1 MSKLSDYLMN
11 NTPAAN
17 VPEGAAPGYEDD
29 GSSDDSGF
37 SASSI
42 QNAASSI
49 LDALSHPSFLQGGTV
64 IAPDYTPRQLDDD
77 ASDVPIQEAN
87 PTYHPYAA
95 STALNNFIQD
105 HTTVIAPN
113 YTPRPLDDS
122 VYSDI
127 PGTPVASG
135 QFGELEDESVRNE
148 RMKDSADYMAANWPR
163 LYGGVVAADEGLA
176 NVVGGIQNAVGGG
189 NGILDNVQKAEEG
202 MQNYRE
208 QWNNEYGDSYFLNPN
223 KFATDAGSG
232 IGSTVPIMALSALM
246 PGAAVA
252 GGTRALT
259 AALSRAG
266 LGRLA
271 MSKAGQ
277 ALIADTVRSPIS
289 SLADSLSEYGTVVN
303 DMMQSGMSE
312 DEARRRAIP
321 MFFKNMALDT
331 FTVPLELG
339 VMKGGKGIAT
349 GLLGRGAEE
358 GIGKSLAKGAART
371 GMLAGASGLTEG
383 YQEGAQNALENDV
396 QGKRDGGWYNP
407 FTWTNEDWEAAR
419 GGFVGGALM
428 GIPGNVAAG
437 FHPEAR
443 QAPLS
448 AEAQEQAQGIK
459 DTLSHGKPDGMSD
472 TEYNAYLELANS
484 GDPALIEQAASSLKA
499 FQGPQGKGAQGTTG
513 DAATEA
519 YQDYETYDQKET
531 IADFLDNNT
540 VEQIGGEDNYNW
552 LVGVLRNGTP
562 EEVQK
567 AYNDV
572 IAAEKATAEQEA
584 KNRPARSG
592 GSVSPNTGNAMVNA
606 VIQAANDSGVDPR
619 LALAIAA
626 RESGGDDVNAIHM
639 PDPHDG
645 IYGIMQA
652 QDETVADLG
661 LDSQYPDWKTDPYQ
675 NAMVGMAILKS
686 KIANEDGDVWAGVR
700 DYNGAGEEAEQYRQL
715 VKNNYDNMGD
725 IGGGGNVEA
734 PSEAFYDL
742 SDAMNPQVDGMDPNT
757 MAKMNL
763 LARDFYQK
771 YGHRLLV
778 TSLKR
783 NGDGSSYHD
792 EGHAFDFSDDFLEQ
806 NPDARDWLVQQ
817 GEKYGLKGLDEFSHP
832 VATTDGGNV
841 HFTDHGGP
849 VPGGTSGAV
858 TGKITSDDGQFNRE
872 LDQAA
877 QEAKSDMDRIQV
889 QSDQAMNEIMND
901 DSAEKTAQEAQED
914 AENAQKQ
921 AEESQQSTQDDVV
934 PDVAQTIR
942 DTSNNIDEINALD
955 GMFTKDGNGNDKF
968 IDTPENRDFIKAN
981 YKDEITKAVND
992 AMSKKKAPI
1001 ATPVPKAQQQT
1012 PHARLGRILST
1023 YDRKDPKFK
1032 EYMNTFRNGTEQ
1044 EQRKLADDL
1053 QTTQELE
1060 RANSLKG
1067 NPLTSQQGQN
1077 TPQNAPQQGVE
1088 APEQPEQA
1096 NTPAQVKESLET
1108 QKKRNAYLS
1117 KKQKLMERV
1126 PSGRTVKVHASTS
1139 DAGFD
1144 ATYKIVPAGDI
1155 TASHNTDYA
1164 VNDLYPAEYQP
1175 RDRNRP
1181 QMRGQVEKMAKTM
1194 KPELL
1199 AESQFVNEGAPIVNN
1214 SGVVLN
1220 GNGRVMAIQKAY
1232 QGLTD
1237 SHKKSAKAYKDFLA
1251 SIAPSLGIAPE
1262 KVQSMAHPV
1271 LVRQAADDADTKAII
1286 NSTEG
1291 GAKLGG
1297 AEQAKTDTDRLK
1309 LSTLEQFV
1317 DNGTGEFM
1325 NPSNREFR
1333 RTAAKDIF
1341 SDAEGNSVFNA
1352 KGELSPIGAL
1362 RIRNAIFAKAY
1373 KDDYLLTQL
1382 SEATDNNSKNIM
1394 NAMIAAAPEVAKVN
1408 EGIKEGNLYPD
1419 YDISDVITKTAKTI
1433 MSLRNEGKPLSFHL
1447 QETNL
1452 FSQGESEAERLVL
1465 EFIERNKFKSRTIAD
1480 MYKAVCDRI
1489 FAVGSPKQSKLF
1501 DSTEAPRISL
1511 ENIISNAIQEVEHG
1525 QSLFDTA
1532 EEKPAEKA
1540 VSEVPDNRQAEPAGS
1555 GRVHQQEA
1563 GRVQSQEKEGNEV
1576 DEKSKQSDHVNAEPQ
1591 QTESKDKESAHAEEG
1606 SQSDVQKEI
1615 SKFHDLLNSKKS
1627 TPRQVV
1633 DAYKRIA
1640 DAVIA
1645 NAKENHSKATA
1656 GEKII
1661 TDNRDGAISGYKISD
1676 VFIKRRLQREITTV
1690 YDNAHKE
1697 LRAIIKTAG
1706 KETAPKAE
1714 QPKETKPTE
1723 QPKEKAASGFTD
1735 DEIKTLTDRGFNRW
1749 TKKLPNGKVMDRLYI
1764 KPEYL
1769 GLELTRY
1776 KSGNISSAKFN
1787 GETISNSEARRI
1799 EGTKCYVDV
1808 TTKEVVC
1815 DREDLKQAIQEVI
1828 DDALKAKS
1836 QQEEQTSGVTPYKQT
1851 IDDIMDRLDHKK
1863 LTPTQAINKLKT
1875 IMKDA
1880 NAARWGEFKAMEA
1893 IESKEKLSFDDY
1905 KMALDLANDAM
1916 KKVNDMRLEASRNRK
1931 ARKTAK
1937 ELESA
1942 TKETQNDADIRF
1954 GTVEDAEKAVMK
1966 AFGIKPH
1973 KKPADTPAV
1982 PHETSTKATPK
1993 KAVKKA
1999 VIKDNDKIEKT
2010 FHLLDDSDE
2019 ALEAEKK
2026 AILKELSHLSANP
2039 AFNPTLMYHLLKF
2052 GAIHVQRGLNEF
2064 ARWAKA
2070 MKDTLPQ
2077 SEPFLQSVWAS
2088 LQAMPNHAKLDE
2100 KQLTAAI
2107 RYVGSLYDHGMTD
2120 KVDLRKSFIA
2130 TLGVKNA
2137 KYFDAV
2143 YNAVMEYPSIEE
2155 LKGENDNVNSN
2166 VPELVARSGEGASE
2180 NAVGESR
2187 IQGGTAMR
2195 GSRQD
2200 TAPAGKGPEE
2210 PRMGH
2215 DSVPGS
2221 STATGRTA
2229 GNRRVQ
2235 TQESKDS
2242 TGSTGSTELPGSVR
2256 AGLERV
2262 PDDDQ
2267 RRPAELVRVAQN
2279 RPQHEDPV
2287 NKVQE
2292 EQKDKHLNEIKKA
2305 LPMLLPQQAEDVY
2318 IAEDRFKEHSGMMF
2332 TNGTGT
2338 GKTYT
2343 GLGIVKRFVDA
2354 NKKNILIIAPSDGIL
2369 KQWEE
2374 AATKDFG
2381 ITLTRL
2387 NSTKDAGKD
2396 VVTATYANVGANRAL
2411 VNRDFDLV
2419 ITDESHNLMGSESA
2433 KPTDALQLVR
2443 AVTGHEDG
2451 FQRYHHDK
2459 HPEIS
2464 SKLDELHEEIKK
2476 LRKRDS
2482 QNGKAYNETHDPS
2495 LADESRE
2502 ISNQIEKLEEERSK
2516 WHKKLETFKDAD
2528 EKAFAEKQP
2537 SKVLFLSA
2545 TPFQYVA
2552 DLDYANGYLFN
2563 YSDYGPMDEQGYNRA
2578 NGRET
2583 FYMENFGY
2591 KMRYNRLERPGSDV
2605 DTDLMEREFNRKMV
2619 ESGAMHGRMLS
2630 SAYDYDRGFIRV
2642 DAGIGKKIDEG
2653 FDWLRDQP
2661 KYSELSDFLR
2671 GRFTGQQKYYL
2682 LEAIKAKQAIPL
2694 IKEYLKEGKKVVIF
2708 HNFNKGGADNPFAI
2722 SREGMDHLERLDS
2735 ELADH
2740 ILEQYHEF
2748 QAERPDLAD
2757 LDLND
2762 LESPIETLSKAFGD
2776 ELVLYNGTL
2785 SKGEREKNKNSFNND
2800 DSKTKII
2807 LVQSAAGQA
2816 GVSLHD
2822 TTGKHQ
2828 RALINLGLPT
2838 RPSEAI
2844 QQEGRIYRV
2853 GNKSNAIFRY
2863 LNTGTYMEQ
2872 TAFATKLAERAG
2884 TVENIA
2890 LGEMARSL
2898 KQAYV
2903 EAFEESQEG
2912 DGWKKYLP
2920 GSKTEGTGGKA
2931 NDYRQEQA
2939 TDFDRA
2945 KAVYFGKQKK
2955 NSRTKSQEGHD
2966 YFATPEPVGYKMV
2979 QWLQSK
2985 PGQSLLE
2992 PSAGD
2997 GAIARWMPDNT
3008 YNTVVEPS
3016 RDLTPKLMRNV
3027 AGAKVVESTFENFDL
3042 HNKFDGIAMNPP
3054 FGHGGKTAVE
3064 HVAKAYQH
3072 LKDGGRLIAI
3082 IPDGS
3087 ACQKHFD
3094 KWFYGDPEAKRKADR
3109 GIADGVLMAD
3119 IHLPSVTFDRAGT
3132 NVNTRMVVIDK
3143 YTDEGTRQVA
3153 EAEVRGRID
3162 IAADDVSELF
3172 DRIEGMDMPERL
3184 DMSDEKKQTSI
3195 RKAGQ
3200 QLSRSKEEL
3209 KAEIK
3214 EAFPNA
3220 KEIKDE
3226 GDRMTFTMPNGSH
3239 IVVDLKNEILLT
3251 DKELAQ
3257 AKKDHH
3263 IDDNGNVIVE
3273 GYAQLHGK
3281 DAYMAL
3287 SQGSRENTGFHEA
3300 YHLAEGAVLTDREKS
3315 AIKKAI
3321 PDAEKR
3327 ADKYAEWVEA
3337 RKHGRGTAWGKLFQK
3352 INDFAAKMKKI
3363 FTGAETV
3370 NDVFRQIESGEVWE
3384 RGARDNNERRYAIR
3398 QDDQEEAPVKPQDII
3413 DAINDIVHIYEGS
3426 RLTDK
3431 ERKELRESSKFDP
3444 DQKQA
3449 VRPQA
3454 TDLYDRHAHA
3464 GFNRMGYFNL
3474 SNYGRILALHLDNV
3488 MNLKGNLE
3496 LTNKVLDRQDKNAAE
3511 NKMNGVNERL
3521 TPSQARQ
3528 NAVMDFGAMM
3538 IRNPELARETYPAYA
3553 KIFDEGL
3560 EKHPDLKEKL
3570 DRVIQLNETY
3580 QGQTAAERAAGS
3592 IAREKEKVQLRK
3604 HPKEWLHTHFDK
3616 FYTNWVDDKHIF
3628 SKIVAKA
3635 EAELGR
3641 KLAYDYD
3648 VHKQAQMALNVASS
3662 RALLFL
3668 TGGKSTED
3676 TYKVLNTVYGHAITK
3691 NVTMKD
3697 IMDALNKVSKED
3709 VSKTG
3714 AENAYDALGN
3724 YLIAMRTEELEKH
3737 YHDAYARSAGFD
3749 EEGTREIIQN
3759 TPESIKK
3766 IAQMYWDINTN
3777 IVNILQQQGLISK
3790 DLAGKLR
3797 KYKHYCP
3804 MYRDMSDGITDMDEM
3819 IGTIGVFNKGGG
3831 YANVSNGIKRIEG
3844 GGKRPILDPITSLSQ
3859 MAVSMISKCERN
3871 DVAKTFVKL
3880 GQDFSGL
3887 GDVVVRDPTLKHADP
3902 TAFAFTVWQ
3911 NGEQVVYR
3919 TTPEIYDA
3927 LTNNDA
3933 QANRFTI
3940 KIASG
3945 IAQTLRT
3952 GATIS
3957 PSFIVRNLL
3966 RDTMSATVN
3975 SKTGFY
3981 LPLVDNVRGAR
3992 KLHFDKKFSA
4002 EYHASGASMST
4013 YMRADADSSRDLT
4026 KELLGHKYDSYP
4038 VVVKQVRQLISWAWH
4053 KYEKFG
4059 NLIEDST
4066 RAGEFRRARNQGLSI
4081 DQAGQLAREITLD
4094 FSRHGKKG
4102 QLVNK
4107 YVPFF
4112 NATIQG
4118 TDKFIRT
4125 FKDNP
4130 MRAIMSTVIW
4140 IILPSLGLWAIN
4152 HDDDWYKELDENTK
4166 YTNWAIPLPGG
4177 THLLIPK
4184 PQEVGIL
4191 FGSGIEAVLN
4201 QMTGADPHGMKE
4213 WARQYAEAMTPSLYP
4228 AVVRPLIEWMTNY
4241 SFWTGRNLVPASLQK
4256 APSEMQF
4263 TSYTSELAKA
4273 IGDTWIAKSIKLS
4286 PIAIDNWISGWFG
4299 SAGRFV
4305 ANMLNDPISYV
4316 RGNSRPSEPAKYWYE
4331 MPVIG
4336 SFIRQNGQN
4345 SEYIN
4350 RMYEIQKDMNDDY
4363 ERSDAGKQRKGK
4375 KSSSN
4380 KPKELKQVDT
4390 AVSSVSKLNKEI
4402 KAIRNDPKKDPDQK
4416 RREIDQRRT
4425 KINDLAKKVVLK
4437 FDK

>member
-1 MSKLSDYLMN
+1 MALSYLDK
-11 NTPAAN
+11 AA
-17 VPEGAAPGYEDD
+17 YEAGVYKDKSNDD
-29 GSSDDSGF
+29 DTQQDTSSEDSGY
-37 SASSI
+37 SASGILS
-42 QNAASSI
+42 AAKNF
-49 LDALSHPSFLQGGTV
+49 LEHPFQGMG
-64 IAPDYTPRQLDDD
+64 
-77 ASDVPIQEAN
+77 
-87 PTYHPYAA
+87 
-95 STALNNFIQD
+95 
-105 HTTVIAPN
+105 TVIAPN
-113 YTPRPLDDS
+113 YTPRHLDDS

-135 QFGELEDESVRNE
+135 QFGELEDESVRDE

-189 NGILDNVQKAEEG
+189 NGILTNVQRAEEG
-202 MQNYRE
+202 MQNYRD

-223 KFATDAGSG
+223 KFATDVGSG

-259 AALSRAG
+259 SALSRAG

-303 DMMQSGMSE
+303 DMMQDGMSE

-349 GLLGRGAEE
+349 SLLGRSAGE
-358 GIGKSLAKGAART
+358 GMTKSIAKGAART

-396 QGKRDGGWYNP
+396 EGNRDGGWYNP

-428 GIPGNVAAG
+428 GVPGNVAAG

-448 AEAQEQAQGIK
+448 AESQEQAQSIK
-459 DTLSHGKPDGMSD
+459 DTLSHGKPAGMSNAA
-472 TEYNAYLELANS
+472 YNAYIELANS
-484 GDPALIEQAASSLKA
+484 GNPDLIKQAASSLES
-499 FQGPQGKGAQGTTG
+499 FQQSQEGSQESTD

-519 YQDYETYDQKET
+519 YKDYETYDQKQE
-531 IADFLDNNT
+531 IENFLDNNT
-540 VEQIGGEDNYNW
+540 VEQIGGEKNFNW
-552 LVGVLRNGTP
+552 LMGVLRNGTP
-562 EEVQK
+562 EEVQH
-567 AYNDV
+567 AYDTV
-572 IAAEKATAEQEA
+572 VAAEKATAEQEA

-592 GSVSPNTGNAMVNA
+592 GSMAPNTGNAMVNI

-619 LALAIAA
+619 LGLAIAA
-626 RESGGDDVNAIHM
+626 RESGGDDVNAISM
-639 PDPHDG
+639 PPPHDG
-645 IYGIMQA
+645 VYGVMQA
-652 QDETVADLG
+652 QEETVSNMG

-675 NAMVGMAILKS
+675 NAMVGMAILKA
-686 KIANEDGDVWAGVR
+686 KIDGENGDVWAGVR
-700 DYNGAGEEAEQYRQL
+700 DYDGAGEEAEQYRQL

-725 IGGGGNVEA
+725 IGGGGGGSSTYDGLQLTLPDSDEFTDQSGNVSGLTEDTRMKLRVLDNLCYQKFGQHLIV
-734 PSEAFYDL
+734 SSSYRE
-742 SDAMNPQVDGMDPNT
+742 GDPNNHG
-757 MAKMNL
+757 A
-763 LARDFYQK
+763 
-771 YGHRLLV
+771 GV
-778 TSLKR
+778 
-783 NGDGSSYHD
+783 
-792 EGHAFDFSDDFLEQ
+792 AFDVSGGIVDD
-806 NPDARDWLVQQ
+806 PDARQWLEQAGPAVGLFVIPEYQ
-817 GEKYGLKGLDEFSHP
+817 GEAGAEFAHG
-832 VATTDGGNV
+832 DNV
-841 HFTDHGGP
+841 HFSNVEPGIYGQTRNAEGHWNEEHAAPSIQSILKGGAS
-849 VPGGTSGAV
+849 SGVSSKVA
-858 TGKITSDDGQFNRE
+858 GDNGQFERE

-877 QEAKSDMDRIQV
+877 QEAKSDMDKIQA

-901 DSAEKTAQEAQED
+901 DSAEKTAQDAQQD
-914 AENAQKQ
+914 AESAQKQ
-921 AEESQQSTQDDVV
+921 AEESQQSVQDDVV

-942 DTSNNIDEINALD
+942 DTSNDIDEINTLD
-955 GMFTKDGNGNDKF
+955 GMFTKDSNGNDKF
-968 IDTPENRDFIKAN
+968 IDTPENRDFIKTN
-981 YKDEITKAVND
+981 YKDEIAKAVND
-992 AMSKKKAPI
+992 AMSKKKASPT
-1001 ATPVPKAQQQT
+1001 TPVPKAQQQT

-1044 EQRKLADDL
+1044 EQQKLADDL

-1067 NPLTSQQGQN
+1067 NPLTTQQDQS
-1077 TPQNAPQQGVE
+1077 TPQNAPQRSVE
-1088 APEQPEQA
+1088 TPKQPEQV
-1096 NTPAQVKESLET
+1096 NTPVQAKESLET
-1108 QKKRNAYLS
+1108 QKKRKIYLA

-1126 PSGRTVKVHASTS
+1126 PAGKTVKVHASTN

-1155 TASHNTDYA
+1155 TASHDMNYA

-1181 QMRGQVEKMAKTM
+1181 QMRGQVEKMTKGM

-1199 AESQFVNEGAPIVNN
+1199 AESQFVNEGAPVVNN

-1232 QGLTD
+1232 KGLTD
-1237 SHKKSAKAYKDFLA
+1237 AHKKSAKAYKDYLV

-1262 KVQSMAHPV
+1262 KVQSMDHPV
-1271 LVRQAADDADTKAII
+1271 LVRQAADDADTSAII

-1297 AEQAKTDTDRLK
+1297 AEQAKADADRLK

-1333 RTAAKDIF
+1333 RAAASDVF
-1341 SDAEGNSVFNA
+1341 SDAEGNSVFND
-1352 KGELSPIGAL
+1352 KGDLSPTGAF

-1373 KDDYLLTQL
+1373 NDNYLLTQL

-1408 EGIKEGNLYPD
+1408 EGIKNGTLYPD

-1447 QETNL
+1447 QETDL

-1480 MYKAVCDRI
+1480 MYKGACDRI

-1501 DSTEAPRISL
+1501 DSKEAPRISL

-1525 QSLFDTA
+1525 QSLFDTT

-1576 DEKSKQSDHVNAEPQ
+1576 DEKSKQSDHVDTEPQ
-1591 QTESKDKESAHAEEG
+1591 QTESKDKESTHAEEG
-1606 SQSDVQKEI
+1606 SQGDVQEEV
-1615 SKFHDLLNSKKS
+1615 SKFHNVLDDEKS
-1627 TPRQVV
+1627 TPKQVV
-1633 DAYKRIA
+1633 DAYKSVV
-1640 DAVIA
+1640 DKVIA
-1645 NAKENHSKATA
+1645 NANGSRKNAKIGDKIVTDEYQSLTNSKHWNAFMNEDGGRNWHEVATINA
-1656 GEKII
+1656 
-1661 TDNRDGAISGYKISD
+1661 
-1676 VFIKRRLQREITTV
+1676 
-1690 YDNAHKE
+1690 NAHKF
-1697 LRAIIKTAG
+1697 LRGEAKEAGTKEKKSGVTPYKQAVDDIMDKLDHKKLTPAQAINKLKAIMKDANAARWGEFKAMEAIESKEKLSFDDYKMALDLANDAMKKANDMRLEASRNRKARKTA
-1706 KETAPKAE
+1706 KELESSTEETKSAE
-1714 QPKETKPTE
+1714 QPKEE
-1723 QPKEKAASGFTD
+1723 AGFTD
-1735 DEIKTLTDRGFNRW
+1735 EEIKTLTDRGFNRW
-1749 TKKLPNGKVMDRLYI
+1749 TKKLSNGKVMDRLYI

-1808 TTKEVVC
+1808 ATKEIVC
-1815 DREDLKQAIQEVI
+1815 DREDLKQAAQEVV
-1828 DDALKAKS
+1828 DDAL
-1836 QQEEQTSGVTPYKQT
+1836 
-1851 IDDIMDRLDHKK
+1851 
-1863 LTPTQAINKLKT
+1863 
-1875 IMKDA
+1875 
-1880 NAARWGEFKAMEA
+1880 
-1893 IESKEKLSFDDY
+1893 SKEKF
-1905 KMALDLANDAM
+1905 
-1916 KKVNDMRLEASRNRK
+1916 
-1931 ARKTAK
+1931 
-1937 ELESA
+1937 
-1942 TKETQNDADIRF
+1942 Q
-1954 GTVEDAEKAVMK
+1954 
-1966 AFGIKPH
+1966 
-1973 KKPADTPAV
+1973 
-1982 PHETSTKATPK
+1982 
-1993 KAVKKA
+1993 
-1999 VIKDNDKIEKT
+1999 
-2010 FHLLDDSDE
+2010 
-2019 ALEAEKK
+2019 EAEKGK
-2026 AILKELSHLSANP
+2026 
-2039 AFNPTLMYHLLKF
+2039 
-2052 GAIHVQRGLNEF
+2052 
-2064 ARWAKA
+2064 
-2070 MKDTLPQ
+2070 
-2077 SEPFLQSVWAS
+2077 
-2088 LQAMPNHAKLDE
+2088 
-2100 KQLTAAI
+2100 
-2107 RYVGSLYDHGMTD
+2107 
-2120 KVDLRKSFIA
+2120 
-2130 TLGVKNA
+2130 
-2137 KYFDAV
+2137 KY
-2143 YNAVMEYPSIEE
+2143 
-2155 LKGENDNVNSN
+2155 
-2166 VPELVARSGEGASE
+2166 
-2180 NAVGESR
+2180 
-2187 IQGGTAMR
+2187 
-2195 GSRQD
+2195 
-2200 TAPAGKGPEE
+2200 
-2210 PRMGH
+2210 
-2215 DSVPGS
+2215 
-2221 STATGRTA
+2221 
-2229 GNRRVQ
+2229 
-2235 TQESKDS
+2235 
-2242 TGSTGSTELPGSVR
+2242 SVR
-2256 AGLERV
+2256 E
-2262 PDDDQ
+2262 
-2267 RRPAELVRVAQN
+2267 
-2279 RPQHEDPV
+2279 
-2287 NKVQE
+2287 
-2292 EQKDKHLNEIKKA
+2292 
-2305 LPMLLPQQAEDVY
+2305 
-2318 IAEDRFKEHSGMMF
+2318 
-2332 TNGTGT
+2332 
-2338 GKTYT
+2338 
-2343 GLGIVKRFVDA
+2343 
-2354 NKKNILIIAPSDGIL
+2354 
-2369 KQWEE
+2369 
-2374 AATKDFG
+2374 
-2381 ITLTRL
+2381 
-2387 NSTKDAGKD
+2387 
-2396 VVTATYANVGANRAL
+2396 
-2411 VNRDFDLV
+2411 
-2419 ITDESHNLMGSESA
+2419 
-2433 KPTDALQLVR
+2433 
-2443 AVTGHEDG
+2443 
-2451 FQRYHHDK
+2451 
-2459 HPEIS
+2459 
-2464 SKLDELHEEIKK
+2464 
-2476 LRKRDS
+2476 
-2482 QNGKAYNETHDPS
+2482 
-2495 LADESRE
+2495 
-2502 ISNQIEKLEEERSK
+2502 
-2516 WHKKLETFKDAD
+2516 
-2528 EKAFAEKQP
+2528 
-2537 SKVLFLSA
+2537 
-2545 TPFQYVA
+2545 
-2552 DLDYANGYLFN
+2552 
-2563 YSDYGPMDEQGYNRA
+2563 
-2578 NGRET
+2578 
-2583 FYMENFGY
+2583 
-2591 KMRYNRLERPGSDV
+2591 
-2605 DTDLMEREFNRKMV
+2605 
-2619 ESGAMHGRMLS
+2619 
-2630 SAYDYDRGFIRV
+2630 
-2642 DAGIGKKIDEG
+2642 
-2653 FDWLRDQP
+2653 
-2661 KYSELSDFLR
+2661 
-2671 GRFTGQQKYYL
+2671 
-2682 LEAIKAKQAIPL
+2682 
-2694 IKEYLKEGKKVVIF
+2694 
-2708 HNFNKGGADNPFAI
+2708 
-2722 SREGMDHLERLDS
+2722 
-2735 ELADH
+2735 
-2740 ILEQYHEF
+2740 
-2748 QAERPDLAD
+2748 
-2757 LDLND
+2757 
-2762 LESPIETLSKAFGD
+2762 
-2776 ELVLYNGTL
+2776 
-2785 SKGEREKNKNSFNND
+2785 
-2800 DSKTKII
+2800 
-2807 LVQSAAGQA
+2807 
-2816 GVSLHD
+2816 
-2822 TTGKHQ
+2822 
-2828 RALINLGLPT
+2828 
-2838 RPSEAI
+2838 
-2844 QQEGRIYRV
+2844 
-2853 GNKSNAIFRY
+2853 
-2863 LNTGTYMEQ
+2863 
-2872 TAFATKLAERAG
+2872 
-2884 TVENIA
+2884 
-2890 LGEMARSL
+2890 
-2898 KQAYV
+2898 
-2903 EAFEESQEG
+2903 
-2912 DGWKKYLP
+2912 
-2920 GSKTEGTGGKA
+2920 A
-2931 NDYRQEQA
+2931 ND
-2939 TDFDRA
+2939 
-2945 KAVYFGKQKK
+2945 K
-2955 NSRTKSQEGHD
+2955 
-2966 YFATPEPVGYKMV
+2966 
-2979 QWLQSK
+2979 
-2985 PGQSLLE
+2985 
-2992 PSAGD
+2992 
-2997 GAIARWMPDNT
+2997 
-3008 YNTVVEPS
+3008 
-3016 RDLTPKLMRNV
+3016 LT
-3027 AGAKVVESTFENFDL
+3027 
-3042 HNKFDGIAMNPP
+3042 
-3054 FGHGGKTAVE
+3054 
-3064 HVAKAYQH
+3064 
-3072 LKDGGRLIAI
+3072 
-3082 IPDGS
+3082 
-3087 ACQKHFD
+3087 
-3094 KWFYGDPEAKRKADR
+3094 
-3109 GIADGVLMAD
+3109 
-3119 IHLPSVTFDRAGT
+3119 
-3132 NVNTRMVVIDK
+3132 
-3143 YTDEGTRQVA
+3143 
-3153 EAEVRGRID
+3153 
-3162 IAADDVSELF
+3162 
-3172 DRIEGMDMPERL
+3172 
-3184 DMSDEKKQTSI
+3184 
-3195 RKAGQ
+3195 
-3200 QLSRSKEEL
+3200 RSKEDL

-3239 IVVDLKNEILLT
+3239 IVVDVKNEILLT

-3263 IDDNGNVIVE
+3263 IDDNGNVVVE

-3300 YHLAEGAVLTDREKS
+3300 YHLAEGAVLTDREKA

-3337 RKHGRGTAWGKLFQK
+3337 RKHGRGTAWGKLLQK
-3352 INDFAAKMKKI
+3352 IKDFAAKMRKI
-3363 FTGAETV
+3363 FTRVESV
-3370 NDVFRQIESGEVWE
+3370 HDVFRQIESGEVWE
-3384 RGARDNNERRYAIR
+3384 RNAKTSNVAWTSVTNTAITGKTRVPIVDVSNWGRMNLTNTAKKKAIIEELKGASFKFIDSQGRFATKLDSKHFVNSSSSIQIHLKTRQKIFSNIGEILNNAIYVEKHPDVRHGKSGEYIELFSAVKDGGKIVLFRIVAKEGDKTVGRYNIGDVKFYDILQQKKDVPHHLSHSDR
-3398 QDDQEEAPVKPQDII
+3398 QNGGTSLDTVSVSDLLRNVNDRHNRPYVNSDGSLNYEFGVLKALPTNKTSYSVRKEGATNSTIDQEEAPVKPQDII

-3431 ERKELRESSKFDP
+3431 ERKELKEASQFDP

-3449 VRPQA
+3449 ARPQA

-3488 MNLKGNLE
+3488 MQLKGNLE
-3496 LTNKVLDRQDKNAAE
+3496 LANKVLDRQDKNAAE

-3521 TPSQARQ
+3521 TPAQARQ

-3538 IRNPELARETYPAYA
+3538 IRNPELARETYPAYS

-3560 EKHPDLKEKL
+3560 EQHPDLKEKL
-3570 DRVIQLNETY
+3570 DKVIQLNETY

-3628 SKIVAKA
+3628 AKVVARA

-3648 VHKQAQMALNVASS
+3648 VHKQAQMAINVASS

-3668 TGGKSTED
+3668 TGGKGVEE
-3676 TYKVLNTVYGHAITK
+3676 TYKVLNKVYGHAITK

-3871 DVAKTFVKL
+3871 NVAKTFVKL
-3880 GQDFSGL
+3880 GQDFAGL
-3887 GDVVVRDPTLKHADP
+3887 GDIVVRDPTLKHADP

-3933 QANRFTI
+3933 QTNRFTI
-3940 KIASG
+3940 KMASS

-3981 LPLVDNVRGAR
+3981 LPFVDNVRGAW
-3992 KLHFDKKFSA
+3992 KLHFDKEFSA

-4038 VVVKQVRQLISWAWH
+4038 VVVKQVRQLISYAWH

-4102 QLVNK
+4102 QMVNK

-4130 MRAIMSTVIW
+4130 MRAILNTVIW

-4201 QMTGADPHGMKE
+4201 QMTGTDPHGMKE

-4263 TSYTSELAKA
+4263 TSYTSELAKSL
-4273 IGDTWIAKSIKLS
+4273 GDTWLAKSIKLS

-4299 SAGRFV
+4299 SAGRFI
-4305 ANMLNDPISYV
+4305 ANMLNNPISYV
-4316 RGNSRPSEPAKYWYE
+4316 RGNSRPPEPAKYWYE
-4331 MPVIG
+4331 FPVIG
-4336 SFIRQNGQN
+4336 SFVRQNGQN
-4345 SEYIN
+4345 SEYVN

-4402 KAIRNDPKKDPDQK
+4402 KAIRNDPKKDPDRK
-4416 RREIDQRRT
+4416 RQEIDQRRT
-4425 KINDLAKKVVLK
+4425 KINDFAKKVVLK

>member
-1 MSKLSDYLMN
+1 MN

>member
-1 MSKLSDYLMN
+1 MN

-17 VPEGAAPGYEDD
+17 IPEGAAPGYEDD

-37 SASSI
+37 SFSSI
-42 QNAASSI
+42 QNTASSI
-49 LDALSHPSFLQGGTV
+49 LDALSRPSFLQGGTV
-64 IAPDYTPRQLDDD
+64 IA
-77 ASDVPIQEAN
+77 SD
-87 PTYHPYAA
+87 
-95 STALNNFIQD
+95 
-105 HTTVIAPN
+105 

-135 QFGELEDESVRNE
+135 QFGELEDESVRDE

-189 NGILDNVQKAEEG
+189 NGILTNVQRAEEG
-202 MQNYRE
+202 MQDYRD
-208 QWNNEYGDSYFLNPN
+208 QWNNTYGDSYFLNPN
-223 KFATDAGSG
+223 KFATDVGSG

-259 AALSRAG
+259 SALSRAG

-277 ALIADTVRSPIS
+277 ALIADTVRSIPTS
-289 SLADSLSEYGTVVN
+289 NLADSLSEYGTVVN
-303 DMMQSGMSE
+303 DMMQNGMSE
-312 DEARRRAIP
+312 DEARRRGIP

-349 GLLGRGAEE
+349 SLLGRTAGE
-358 GIGKSLAKGAART
+358 GMAKSIAKGAART
-371 GMLAGASGLTEG
+371 GLLAGASGLTEG

-428 GIPGNVAAG
+428 GVPGNVAAG

-448 AEAQEQAQGIK
+448 AESQEQAQSIK
-459 DTLSHGKPDGMSD
+459 DTLSHGKPAGMSNAA
-472 TEYNAYLELANS
+472 YNAYIELANS
-484 GDPALIEQAASSLKA
+484 GNPDLIKQAASSLES
-499 FQGPQGKGAQGTTG
+499 FQQSQEGSQESAD

-519 YQDYETYDQKET
+519 YKDYETYDQKQE
-531 IADFLDNNT
+531 IENFLDNNT
-540 VEQIGGEDNYNW
+540 VEQIGGEKNFNW
-552 LVGVLRNGTP
+552 LMGVLRNGTP
-562 EEVQK
+562 EEVQH
-567 AYNDV
+567 AYDTV

-592 GSVSPNTGNAMVNA
+592 GSMSPNTGNAMANI
-606 VIQAANDSGVDPR
+606 VIQAANDSGVEPR
-619 LALAIAA
+619 LGLAIAA
-626 RESGGDDVNAIHM
+626 RESGGDDVNAISM
-639 PDPHDG
+639 PEPHDG

-652 QDETVADLG
+652 QEETVSELG

-686 KIANEDGDVWAGVR
+686 KIANENGDVWAGVR

-725 IGGGGNVEA
+725 IGGSGNSWSAGVTGYNLPTQSDDIAAQVETLKPGWKQALPAIGGILNQMGLA
-734 PSEAFYDL
+734 
-742 SDAMNPQVDGMDPNT
+742 DGAAISSGGRTTAHN
-757 MAKMNL
+757 AEVGG
-763 LARDFYQK
+763 AE
-771 YGHRLLV
+771 H
-778 TSLKR
+778 
-783 NGDGSSYHD
+783 SYHINDD
-792 EGHAFDFSDDFLEQ
+792 ERGGGDAVDIVLPKGTTEEQAQAVLERFKETGAFKEVLFH
-806 NPDARDWLVQQ
+806 DAGSGYHLHL
-817 GEKYGLKGLDEFSHP
+817 GGYTGGLSSSGVSGK
-832 VATTDGGNV
+832 VAGDN
-841 HFTDHGGP
+841 
-849 VPGGTSGAV
+849 
-858 TGKITSDDGQFNRE
+858 GQFERE

-877 QEAKSDMDRIQV
+877 QEAKSDMDKIQA

-901 DSAEKTAQEAQED
+901 DSAEKTAQDAQED

-921 AEESQQSTQDDVV
+921 AEEGQQSAQDDVV

-942 DTSNNIDEINALD
+942 DTSSNIDEINTLD
-955 GMFTKDGNGNDKF
+955 GMFTKDSNGNDKF
-968 IDTPENRDFIKAN
+968 IDTPENRDFIKTN
-981 YKDEITKAVND
+981 YKDEIAKAVND
-992 AMSKKKAPI
+992 AMGKKKTSP
-1001 ATPVPKAQQQT
+1001 ATPLPKTQQQT
-1012 PHARLGRILST
+1012 PHARLGRILAT
-1023 YDRKDPKFK
+1023 YDREDPKFK

-1044 EQRKLADDL
+1044 EQKKLADDL

-1077 TPQNAPQQGVE
+1077 TLQNVPRQGVE

-1096 NTPAQVKESLET
+1096 NPPAQVKESLET

-1126 PSGRTVKVHASTS
+1126 PAGRTAKVHASTN

-1164 VNDLYPAEYQP
+1164 VNDLYPAELQP

-1262 KVQSMAHPV
+1262 KVQSMEHPV

-1297 AEQAKTDTDRLK
+1297 AEQAKADADRLK

-1333 RTAAKDIF
+1333 RAAASDVF
-1341 SDAEGNSVFNA
+1341 SDAEGNSVFNE
-1352 KGELSPIGAL
+1352 KGDLSPTGQF

-1373 KDDYLLTQL
+1373 DDNYLLTQL

-1394 NAMIAAAPEVAKVN
+1394 NAMIAAAPEVVKVN
-1408 EGIKEGNLYPD
+1408 EGIKNGTLYPD

-1447 QETNL
+1447 QETSL
-1452 FSQGESEAERLVL
+1452 FLQGESEAKRLVL

-1480 MYKAVCDRI
+1480 MYKGACDRI

-1525 QSLFDTA
+1525 QSLFDTT

-1540 VSEVPDNRQAEPAGS
+1540 ISEVPDNRQAEPAGS
-1555 GRVHQQEA
+1555 GRVHQQEV

-1576 DEKSKQSDHVNAEPQ
+1576 DEKSKQSDHVDTEPQ
-1591 QTESKDKESAHAEEG
+1591 QTESKDTEGTHAEEG
-1606 SQSDVQKEI
+1606 SQGDVQEEI
-1615 SKFHDLLNSKKS
+1615 SKSHDLLNSKES
-1627 TPRQVV
+1627 TPRKEETKERTVSDDTRERLHELMADDNTKPAKVAAAYIRFTKALIEDVKSGKV
-1633 DAYKRIA
+1633 DAKTADKQVTDEYKAIENSRFYEYLDKAPISGA
-1640 DAVIA
+1640 GFKRA
-1645 NAKENHSKATA
+1645 NA
-1656 GEKII
+1656 
-1661 TDNRDGAISGYKISD
+1661 
-1676 VFIKRRLQREITTV
+1676 
-1690 YDNAHKE
+1690 NAHKF
-1697 LRAIIKTAG
+1697 LRG
-1706 KETAPKAE
+1706 
-1714 QPKETKPTE
+1714 ETK
-1723 QPKEKAASGFTD
+1723 EK
-1735 DEIKTLTDRGFNRW
+1735 
-1749 TKKLPNGKVMDRLYI
+1749 
-1764 KPEYL
+1764 
-1769 GLELTRY
+1769 
-1776 KSGNISSAKFN
+1776 
-1787 GETISNSEARRI
+1787 
-1799 EGTKCYVDV
+1799 
-1808 TTKEVVC
+1808 
-1815 DREDLKQAIQEVI
+1815 
-1828 DDALKAKS
+1828 
-1836 QQEEQTSGVTPYKQT
+1836 TSGVTPYKQAA
-1851 IDDIMDRLDHKK
+1851 DDIMDRLDHKK

-1916 KKVNDMRLEASRNRK
+1916 KKANDMRLEASRNRK

-1973 KKPADTPAV
+1973 KKPSDTPAV

-1999 VIKDNDKIEKT
+1999 VINDNDKIEKT

-2026 AILKELSHLSANP
+2026 AIIEELSHLSANP
-2039 AFNPTLMYHLLKF
+2039 AFNPVLMYHLLKV

-2077 SEPFLQSVWAS
+2077 SEPFLHSVWDS
-2088 LQAMPNHAKLDE
+2088 LQSMPNHAKLDE

-2155 LKGENDNVNSN
+2155 LKGANDNVSSN

-2187 IQGGTAMR
+2187 IQGRTAVR

-2200 TAPAGKGPEE
+2200 TAPAGKE
-2210 PRMGH
+2210 PPKQGMGH
-2215 DSVPGS
+2215 DSLSSGS
-2221 STATGRTA
+2221 TSTGRTV

-2242 TGSTGSTELPGSVR
+2242 TGSTRSTELPGSVR

-2267 RRPAELVRVAQN
+2267 RRPDELVSAAQN

-2287 NKVQE
+2287 ETAQK
-2292 EQKDKHLNEIKKA
+2292 EQKDKHLDEIKKA
-2305 LPMLLPQQAEDVY
+2305 LPMLLPQQAEDVC
-2318 IAEDRFKEHSGMMF
+2318 IAENRFKDHSGMMF

-2343 GLGIVKRFVDA
+2343 GLGVVKRFADA
-2354 NKKNILIIAPSDGIL
+2354 GKNNILIIAPSDGIL

-2374 AATKDFG
+2374 AAAKDFG

-2387 NSTKDAGKD
+2387 DSTKDAGKGA
-2396 VVTATYANVGANRAL
+2396 VTATYANVGANQAL

-2443 AVTGHEDG
+2443 AVTGNKDG
-2451 FQRYHHDK
+2451 FKRYHHDK

-2464 SKLDELHEEIKK
+2464 SKIDKALEEIKK

-2482 QNGKAYNETHDPS
+2482 QIDKERKETHDPS
-2495 LADESRE
+2495 LNDESRK
-2502 ISNQIEKLEEERSK
+2502 IRDKIEKLEEEMSK
-2516 WHKKLETFKDAD
+2516 WHEKLEAFKSAD
-2528 EKAFAEKQP
+2528 EKTFAEKQP
-2537 SKVLFLSA
+2537 SKILFLSA

-2552 DLDYANGYLFN
+2552 DLDYANGYLFD
-2563 YSDYGPMDEQGYNRA
+2563 YADYGPMEQQGYNQA
-2578 NGRET
+2578 NGREN

-2591 KMRYNRLERPGSDV
+2591 KMRYNRLERLGSDV

-2661 KYSELSDFLR
+2661 RYSELNDFLR

-2694 IKEYLKEGKKVVIF
+2694 IKEYIKEGKKVVIF

-2735 ELADH
+2735 ERADD
-2740 ILEQYHEF
+2740 ILKQYHDF
-2748 QAERPDLAD
+2748 QAQRPDLAD

-2828 RALINLGLPT
+2828 RVLINLGLPT

-2931 NDYRQEQA
+2931 NDYRQEKA

-2966 YFATPEPVGYKMV
+2966 YFATPEPIGYKMV

-3082 IPDGS
+3082 IPDGP
-3087 ACQKHFD
+3087 AGQKHFD

-3132 NVNTRMVVIDK
+3132 NVNTHMVVIDK

-3153 EAEVRGRID
+3153 EAEARGRID

-3226 GDRMTFTMPNGSH
+3226 GYRMTFTMSNGSH
-3239 IVVDLKNEILLT
+3239 IVVDVKNEILLT
-3251 DKELAQ
+3251 DEDLAQ

-3263 IDDNGNVIVE
+3263 IDDNGNVVVE

-3300 YHLAEGAVLTDREKS
+3300 YHLAEGAVLTDREKA

-3352 INDFAAKMKKI
+3352 IKDFAARMKRI
-3363 FTGAETV
+3363 FTRTETV
-3370 NDVFRQIESGEVWE
+3370 NDIFRQIESGKVWE
-3384 RGARDNNERRYAIR
+3384 RGANNSNQRGSYSVYAKRKLKEDMQAFAKKIDDFMNHKLSSNEYVRVMDTPLVFDLVGEKHLPIYISPNVLNKILNGKHHSEISSEMLKEIPRRLADPMFILR
-3398 QDDQEEAPVKPQDII
+3398 
-3413 DAINDIVHIYEGS
+3413 AINHRTGVEDA
-3426 RLTDK
+3426 
-3431 ERKELRESSKFDP
+3431 SSKIIVIDLK
-3444 DQKQA
+3444 DKNG
-3449 VRPQA
+3449 A
-3454 TDLYDRHAHA
+3454 TIMIPFIMEQQTKDDKKIMSNLIKSVYGRTTDRKTFTPNDAWYVDKLKKGDALYVNKKRTDHWLA
-3464 GFNRMGYFNL
+3464 GINTSARTHSGPLVVDSFNL
-3474 SNYGRILALHLDNV
+3474 SNIIADETDLGKLKKDNPTHYSIREQDQKISNEAKKRFMNHIEVAQKQADENAIGVHRTLLQSPSRIAEKKKYFKPFFKMADDAMNLLTKLRADYQRHLDSA
-3488 MNLKGNLE
+3488 LDLSKKDKASLQE
-3496 LTNKVLDRQDKNAAE
+3496 LLWSGDMEGKEYTREELREQ
-3511 NKMNGVNERL
+3511 GYNEQVID
-3521 TPSQARQ
+3521 SYWQ
-3528 NAVMDFGAMM
+3528 
-3538 IRNPELARETYPAYA
+3538 IRNLFRKAYN
-3553 KIFDEGL
+3553 
-3560 EKHPDLKEKL
+3560 
-3570 DRVIQLNETY
+3570 QLNET
-3580 QGQTAAERAAGS
+3580 
-3592 IAREKEKVQLRK
+3592 RK
-3604 HPKEWLHTHFDK
+3604 QAKTKTGHF
-3616 FYTNWVDDKHIF
+3616 
-3628 SKIVAKA
+3628 S
-3635 EAELGR
+3635 GR
-3641 KLAYDYD
+3641 KLDELRHNKFVEILRETDQDDGSTLVSYKEYGNW
-3648 VHKQAQMALNVASS
+3648 QAHYLVNEDELKLLENDDNIQILEKVPTKEGPMDGQKHWKVITREGVPNIHDRKGYVPHFFHEYMVRFVDSRGKATVVSS
-3662 RALLFL
+3662 GRTIREA
-3668 TGGKSTED
+3668 
-3676 TYKVLNTVYGHAITK
+3676 TK
-3691 NVTMKD
+3691 NAIKWQ
-3697 IMDALNKVSKED
+3697 
-3709 VSKTG
+3709 
-3714 AENAYDALGN
+3714 AENEKMLKKRNEEDWKIT
-3724 YLIAMRTEELEKH
+3724 IAPKVFDFGEIGLDESQ
-3737 YHDAYARSAGFD
+3737 YATTVGDKDFYQM
-3749 EEGTREIIQN
+3749 E
-3759 TPESIKK
+3759 KK
-3766 IAQMYWDINTN
+3766 IADKHSMTLHEAKEMLDGMVKKKGRHRFFGNFLRRTGADGYEQEIEWVLRHYFNSTSRYVAMESKFKPQAISLFERLFGRFDNEYHGLPNYIKEYINDINGNPSTLEKQLNDLLNAIPAIGKWVNAHVGDRAAVSLANSITN
-3777 IVNILQQQGLISK
+3777 KISIAKLGFLNVSSAMLNILQIANAAAYTGNISTLWKALLKGAHRKYSLHDLKILRETNVLNDIGLDSGAGYGK
-3790 DLAGKLR
+3790 FSAGKWANRGMILFKESEGIVRRGVTLTAYETAR
-3797 KYKHYCP
+3797 KRGRSHEEAIRYAKDVNRKSNFDYGVHDAPGIFRRGSIFSQIFLQFKKYP
-3804 MYRDMSDGITDMDEM
+3804 IKQLEAMKDFLPFFGKGTTKKQKAIFWGTYFAMAGLFQIPFANILGLLIMGITGDDPEKEAKKSLIELAENYPSLKPLAKIGMYG
-3819 IGTIGVFNKGGG
+3819 IGTFANIDITNRVGIGDAVPDDLQSLFGPAASTLFNVAKSAYSGDNWTKQVR
-3831 YANVSNGIKRIEG
+3831 NVSPGLGNLLMAAQGNSV
-3844 GGKRPILDPITSLSQ
+3844 GKRGRVNQ
-3859 MAVSMISKCERN
+3859 E
-3871 DVAKTFVKL
+3871 
-3880 GQDFSGL
+3880 
-3887 GDVVVRDPTLKHADP
+3887 
-3902 TAFAFTVWQ
+3902 
-3911 NGEQVVYR
+3911 Y
-3919 TTPEIYDA
+3919 TTPY
-3927 LTNNDA
+3927 
-3933 QANRFTI
+3933 QR
-3940 KIASG
+3940 
-3945 IAQTLRT
+3945 
-3952 GATIS
+3952 
-3957 PSFIVRNLL
+3957 LL
-3966 RDTMSATVN
+3966 RGMGFQSTDESDSYLIQSILSSEKKKAS
-3975 SKTGFY
+3975 SKKQQLIDEYIANPTGE
-3981 LPLVDNVRGAR
+3981 NAR
-3992 KLHFDKKFSA
+3992 KLKNAGIKPSTVKAEQKKKRLDTKGRTESTMNKNDKKQ
-4002 EYHASGASMST
+4002 YQ
-4013 YMRADADSSRDLT
+4013 Y
-4026 KELLGHKYDSYP
+4026 LL
-4038 VVVKQVRQLISWAWH
+4038 
-4053 KYEKFG
+4053 
-4059 NLIEDST
+4059 
-4066 RAGEFRRARNQGLSI
+4066 
-4081 DQAGQLAREITLD
+4081 
-4094 FSRHGKKG
+4094 
-4102 QLVNK
+4102 
-4107 YVPFF
+4107 
-4112 NATIQG
+4112 
-4118 TDKFIRT
+4118 
-4125 FKDNP
+4125 
-4130 MRAIMSTVIW
+4130 
-4140 IILPSLGLWAIN
+4140 
-4152 HDDDWYKELDENTK
+4152 DW
-4166 YTNWAIPLPGG
+4166 
-4177 THLLIPK
+4177 
-4184 PQEVGIL
+4184 
-4191 FGSGIEAVLN
+4191 
-4201 QMTGADPHGMKE
+4201 
-4213 WARQYAEAMTPSLYP
+4213 
-4228 AVVRPLIEWMTNY
+4228 
-4241 SFWTGRNLVPASLQK
+4241 
-4256 APSEMQF
+4256 
-4263 TSYTSELAKA
+4263 
-4273 IGDTWIAKSIKLS
+4273 
-4286 PIAIDNWISGWFG
+4286 
-4299 SAGRFV
+4299 
-4305 ANMLNDPISYV
+4305 
-4316 RGNSRPSEPAKYWYE
+4316 
-4331 MPVIG
+4331 
-4336 SFIRQNGQN
+4336 
-4345 SEYIN
+4345 
-4350 RMYEIQKDMNDDY
+4350 
-4363 ERSDAGKQRKGK
+4363 
-4375 KSSSN
+4375 
-4380 KPKELKQVDT
+4380 
-4390 AVSSVSKLNKEI
+4390 
-4402 KAIRNDPKKDPDQK
+4402 
-4416 RREIDQRRT
+4416 
-4425 KINDLAKKVVLK
+4425 
-4437 FDK
+4437 

>member
-1 MSKLSDYLMN
+1 MALNYLDK
-11 NTPAAN
+11 AAWDAGVYKDKGN
-17 VPEGAAPGYEDD
+17 DD
-29 GSSDDSGF
+29 DTQQDTSSEDSGY
-37 SASSI
+37 SASGILS
-42 QNAASSI
+42 AAKNF
-49 LDALSHPSFLQGGTV
+49 LEHPFQGMG
-64 IAPDYTPRQLDDD
+64 
-77 ASDVPIQEAN
+77 
-87 PTYHPYAA
+87 
-95 STALNNFIQD
+95 
-105 HTTVIAPN
+105 TVIAPN

-135 QFGELEDESVRNE
+135 QFGELEDESVRDE

-189 NGILDNVQKAEEG
+189 NGILTNVQRAEEG
-202 MQNYRE
+202 MQDYRD

-223 KFATDAGSG
+223 KFATDVGSG

-259 AALSRAG
+259 SALSRAG

-303 DMMQSGMSE
+303 DMMQNGMSE

-349 GLLGRGAEE
+349 GLLGRSAEE
-358 GIGKSLAKGAART
+358 GVAKSIAKGAART

-407 FTWTNEDWEAAR
+407 LTWTNDDWEAAR

-428 GIPGNVAAG
+428 GVPGNVAAG
-437 FHPEAR
+437 FHPEAE

-448 AEAQEQAQGIK
+448 AESQEQAQSIK
-459 DTLSHGKPDGMSD
+459 DTLSHGKPAGMSNAA
-472 TEYNAYLELANS
+472 YNAYIELANS
-484 GDPALIEQAASSLKA
+484 GNPDLIKQAASSLESL
-499 FQGPQGKGAQGTTG
+499 QQSQEGSQESTD

-519 YQDYETYDQKET
+519 YKDYETYDQKQE
-531 IADFLDNNT
+531 IENFLDNNT
-540 VEQIGGEDNYNW
+540 VEQIGGEKNFNW
-552 LVGVLRNGTP
+552 LMGVLRNGTP
-562 EEVQK
+562 EEVQH
-567 AYNDV
+567 AYDTV
-572 IAAEKATAEQEA
+572 IAAEKATAEQET
-584 KNRPARSG
+584 KNRPASG
-592 GSVSPNTGNAMVNA
+592 GGSMSPNTGNAMANI
-606 VIQAANDSGVDPR
+606 VIQAANDSGVEPR
-619 LALAIAA
+619 LGLAIAA
-626 RESGGDDVNAIHM
+626 RESGGDDVNAISM
-639 PDPHDG
+639 PEPHDG
-645 IYGIMQA
+645 VYGVMQA
-652 QDETVADLG
+652 QEETVSNMG

-675 NAMVGMAILKS
+675 NAMVGMAILKA
-686 KIANEDGDVWAGVR
+686 KIDGENGDVWAGVR
-700 DYNGAGEEAEQYRQL
+700 DYDGAGEEAEQYRQL

-725 IGGGGNVEA
+725 IGGGGSGNVEA

-742 SDAMNPQVDGMDPNT
+742 SEAMNPQVDGMDPNT

-763 LARDFYQK
+763 LAHDFYQK

-849 VPGGTSGAV
+849 APGGASSGVSSKVA
-858 TGKITSDDGQFNRE
+858 GDNGQFERE

-877 QEAKSDMDRIQV
+877 QEAKSDMDKVQS

-901 DSAEKTAQEAQED
+901 DSAEKTAQDAQQD

-921 AEESQQSTQDDVV
+921 AEEGQQSVQDDVV
-934 PDVAQTIR
+934 PDVAQTVR
-942 DTSNNIDEINALD
+942 DTSNNIDEINTLD
-955 GMFTKDGNGNDKF
+955 GMFTKDSNGNDKF
-968 IDTPENRDFIKAN
+968 IDTPENHDDTPENHDFIKTN
-981 YKDEITKAVND
+981 YKDEIAKAAND
-992 AMSKKKAPI
+992 ALSKKKG
-1001 ATPVPKAQQQT
+1001 PVPKSQQQT

-1044 EQRKLADDL
+1044 EQQKLADDL

-1067 NPLTSQQGQN
+1067 NPLTTQQDQN
-1077 TPQNAPQQGVE
+1077 IPQNVPQQAVE
-1088 APEQPEQA
+1088 SPKQPEQVNA
-1096 NTPAQVKESLET
+1096 PVQVKESLET
-1108 QKKRNAYLS
+1108 QKKRKIYLA

-1126 PSGRTVKVHASTS
+1126 PAGKTVKVHASTN

-1155 TASHNTDYA
+1155 TASHDMNYA

-1181 QMRGQVEKMAKTM
+1181 QMRGQVEKMAKGM

-1199 AESQFVNEGAPIVNN
+1199 AESQFVNEGAPVINN

-1220 GNGRVMAIQKAY
+1220 GNGRVMAVQKAY
-1232 QGLTD
+1232 KGLTD
-1237 SHKKSAKAYKDFLA
+1237 AHKKSAKAYKDYLV

-1262 KVQSMAHPV
+1262 KVQSMDHPV
-1271 LVRQAADDADTKAII
+1271 LVRQAADDADTNAII

-1297 AEQAKTDTDRLK
+1297 AEQAKADADRLK

-1333 RTAAKDIF
+1333 RAAASDVF
-1341 SDAEGNSVFNA
+1341 SDTEGNSVFNE
-1352 KGELSPIGAL
+1352 KGDLSPTGAF

-1373 KDDYLLTQL
+1373 NDNYLLTQL

-1408 EGIKEGNLYPD
+1408 EGIKNGALYPD

-1447 QETNL
+1447 QETDL
-1452 FSQGESEAERLVL
+1452 FSQGASEAERLVL
-1465 EFIERNKFKSRTIAD
+1465 EFIERNKFKSRSIAD
-1480 MYKAVCDRI
+1480 MYKGACDRI
-1489 FAVGSPKQSKLF
+1489 FAIGSPKQSKLF
-1501 DSTEAPRISL
+1501 DSKEAPRISL

-1525 QSLFDTA
+1525 QSLFDTT

-1540 VSEVPDNRQAEPAGS
+1540 VSEVSDNRQAEPTGS
-1555 GRVHQQEA
+1555 GRIHQQEA
-1563 GRVQSQEKEGNEV
+1563 GRVQSQEKAAKPSAHETGKGHLVVYVNNQKLESLKTPEPELEKAKTVKAHYSDKGGGLQGGIKNGVMTIWQKKGGLSKNEWSFNV
-1576 DEKSKQSDHVNAEPQ
+1576 SIDELEKALNAIGSSANVNATIEKIVKRKYNEATEKWIESSPTEKVKEKRRQLWEEAGGIASISDFGINVVKSLYEKAMGHKPESLYDKWQKQHKVAKGEANEESKQSDHVDTEPQ
-1591 QTESKDKESAHAEEG
+1591 QTESKDKESTHAEEG
-1606 SQSDVQKEI
+1606 SQGDVQEEI
-1615 SKFHDLLNSKKS
+1615 SKFHNVLDDEKS
-1627 TPRQVV
+1627 TPKQVI
-1633 DAYKRIA
+1633 DAYKSVVDKVIASADGSRKNAKMGDKIVTDEYQSLTNSKHWNAFMNEDGGRNWHEVATINA
-1640 DAVIA
+1640 DAHRTLHAIINTAGVK
-1645 NAKENHSKATA
+1645 AKE
-1656 GEKII
+1656 
-1661 TDNRDGAISGYKISD
+1661 
-1676 VFIKRRLQREITTV
+1676 
-1690 YDNAHKE
+1690 
-1697 LRAIIKTAG
+1697 
-1706 KETAPKAE
+1706 AP
-1714 QPKETKPTE
+1714 
-1723 QPKEKAASGFTD
+1723 
-1735 DEIKTLTDRGFNRW
+1735 
-1749 TKKLPNGKVMDRLYI
+1749 
-1764 KPEYL
+1764 
-1769 GLELTRY
+1769 
-1776 KSGNISSAKFN
+1776 SSQ
-1787 GETISNSEARRI
+1787 GI
-1799 EGTKCYVDV
+1799 
-1808 TTKEVVC
+1808 
-1815 DREDLKQAIQEVI
+1815 L
-1828 DDALKAKS
+1828 
-1836 QQEEQTSGVTPYKQT
+1836 PYKQAV
-1851 IDDIMDRLDHKK
+1851 DDIMDRLDHKK
-1863 LTPTQAINKLKT
+1863 LTPARAINKLKI

-1916 KKVNDMRLEASRNRK
+1916 KKANDMRLEASRNRK

-1942 TKETQNDADIRF
+1942 TEETNPAEQSKEKAGFTDDEINTLTDRGFKRWTKKLPNGKVMDRLYIKPEYLGLELARYKSGNISSAKFNGETISNSEARRIEGTKCYVDVATKEVVCDREDLKKEAQEVIDDALSK
-1954 GTVEDAEKAVMK
+1954 EKSQDAENTHAQLAYHGTPHMFDHFDLTHIGSGYGVQAHGWGLYFAANKNIANAYKEAMEIPEGEKILYLNGKKYTIADSQHLRNVETSEIESDRLINAAGTMVVREGSIEGALKRLHSLANRQKGSNGRGAKMTADSIALLEQRNTKYEAEPSTSGVYAVDIPESNTMLDEQK
-1966 AFGIKPH
+1966 PISEQPAKVKRAIYNMVYGTEIPTNSTKSILTDKNQPHINKTGTIDLSTLNKMTGKELYSQLANSIQHNQKSVSLLLNKYGIKGITYDGGIDGRCYVVFDDQ
-1973 KKPADTPAV
+1973 AIAIQQRYDT
-1982 PHETSTKATPK
+1982 
-1993 KAVKKA
+1993 
-1999 VIKDNDKIEKT
+1999 
-2010 FHLLDDSDE
+2010 
-2019 ALEAEKK
+2019 ALN
-2026 AILKELSHLSANP
+2026 SH
-2039 AFNPTLMYHLLKF
+2039 
-2052 GAIHVQRGLNEF
+2052 
-2064 ARWAKA
+2064 
-2070 MKDTLPQ
+2070 
-2077 SEPFLQSVWAS
+2077 
-2088 LQAMPNHAKLDE
+2088 MP
-2100 KQLTAAI
+2100 
-2107 RYVGSLYDHGMTD
+2107 
-2120 KVDLRKSFIA
+2120 
-2130 TLGVKNA
+2130 
-2137 KYFDAV
+2137 
-2143 YNAVMEYPSIEE
+2143 E
-2155 LKGENDNVNSN
+2155 LK
-2166 VPELVARSGEGASE
+2166 RSY
-2180 NAVGESR
+2180 
-2187 IQGGTAMR
+2187 
-2195 GSRQD
+2195 
-2200 TAPAGKGPEE
+2200 
-2210 PRMGH
+2210 
-2215 DSVPGS
+2215 
-2221 STATGRTA
+2221 
-2229 GNRRVQ
+2229 Q
-2235 TQESKDS
+2235 TI
-2242 TGSTGSTELPGSVR
+2242 L
-2256 AGLERV
+2256 A
-2262 PDDDQ
+2262 
-2267 RRPAELVRVAQN
+2267 N
-2279 RPQHEDPV
+2279 
-2287 NKVQE
+2287 
-2292 EQKDKHLNEIKKA
+2292 IKKA
-2305 LPMLLPQQAEDVY
+2305 FPNGKIIKEENNKIVLQLPNGSRVYVDIATQCILTEKEMAKAKKEHGYSQDADVVAQGFERTIGKDGFIQ
-2318 IAEDRFKEHSGMMF
+2318 IAE
-2332 TNGTGT
+2332 
-2338 GKTYT
+2338 
-2343 GLGIVKRFVDA
+2343 
-2354 NKKNILIIAPSDGIL
+2354 
-2369 KQWEE
+2369 
-2374 AATKDFG
+2374 
-2381 ITLTRL
+2381 
-2387 NSTKDAGKD
+2387 NSTDGTEFHEAFHFAKD
-2396 VVTATYANVGANRAL
+2396 VAL
-2411 VNRDFDLV
+2411 
-2419 ITDESHNLMGSESA
+2419 T
-2433 KPTDALQLVR
+2433 
-2443 AVTGHEDG
+2443 
-2451 FQRYHHDK
+2451 
-2459 HPEIS
+2459 
-2464 SKLDELHEEIKK
+2464 
-2476 LRKRDS
+2476 
-2482 QNGKAYNETHDPS
+2482 
-2495 LADESRE
+2495 SRE
-2502 ISNQIEKLEEERSK
+2502 
-2516 WHKKLETFKDAD
+2516 
-2528 EKAFAEKQP
+2528 KQ
-2537 SKVLFLSA
+2537 A
-2545 TPFQYVA
+2545 
-2552 DLDYANGYLFN
+2552 LD
-2563 YSDYGPMDEQGYNRA
+2563 RA
-2578 NGRET
+2578 NNKQAKAEARSIDE
-2583 FYMENFGY
+2583 
-2591 KMRYNRLERPGSDV
+2591 
-2605 DTDLMEREFNRKMV
+2605 V
-2619 ESGAMHGRMLS
+2619 ESDNYAKWRKAREKH
-2630 SAYDYDRGFIRV
+2630 RG
-2642 DAGIGKKIDEG
+2642 
-2653 FDWLRDQP
+2653 
-2661 KYSELSDFLR
+2661 
-2671 GRFTGQQKYYL
+2671 T
-2682 LEAIKAKQAIPL
+2682 
-2694 IKEYLKEGKKVVIF
+2694 
-2708 HNFNKGGADNPFAI
+2708 
-2722 SREGMDHLERLDS
+2722 
-2735 ELADH
+2735 
-2740 ILEQYHEF
+2740 
-2748 QAERPDLAD
+2748 
-2757 LDLND
+2757 
-2762 LESPIETLSKAFGD
+2762 AFG
-2776 ELVLYNGTL
+2776 
-2785 SKGEREKNKNSFNND
+2785 R
-2800 DSKTKII
+2800 
-2807 LVQSAAGQA
+2807 
-2816 GVSLHD
+2816 
-2822 TTGKHQ
+2822 
-2828 RALINLGLPT
+2828 
-2838 RPSEAI
+2838 
-2844 QQEGRIYRV
+2844 
-2853 GNKSNAIFRY
+2853 
-2863 LNTGTYMEQ
+2863 
-2872 TAFATKLAERAG
+2872 
-2884 TVENIA
+2884 
-2890 LGEMARSL
+2890 
-2898 KQAYV
+2898 
-2903 EAFEESQEG
+2903 
-2912 DGWKKYLP
+2912 
-2920 GSKTEGTGGKA
+2920 
-2931 NDYRQEQA
+2931 
-2939 TDFDRA
+2939 
-2945 KAVYFGKQKK
+2945 
-2955 NSRTKSQEGHD
+2955 
-2966 YFATPEPVGYKMV
+2966 
-2979 QWLQSK
+2979 
-2985 PGQSLLE
+2985 
-2992 PSAGD
+2992 
-2997 GAIARWMPDNT
+2997 
-3008 YNTVVEPS
+3008 
-3016 RDLTPKLMRNV
+3016 
-3027 AGAKVVESTFENFDL
+3027 L
-3042 HNKFDGIAMNPP
+3042 HNKI
-3054 FGHGGKTAVE
+3054 T
-3064 HVAKAYQH
+3064 
-3072 LKDGGRLIAI
+3072 
-3082 IPDGS
+3082 
-3087 ACQKHFD
+3087 
-3094 KWFYGDPEAKRKADR
+3094 
-3109 GIADGVLMAD
+3109 
-3119 IHLPSVTFDRAGT
+3119 
-3132 NVNTRMVVIDK
+3132 
-3143 YTDEGTRQVA
+3143 
-3153 EAEVRGRID
+3153 
-3162 IAADDVSELF
+3162 
-3172 DRIEGMDMPERL
+3172 
-3184 DMSDEKKQTSI
+3184 
-3195 RKAGQ
+3195 
-3200 QLSRSKEEL
+3200 
-3209 KAEIK
+3209 
-3214 EAFPNA
+3214 
-3220 KEIKDE
+3220 
-3226 GDRMTFTMPNGSH
+3226 
-3239 IVVDLKNEILLT
+3239 
-3251 DKELAQ
+3251 
-3257 AKKDHH
+3257 
-3263 IDDNGNVIVE
+3263 
-3273 GYAQLHGK
+3273 
-3281 DAYMAL
+3281 
-3287 SQGSRENTGFHEA
+3287 
-3300 YHLAEGAVLTDREKS
+3300 
-3315 AIKKAI
+3315 
-3321 PDAEKR
+3321 
-3327 ADKYAEWVEA
+3327 
-3337 RKHGRGTAWGKLFQK
+3337 
-3352 INDFAAKMKKI
+3352 DFATRVLEI
-3363 FTGAETV
+3363 FKGV
-3370 NDVFRQIESGEVWE
+3370 DNVHSIFRNIESGEVWNRTPGKGNGQTRYSVREDDTE
-3384 RGARDNNERRYAIR
+3384 R
-3398 QDDQEEAPVKPQDII
+3398 QETTVKPQDII
-3413 DAINDIVHIYEGS
+3413 TAINDIVHIYEGS
-3426 RLTDK
+3426 KLTAK
-3431 ERKELRESSKFDP
+3431 EREELKKASKFDP
-3444 DQKQA
+3444 DHKQA
-3449 VRPQA
+3449 DRPQA
-3454 TDLYDRHAHA
+3454 TELYDRRAKA

-3488 MNLKGNLE
+3488 MQLKGNLE
-3496 LTNKVLDRQDKNAAE
+3496 LANKVLDRQGKNAAE
-3511 NKMNGVNERL
+3511 NKMNGVNEHL
-3521 TPSQARQ
+3521 TPAQARQ

-3538 IRNPELARETYPAYA
+3538 IRNPELARETYPAYS

-3560 EKHPDLKEKL
+3560 EQHPDLKEKL
-3570 DRVIQLNETY
+3570 DKVIQLNETY

-3628 SKIVAKA
+3628 AKVVARA

-3648 VHKQAQMALNVASS
+3648 VHKQAQMAINVASS

-3668 TGGKSTED
+3668 TGGKSVEE
-3676 TYKVLNTVYGHAITK
+3676 TYKVLNKVYGHAITK

-3844 GGKRPILDPITSLSQ
+3844 GGKRPIIDPITSLSQ

-3880 GQDFSGL
+3880 GQDFAGL

-3933 QANRFTI
+3933 QTNRFTI
-3940 KIASG
+3940 KMASS

-3981 LPLVDNVRGAR
+3981 LPFVDNVRGAW
-3992 KLHFDKKFSA
+3992 KLHFDKEFSA

-4038 VVVKQVRQLISWAWH
+4038 VVVKQVRQLISYAWH

-4102 QLVNK
+4102 QIVNK

-4130 MRAIMSTVIW
+4130 MRAILNTVIW

-4201 QMTGADPHGMKE
+4201 QMTGTDPHGMKE

-4263 TSYTSELAKA
+4263 TSYTSELAKSL
-4273 IGDTWIAKSIKLS
+4273 GDTWLAKSIKLS

-4299 SAGRFV
+4299 SAGRFI

-4336 SFIRQNGQN
+4336 SFVRQNGQN
-4345 SEYIN
+4345 SEYVN

-4402 KAIRNDPKKDPDQK
+4402 KAIRNDPKKDPDRK
-4416 RREIDQRRT
+4416 RQEIDQRRT
-4425 KINDLAKKVVLK
+4425 KINNLAKKVVLK

>member
-1 MSKLSDYLMN
+1 MSKLSDYLMK

-87 PTYHPYAA
+87 PTYQPYAA

-135 QFGELEDESVRNE
+135 QFGELEDESVRDE

-163 LYGGVVAADEGLA
+163 LYGGFVAADEGLA

-189 NGILDNVQKAEEG
+189 NGILNNVQRAEEG
-202 MQNYRE
+202 MQDYRD

-277 ALIADTVRSPIS
+277 ALIANTVRSPIS

-331 FTVPLELG
+331 FTVPLALG

-437 FHPEAR
+437 FHPEAK

-484 GDPALIEQAASSLKA
+484 GDPALIEQAALSLKA
-499 FQGPQGKGAQGTTG
+499 FQESQGNSSSESTD

-519 YQDYETYDQKET
+519 YKDYEAYDQKQE
-531 IADFLDNNT
+531 IENFLNNNT

-552 LVGVLRNGTP
+552 LYGVLRNGTP

-592 GSVSPNTGNAMVNA
+592 GSMSPNTGNAMVNA

-626 RESGGDDVNAIHM
+626 RESGGDDINAIHM

-686 KIANEDGDVWAGVR
+686 KIANENGDVWAGVR

-725 IGGGGNVEA
+725 IGSGNSWSDGITGYDLPTQGDNITAQVETLKPGWKQALPAIGGILNQMGLADGAAISSGGRTTAHNAEVGGAEHSYHINDDERGGGDAVDIVLPEGTTEEQA
-734 PSEAFYDL
+734 QAVLERFKATGAFKEVLFHDAGSGYHLHLGGYTGGL
-742 SDAMNPQVDGMDPNT
+742 SSGGVSG
-757 MAKMNL
+757 K
-763 LARDFYQK
+763 
-771 YGHRLLV
+771 V
-778 TSLKR
+778 TSD
-783 NGDGSSYHD
+783 N
-792 EGHAFDFSDDFLEQ
+792 
-806 NPDARDWLVQQ
+806 
-817 GEKYGLKGLDEFSHP
+817 
-832 VATTDGGNV
+832 
-841 HFTDHGGP
+841 
-849 VPGGTSGAV
+849 
-858 TGKITSDDGQFNRE
+858 GQFERE

-877 QEAKSDMDRIQV
+877 QEAKSDMDKIQA

-921 AEESQQSTQDDVV
+921 AEESQQSTQDTVI

-942 DTSNNIDEINALD
+942 DTSSNIDEINALD

-968 IDTPENRDFIKAN
+968 IDTPENRDYIKTN
-981 YKDEITKAVND
+981 YKDEIDAAV
-992 AMSKKKAPI
+992 KKAMQKTTAPKIKTQKKEDLPI
-1001 ATPVPKAQQQT
+1001 VDGTSDVGPAARFMKS
-1012 PHARLGRILST
+1012 PHARLGNILAD
-1023 YDRKDPKFK
+1023 YDRNDPKFK
-1032 EYMNTFRNGTEQ
+1032 GYMETFRHGTDEQQAQLADQLQQAQ
-1044 EQRKLADDL
+1044 EQAKANSTTSNATVTTPSPANPSQQAVQAPKPAAQVNTPTPTQTAPKKAPKAQYEWGMRGYHWSGELNDKGKINIREADMSMYDSDMQFDVAKIQKAIAKAKTEEEARGIIRNIAKNTYGAHVERLRMKSGGNASVEEWRTKHKESPEIQEVYDDL
-1053 QTTQELE
+1053 TKGLTNLYEQATGKT
-1060 RANSLKG
+1060 LKE
-1067 NPLTSQQGQN
+1067 QFAEK
-1077 TPQNAPQQGVE
+1077 APTKAVE
-1088 APEQPEQA
+1088 APKEKPTTN
-1096 NTPAQVKESLET
+1096 NTEMPKET
-1108 QKKRNAYLS
+1108 PQK
-1117 KKQKLMERV
+1117 
-1126 PSGRTVKVHASTS
+1126 
-1139 DAGFD
+1139 
-1144 ATYKIVPAGDI
+1144 
-1155 TASHNTDYA
+1155 
-1164 VNDLYPAEYQP
+1164 
-1175 RDRNRP
+1175 
-1181 QMRGQVEKMAKTM
+1181 
-1194 KPELL
+1194 
-1199 AESQFVNEGAPIVNN
+1199 
-1214 SGVVLN
+1214 
-1220 GNGRVMAIQKAY
+1220 
-1232 QGLTD
+1232 
-1237 SHKKSAKAYKDFLA
+1237 
-1251 SIAPSLGIAPE
+1251 E
-1262 KVQSMAHPV
+1262 KVEE
-1271 LVRQAADDADTKAII
+1271 K
-1286 NSTEG
+1286 
-1291 GAKLGG
+1291 
-1297 AEQAKTDTDRLK
+1297 
-1309 LSTLEQFV
+1309 
-1317 DNGTGEFM
+1317 
-1325 NPSNREFR
+1325 
-1333 RTAAKDIF
+1333 
-1341 SDAEGNSVFNA
+1341 
-1352 KGELSPIGAL
+1352 KGEVKHEENKG
-1362 RIRNAIFAKAY
+1362 
-1373 KDDYLLTQL
+1373 
-1382 SEATDNNSKNIM
+1382 NN
-1394 NAMIAAAPEVAKVN
+1394 VN
-1408 EGIKEGNLYPD
+1408 
-1419 YDISDVITKTAKTI
+1419 T
-1433 MSLRNEGKPLSFHL
+1433 
-1447 QETNL
+1447 
-1452 FSQGESEAERLVL
+1452 
-1465 EFIERNKFKSRTIAD
+1465 
-1480 MYKAVCDRI
+1480 
-1489 FAVGSPKQSKLF
+1489 
-1501 DSTEAPRISL
+1501 
-1511 ENIISNAIQEVEHG
+1511 
-1525 QSLFDTA
+1525 
-1532 EEKPAEKA
+1532 
-1540 VSEVPDNRQAEPAGS
+1540 
-1555 GRVHQQEA
+1555 
-1563 GRVQSQEKEGNEV
+1563 
-1576 DEKSKQSDHVNAEPQ
+1576 EPQ
-1591 QTESKDKESAHAEEG
+1591 QTESKDTEGTHAEEG
-1606 SQSDVQKEI
+1606 SQGDVQEEI
-1615 SKFHDLLNSKKS
+1615 SKSHDLLNSKES
-1627 TPRQVV
+1627 TPRKEETKERTVSDDTRERLHELMADDNTKPAKVAAAYIRFTKALIEDVKAGKV
-1633 DAYKRIA
+1633 DAKTADKQVTDEYKAIENSRFYEYLDKAPISGA
-1640 DAVIA
+1640 GFKRA
-1645 NAKENHSKATA
+1645 NA
-1656 GEKII
+1656 
-1661 TDNRDGAISGYKISD
+1661 
-1676 VFIKRRLQREITTV
+1676 
-1690 YDNAHKE
+1690 NAHKF
-1697 LRAIIKTAG
+1697 LRG
-1706 KETAPKAE
+1706 
-1714 QPKETKPTE
+1714 ETK
-1723 QPKEKAASGFTD
+1723 EK
-1735 DEIKTLTDRGFNRW
+1735 
-1749 TKKLPNGKVMDRLYI
+1749 
-1764 KPEYL
+1764 
-1769 GLELTRY
+1769 
-1776 KSGNISSAKFN
+1776 
-1787 GETISNSEARRI
+1787 
-1799 EGTKCYVDV
+1799 
-1808 TTKEVVC
+1808 
-1815 DREDLKQAIQEVI
+1815 
-1828 DDALKAKS
+1828 
-1836 QQEEQTSGVTPYKQT
+1836 TSGVTPYKQAV
-1851 IDDIMDRLDHKK
+1851 DDIMDRLDHKK
-1863 LTPTQAINKLKT
+1863 LTPTQAINKIKT

-1931 ARKTAK
+1931 ARKTTK

-1954 GTVEDAEKAVMK
+1954 GTVEDAEKAVME

-1973 KKPADTPAV
+1973 KKPADTPTV
-1982 PHETSTKATPK
+1982 PHKASTKATPK

-1999 VIKDNDKIEKT
+1999 IIKDNDKIEKT

-2026 AILKELSHLSANP
+2026 AILEELSHLSANP
-2039 AFNPTLMYHLLKF
+2039 AFNPTLMYHLLKV

-2077 SEPFLQSVWAS
+2077 SEPFLHSVWDS
-2088 LQAMPNHAKLDE
+2088 LQSMPNNATLDE

-2155 LKGENDNVNSN
+2155 LKGANDNVSSN

-2210 PRMGH
+2210 PGMGH

-2305 LPMLLPQQAEDVY
+2305 LPMLLPQQAEDVC
-2318 IAEDRFKEHSGMMF
+2318 IAEDRFKDHSGMMF

-2343 GLGIVKRFVDA
+2343 GLGVVKRFADA
-2354 NKKNILIIAPSDGIL
+2354 GKKNILIIAPSDGIL

-2374 AATKDFG
+2374 AAAKDFG

-2387 NSTKDAGKD
+2387 DSTKDAGKGA
-2396 VVTATYANVGANRAL
+2396 VTATYANVGANQAL

-2443 AVTGHEDG
+2443 AVTGHENG

-2502 ISNQIEKLEEERSK
+2502 IRNQIEKLEEERSK
-2516 WHKKLETFKDAD
+2516 WRKKLETFKDAD

-2822 TTGKHQ
+2822 TTGNHQ

-2966 YFATPEPVGYKMV
+2966 YFATPEPIGYKMV

-3054 FGHGGKTAVE
+3054 FGKGKDRGGKLAME
-3064 HVAKAYQH
+3064 HVAKAYKH

-3082 IPDGS
+3082 IPDGP
-3087 ACQKHFD
+3087 ACQKRFD
-3094 KWFYGDPEAKRKADR
+3094 KWFYGDPEAKRKEDR

-3119 IHLPSVTFDRAGT
+3119 IHLPSVTFEREGT

-3143 YTDEGTRQVA
+3143 YADEGTRQVA
-3153 EAEVRGRID
+3153 EAEARGRID
-3162 IAADDVSELF
+3162 IAADDVNELF
-3172 DRIEGMDMPERL
+3172 DRIEGMGMPERL

-3226 GDRMTFTMPNGSH
+3226 GERMTFTMPNGSH

-3263 IDDNGNVIVE
+3263 IDDNDNGNVIVE

-3300 YHLAEGAVLTDREKS
+3300 YHLAEGAVLTDREKA

-3352 INDFAAKMKKI
+3352 IKDFAMKMKKI
-3363 FTGAETV
+3363 FTGVETV

-3464 GFNRMGYFNL
+3464 GFNRMGYLNL

-3560 EKHPDLKEKL
+3560 EEHPDLKEKL

-3592 IAREKEKVQLRK
+3592 IAREREKVQLRK

-3628 SKIVAKA
+3628 AKIVARA

-3790 DLAGKLR
+3790 DLAGKLH
-3797 KYKHYCP
+3797 KYKYYCP
-3804 MYRDMSDGITDMDEM
+3804 MYRDMSDGIMDMDEM
-3819 IGTIGVFNKGGG
+3819 IGTIGAFNKGGG

-3887 GDVVVRDPTLKHADP
+3887 GDIVVRDPTLKHADP

-3957 PSFIVRNLL
+3957 SSFIVRNLL

-3981 LPLVDNVRGAR
+3981 LPFVDNVRGAW
-3992 KLHFDKKFSA
+3992 KLHFDKEFSA

-4013 YMRADADSSRDLT
+4013 YLRADADSSRDLT

-4038 VVVKQVRQLISWAWH
+4038 VVVKQVRQLISYAWH

-4059 NLIEDST
+4059 NLVEDST

-4102 QLVNK
+4102 QIANK
-4107 YVPFF
+4107 YIPFF

-4130 MRAIMSTVIW
+4130 MRAILNAVIW

-4201 QMTGADPHGMKE
+4201 QMTGTDPHGMKE

-4263 TSYTSELAKA
+4263 TSYTSELAKSL
-4273 IGDTWIAKSIKLS
+4273 GDTWLAKNIKLS

-4305 ANMLNDPISYV
+4305 ANMLNNPISYV
-4316 RGNSRPSEPAKYWYE
+4316 RGNSRPSEPSKYWYE
-4331 MPVIG
+4331 FPVIG

>member
-1 MSKLSDYLMN
+1 MALNYLDK
-11 NTPAAN
+11 AAWDAGVYKDKGN
-17 VPEGAAPGYEDD
+17 DD
-29 GSSDDSGF
+29 DTQQDTSSEDSGY
-37 SASSI
+37 SASGILS
-42 QNAASSI
+42 AAKNF
-49 LDALSHPSFLQGGTV
+49 LEHPFQGTG
-64 IAPDYTPRQLDDD
+64 
-77 ASDVPIQEAN
+77 
-87 PTYHPYAA
+87 
-95 STALNNFIQD
+95 
-105 HTTVIAPN
+105 TVIAPN

-135 QFGELEDESVRNE
+135 QFGELEDESVRDE

-189 NGILDNVQKAEEG
+189 NGILTNVQRAEEG
-202 MQNYRE
+202 MQDYRD

-223 KFATDAGSG
+223 KFATDAGSV
-232 IGSTVPIMALSALM
+232 IGSSVPIMAFSGLM

-259 AALSRAG
+259 SALSRAG

-277 ALIADTVRSPIS
+277 ALIADTVRSIPTS
-289 SLADSLSEYGTVVN
+289 NLADSLSEYGTVVN
-303 DMMQSGMSE
+303 DMMQDGMSE

-349 GLLGRGAEE
+349 GLLGRSAGE
-358 GIGKSLAKGAART
+358 GMAKSIAKGAART

-396 QGKRDGGWYNP
+396 EGKRDGGWYNP

-428 GIPGNVAAG
+428 GVPGNVAAG

-448 AEAQEQAQGIK
+448 AESQEQAQSIK
-459 DTLSHGKPDGMSD
+459 DTLSHGKPAGMSNAA
-472 TEYNAYLELANS
+472 YNAYIELANS
-484 GDPALIEQAASSLKA
+484 GNPDLIKQAASSLELL
-499 FQGPQGKGAQGTTG
+499 QQSQKGSQESTD

-519 YQDYETYDQKET
+519 YKDYEAYDQKQE
-531 IADFLDNNT
+531 IENFLNNNT
-540 VEQIGGEDNYNW
+540 VEQIGGEKNFNW
-552 LVGVLRNGTP
+552 LMGALRNGTP
-562 EEVQK
+562 EEVQH
-567 AYNDV
+567 AYDTV

-584 KNRPARSG
+584 KNRPASG
-592 GSVSPNTGNAMVNA
+592 GGSMPPNTGNAMANI
-606 VIQAANDSGVDPR
+606 VIQAANDSGVEPR
-619 LALAIAA
+619 LGLAIAA
-626 RESGGDDVNAIHM
+626 RESGGDDVNAISM
-639 PDPHDG
+639 PEPHDG
-645 IYGIMQA
+645 VYGVMQA
-652 QDETVADLG
+652 QEETVSNMG

-675 NAMVGMAILKS
+675 NAMVGMAILKA
-686 KIANEDGDVWAGVR
+686 KIDGENGDVWAGVR
-700 DYNGAGEEAEQYRQL
+700 DYDGAGEEAEQYRQL

-725 IGGGGNVEA
+725 IGGGGSGNVEA
-734 PSEAFYDL
+734 PGEAFYDL
-742 SDAMNPQVDGMDPNT
+742 SEAMNPQVDGMDPNT
-757 MAKMNL
+757 IAKMNL

-849 VPGGTSGAV
+849 APGGASSGVSSKVA
-858 TGKITSDDGQFNRE
+858 GDNGQFERE

-877 QEAKSDMDRIQV
+877 QEAKSDMDKIQA

-901 DSAEKTAQEAQED
+901 DSTEKTAQDAQQD

-921 AEESQQSTQDDVV
+921 AEEGQQSVQDDVV

-942 DTSNNIDEINALD
+942 DTSNNIDEINTLD
-955 GMFTKDGNGNDKF
+955 GMFTKDSNGNDKF
-968 IDTPENRDFIKAN
+968 IDTPENHDFIKTN
-981 YKDEITKAVND
+981 YKDEIAKAVND
-992 AMSKKKAPI
+992 AMSKKKAPS
-1001 ATPVPKAQQQT
+1001 ATPVLKSQQQT

-1044 EQRKLADDL
+1044 EQKKLADDL

-1067 NPLTSQQGQN
+1067 NPLTTQQD
-1077 TPQNAPQQGVE
+1077 QNAPQNTSQQAVE
-1088 APEQPEQA
+1088 APKQPEQV
-1096 NTPAQVKESLET
+1096 NTPVHTKESLET
-1108 QKKRNAYLS
+1108 QKKRNAYLT

-1126 PSGRTVKVHASTS
+1126 PAGRTVKVHASTN

-1155 TASHNTDYA
+1155 TASHNTNYA
-1164 VNDLYPAEYQP
+1164 VNGLYPAEYQP

-1181 QMRGQVEKMAKTM
+1181 QMRGQVEKMTKGM

-1199 AESQFVNEGAPIVNN
+1199 AESQFVNEGAPVVNH

-1220 GNGRVMAIQKAY
+1220 GNGRVMAVQKAY
-1232 QGLTD
+1232 KGLTD
-1237 SHKKSAKAYKDFLA
+1237 AHKKSAKAYKDYLI

-1262 KVQSMAHPV
+1262 KVQSMDHPV
-1271 LVRQAADDADTKAII
+1271 LVRQAADDADTNAII

-1297 AEQAKTDTDRLK
+1297 AEQAKADADRLK

-1333 RTAAKDIF
+1333 RAAASDVF
-1341 SDAEGNSVFNA
+1341 SDTEGNSVFNE
-1352 KGELSPIGAL
+1352 KGDLSPTGAF

-1373 KDDYLLTQL
+1373 NDNYLLTQL

-1408 EGIKEGNLYPD
+1408 EGIKNGALYPD

-1447 QETNL
+1447 QETDL
-1452 FSQGESEAERLVL
+1452 FSQGASEAEQLVL

-1480 MYKAVCDRI
+1480 MYKGACDRI
-1489 FAVGSPKQSKLF
+1489 FAIGSPKQSKLF
-1501 DSTEAPRISL
+1501 DSKEAPRISL

-1525 QSLFDTA
+1525 QSLFDTT

-1540 VSEVPDNRQAEPAGS
+1540 VSEVSDNRQAEPAGS

-1576 DEKSKQSDHVNAEPQ
+1576 DEKSKQSDHVDVEPR
-1591 QTESKDKESAHAEEG
+1591 QTESKDKESTHAQEG
-1606 SQSDVQKEI
+1606 SQGDVQEEV
-1615 SKFHDLLNSKKS
+1615 SKFHNVLGDEKS
-1627 TPRQVV
+1627 TPKQVV
-1633 DAYKRIA
+1633 DAYKSVV
-1640 DAVIA
+1640 DKVIA
-1645 NAKENHSKATA
+1645 NADGSRKNAKMGDKIVTDEYQSLTNSKHWNAFMNEDGGRNWHEVATINADAHRALHAIINTA
-1656 GEKII
+1656 G
-1661 TDNRDGAISGYKISD
+1661 
-1676 VFIKRRLQREITTV
+1676 V
-1690 YDNAHKE
+1690 
-1697 LRAIIKTAG
+1697 
-1706 KETAPKAE
+1706 
-1714 QPKETKPTE
+1714 
-1723 QPKEKAASGFTD
+1723 
-1735 DEIKTLTDRGFNRW
+1735 
-1749 TKKLPNGKVMDRLYI
+1749 
-1764 KPEYL
+1764 
-1769 GLELTRY
+1769 
-1776 KSGNISSAKFN
+1776 
-1787 GETISNSEARRI
+1787 
-1799 EGTKCYVDV
+1799 
-1808 TTKEVVC
+1808 
-1815 DREDLKQAIQEVI
+1815 
-1828 DDALKAKS
+1828 KAKEAPSS
-1836 QQEEQTSGVTPYKQT
+1836 QGILPYKQAV
-1851 IDDIMDRLDHKK
+1851 DDIMDRLDHKK
-1863 LTPTQAINKLKT
+1863 LTPARAINKLKI

-1916 KKVNDMRLEASRNRK
+1916 KKANDMRLEASRNRK

-1954 GTVEDAEKAVMK
+1954 GTVEDAEKAVME

-1982 PHETSTKATPK
+1982 LRKASTKATLK
-1993 KAVKKA
+1993 KAVKKVA
-1999 VIKDNDKIEKT
+1999 IEDDAKIEKT

-2019 ALEAEKK
+2019 SLEPEKK
-2026 AILKELSHLSANP
+2026 AILEELSNLSANP
-2039 AFNPTLMYHLLKF
+2039 VFNPALMYHLLKV

-2064 ARWAKA
+2064 ARWAKV

-2077 SEPFLQSVWAS
+2077 SEPFLRSVWDS
-2088 LQAMPNHAKLDE
+2088 LQSMPNNANLDE

-2107 RYVGSLYDHGMTD
+2107 RYVGSLYDHGMTG

-2155 LKGENDNVNSN
+2155 LKGANENVNRN
-2166 VPELVARSGEGASE
+2166 VSELAARSGKGTSE
-2180 NAVGESR
+2180 NAVGESS

-2200 TAPAGKGPEE
+2200 TAPARKGPEK
-2210 PRMGH
+2210 PGMGH

-2242 TGSTGSTELPGSVR
+2242 AGSTGSAELPGSVR

-2267 RRPAELVRVAQN
+2267 RRPAELVRSAQN
-2279 RPQHEDPV
+2279 RPQHEGPV
-2287 NKVQE
+2287 EKVQE
-2292 EQKDKHLNEIKKA
+2292 DQKDKHLNEIKKA
-2305 LPMLLPQQAEDVY
+2305 LPMLLPQQAEDVC
-2318 IAEDRFKEHSGMMF
+2318 IAEDRFKKHSGMMF

-2374 AATKDFG
+2374 AAAKDFG

-2387 NSTKDAGKD
+2387 NSTKDAGKGA
-2396 VVTATYANVGANRAL
+2396 VTATYANVGANQAL

-2433 KPTDALQLVR
+2433 TPTDALKLVR
-2443 AVTGHEDG
+2443 AVTGHKDG

-2464 SKLDELHEEIKK
+2464 SKLDKLHEEIKK
-2476 LRKRDS
+2476 LHKQDN
-2482 QNGKAYNETHDPS
+2482 QNSKAYNETHDPS
-2495 LADESRE
+2495 LADESHGIR
-2502 ISNQIEKLEEERSK
+2502 NQIEKLEEEQSK
-2516 WHKKLETFKDAD
+2516 WHKKLEAFKDAD

-2578 NGRET
+2578 NGREI

-2591 KMRYNRLERPGSDV
+2591 KMRYNRLERPSADV

-2722 SREGMDHLERLDS
+2722 SKEGMDHLERLDS

-2740 ILEQYHEF
+2740 ILEQYHKF

-2776 ELVLYNGTL
+2776 ELALYNGTL
-2785 SKGEREKNKNSFNND
+2785 SKGEREKNKNAFNND

-2822 TTGKHQ
+2822 TTGKYQ

-2838 RPSEAI
+2838 KPSEAI

-2890 LGEMARSL
+2890 LGGMARSL

-2931 NDYRQEQA
+2931 NDYRQEKA

-2966 YFATPEPVGYKMV
+2966 YFATPEPIGYKMV

-3054 FGHGGKTAVE
+3054 FGKGKDRGGKLAME
-3064 HVAKAYQH
+3064 HVAKAYKH

-3082 IPDGS
+3082 IPDGP
-3087 ACQKHFD
+3087 ACQKRFD
-3094 KWFYGDPEAKRKADR
+3094 KWFYGDPEAKRKEDR

-3119 IHLPSVTFDRAGT
+3119 IHLPSVTFEREGT

-3143 YTDEGTRQVA
+3143 YADEGTRQIA
-3153 EAEVRGRID
+3153 EAEARGRID
-3162 IAADDVSELF
+3162 IAADDANELF

-3184 DMSDEKKQTSI
+3184 DMSDEKKQASI

-3200 QLSRSKEEL
+3200 QLTRSKEDL

-3220 KEIKDE
+3220 KGIKDE
-3226 GDRMTFTMPNGSH
+3226 GDHMTFTMPNGSH
-3239 IVVDLKNEILLT
+3239 IVVDVKNEILLT
-3251 DKELAQ
+3251 DEELAQ

-3263 IDDNGNVIVE
+3263 IDDNGNVVVE

-3287 SQGSRENTGFHEA
+3287 SQGSRENTGFHEV
-3300 YHLAEGAVLTDREKS
+3300 YHLAEGAVLTDREKA

-3337 RKHGRGTAWGKLFQK
+3337 RKHGLGTAWGKLFQK
-3352 INDFAAKMKKI
+3352 IKDFAAKMKRI
-3363 FTGAETV
+3363 LTRTETV
-3370 NDVFRQIESGEVWE
+3370 NDIFRQIESGKVWK
-3384 RGARDNNERRYAIR
+3384 RDARDNNERRYAAR
-3398 QDDQEEAPVKPQDII
+3398 QDGQEEAPVKPQDII

-3488 MNLKGNLE
+3488 MQLKSNLE
-3496 LTNKVLDRQDKNAAE
+3496 LANKVLARQDKNAAE

-3521 TPSQARQ
+3521 TPAQARQ
-3528 NAVMDFGAMM
+3528 NAVMDFGVMM
-3538 IRNPELARETYPAYA
+3538 IRNPELARETYPAYS

-3560 EKHPDLKEKL
+3560 EQHPDLKEKL
-3570 DRVIQLNETY
+3570 DKVIQLNETY

-3628 SKIVAKA
+3628 AKVVARA

-3648 VHKQAQMALNVASS
+3648 VHKQAQMAINVASS

-3668 TGGKSTED
+3668 TGGKSVEE
-3676 TYKVLNTVYGHAITK
+3676 TYKVLNKVYGHAITK

-3697 IMDALNKVSKED
+3697 IMGALNKVSKED

-3933 QANRFTI
+3933 QTNRFTI
-3940 KIASG
+3940 KMASS

-3981 LPLVDNVRGAR
+3981 LPFIDNVRGAW
-3992 KLHFDKKFSA
+3992 KLHFDKEFSA

-4038 VVVKQVRQLISWAWH
+4038 VVVKQARQLISWAWH
-4053 KYEKFG
+4053 NYEKFG

-4102 QLVNK
+4102 QIVNK

-4130 MRAIMSTVIW
+4130 MRAILNTVIW

-4201 QMTGADPHGMKE
+4201 QMTGTDPHGMKE

-4263 TSYTSELAKA
+4263 TSYTSELAKSL
-4273 IGDTWIAKSIKLS
+4273 GDTWLAKSIKLS

-4299 SAGRFV
+4299 SAGRFI

-4345 SEYIN
+4345 SEYVN

-4402 KAIRNDPKKDPDQK
+4402 KAIRNDPKKDPDRK
-4416 RREIDQRRT
+4416 RQEIDQRQT
-4425 KINDLAKKVVLK
+4425 KINGLAKKVVLK

>member
-17 VPEGAAPGYEDD
+17 VSEGAAPGYEDD
-29 GSSDDSGF
+29 GSSGSSDDSGF
-37 SASSI
+37 SLSG
-42 QNAASSI
+42 I
-49 LDALSHPSFLQGGTV
+49 L
-64 IAPDYTPRQLDDD
+64 
-77 ASDVPIQEAN
+77 
-87 PTYHPYAA
+87 
-95 STALNNFIQD
+95 STAKNFLEHPFQGMG
-105 HTTVIAPN
+105 TVIAPN

-135 QFGELEDESVRNE
+135 QFGELEDESVRDE

-189 NGILDNVQKAEEG
+189 NGILTNVQRAEEG
-202 MQNYRE
+202 MQNYRD

-223 KFATDAGSG
+223 KFATDVGSG

-259 AALSRAG
+259 SALSRAG

-277 ALIADTVRSPIS
+277 ALIADTVRSIPTS
-289 SLADSLSEYGTVVN
+289 NLADSLSEYGTVVN
-303 DMMQSGMSE
+303 DMMQNGMSE

-349 GLLGRGAEE
+349 SLLGRSAGE
-358 GIGKSLAKGAART
+358 GMAKSIAKGAART

-396 QGKRDGGWYNP
+396 EGNRDGGWYNP
-407 FTWTNEDWEAAR
+407 FAWTNEDWEAAR

-428 GIPGNVAAG
+428 GVPGNVAAG

-448 AEAQEQAQGIK
+448 AESQEQAQSIK
-459 DTLSHGKPDGMSD
+459 DTLSHGKPAGMSNAA
-472 TEYNAYLELANS
+472 YNAYIELANS
-484 GDPALIEQAASSLKA
+484 GNPDLIKQAASSLES
-499 FQGPQGKGAQGTTG
+499 FQQSHEGSQESTD

-519 YQDYETYDQKET
+519 YKDYETYDQKQE
-531 IADFLDNNT
+531 IENFLDNNT
-540 VEQIGGEDNYNW
+540 VEQMGGEKNFNW
-552 LVGVLRNGTP
+552 LMGVLRNGTP
-562 EEVQK
+562 EEVQH
-567 AYNDV
+567 AYDTV

-592 GSVSPNTGNAMVNA
+592 GSMAPNTGNAMVNI
-606 VIQAANDSGVDPR
+606 VIQAANDSGVEPR
-619 LALAIAA
+619 LGLAIAA
-626 RESGGDDVNAIHM
+626 RESGGDDVNAISM
-639 PDPHDG
+639 PPPHDG
-645 IYGIMQA
+645 VYGVMQA
-652 QDETVADLG
+652 QEETVSNMG

-675 NAMVGMAILKS
+675 NAMVGMAILKA
-686 KIANEDGDVWAGVR
+686 KIDGENGDVWAGVR
-700 DYNGAGEEAEQYRQL
+700 DYDGAGEEAEQYRQL
-715 VKNNYDNMGD
+715 VKNNYDNMSD
-725 IGGGGNVEA
+725 IGGGGGGSATYDGLQLTLPDSDEFTDQSGNVSGLTEDTRMKLRVLDNLCYQKFGQHLIV
-734 PSEAFYDL
+734 SSSYRE
-742 SDAMNPQVDGMDPNT
+742 GDPNNHG
-757 MAKMNL
+757 A
-763 LARDFYQK
+763 
-771 YGHRLLV
+771 GV
-778 TSLKR
+778 
-783 NGDGSSYHD
+783 
-792 EGHAFDFSDDFLEQ
+792 AFDVSGGIVDD
-806 NPDARDWLVQQ
+806 PDARQWLEQAGPAVGLFVIPEYQ
-817 GEKYGLKGLDEFSHP
+817 GEAGAEFAHG
-832 VATTDGGNV
+832 DNV
-841 HFTDHGGP
+841 HFSNVEPGIYGQTRNAEGHWSEEHAAPSIQSILKGGAS
-849 VPGGTSGAV
+849 SGVSSKVA
-858 TGKITSDDGQFNRE
+858 GDNGQFARE

-877 QEAKSDMDRIQV
+877 QEAKSDMDKIQA

-901 DSAEKTAQEAQED
+901 DSAEKTAQDAQQD

-921 AEESQQSTQDDVV
+921 AEEGQQSVQDDVV

-942 DTSNNIDEINALD
+942 DTSNNIDEINTLD
-955 GMFTKDGNGNDKF
+955 GMFTKDSNGNDKF
-968 IDTPENRDFIKAN
+968 IDTPENRDFIKTN
-981 YKDEITKAVND
+981 YKDEIAKAVND
-992 AMSKKKAPI
+992 AMSKKKAPS
-1001 ATPVPKAQQQT
+1001 ATPVPKSQQQAS
-1012 PHARLGRILST
+1012 HARLGRILST

-1044 EQRKLADDL
+1044 EQKKLADDL

-1067 NPLTSQQGQN
+1067 NPLTTQQDQN
-1077 TPQNAPQQGVE
+1077 TPQNVPQQAAE
-1088 APEQPEQA
+1088 ATKQPEQVNA
-1096 NTPAQVKESLET
+1096 PVQVKESIET
-1108 QKKRNAYLS
+1108 QKKRKIYLA

-1126 PSGRTVKVHASTS
+1126 PAGKMVKVHASTN

-1155 TASHNTDYA
+1155 TASHDMNYA

-1181 QMRGQVEKMAKTM
+1181 QMRGQVEKMTKGM

-1199 AESQFVNEGAPIVNN
+1199 AESQFVNEGAPVVNN

-1220 GNGRVMAIQKAY
+1220 GNGRVMAVQKAY
-1232 QGLTD
+1232 KGLTD
-1237 SHKKSAKAYKDFLA
+1237 AHKKSAKAYKDYLV

-1262 KVQSMAHPV
+1262 KVQSIDHPV
-1271 LVRQAADDADTKAII
+1271 LVRQAADDADTSAII

-1297 AEQAKTDTDRLK
+1297 AEQAKADADRLK

-1333 RTAAKDIF
+1333 RAAASDVF
-1341 SDAEGNSVFNA
+1341 SDAEGNSVFNE
-1352 KGELSPIGAL
+1352 KGDLSPTGQF

-1373 KDDYLLTQL
+1373 NDNYLLTQL

-1408 EGIKEGNLYPD
+1408 EGIKNGTLYPD

-1447 QETNL
+1447 QETDL

-1465 EFIERNKFKSRTIAD
+1465 EFIERNKFKSRSIAD
-1480 MYKAVCDRI
+1480 MYKGACDRI
-1489 FAVGSPKQSKLF
+1489 FAIGSPKQSKLF
-1501 DSTEAPRISL
+1501 DSKEAPRISL

-1525 QSLFDTA
+1525 QSLFDTT
-1532 EEKPAEKA
+1532 EEKPAEKT

-1555 GRVHQQEA
+1555 GRIHQQEA

-1576 DEKSKQSDHVNAEPQ
+1576 DEKSKQGNNVDTEPQ
-1591 QTESKDKESAHAEEG
+1591 QTESKDKESTHAEEG
-1606 SQSDVQKEI
+1606 SQGDVQEEV
-1615 SKFHDLLNSKKS
+1615 SKFHNVLDNEKS
-1627 TPRQVV
+1627 TPKQII
-1633 DAYKRIA
+1633 DAYKSVV
-1640 DAVIA
+1640 DKVIA
-1645 NAKENHSKATA
+1645 NATGSRKNAKIGDKIVTDEYQSLTNSKHWNAFMNKDGGRNWHEVATINA
-1656 GEKII
+1656 
-1661 TDNRDGAISGYKISD
+1661 D
-1676 VFIKRRLQREITTV
+1676 
-1690 YDNAHKE
+1690 AHKT
-1697 LRAIIKTAG
+1697 LRAIIKVAGVKFKEAPSSQGIAPYKQAVDDIMDKLAHKKLTPAQAINKLKTIMKDANAARWGEFKAMEAIESKEKLSFDDYKMALDLANDAMKKANDMRLEASRKRKARKTA
-1706 KETAPKAE
+1706 KELESATEETNPAE
-1714 QPKETKPTE
+1714 QS
-1723 QPKEKAASGFTD
+1723 KEKAGFTD
-1735 DEIKTLTDRGFNRW
+1735 DEINTLTDMGFKRW

-1808 TTKEVVC
+1808 ATKEVVC
-1815 DREDLKQAIQEVI
+1815 DREDLKQAAQEVV
-1828 DDALKAKS
+1828 DDAL
-1836 QQEEQTSGVTPYKQT
+1836 
-1851 IDDIMDRLDHKK
+1851 
-1863 LTPTQAINKLKT
+1863 
-1875 IMKDA
+1875 
-1880 NAARWGEFKAMEA
+1880 
-1893 IESKEKLSFDDY
+1893 SKEKSQVPAQAEKGNKPDELRNKLSDGGKQAYDY
-1905 KMALDLANDAM
+1905 AIDKLSKGNE
-1916 KKVNDMRLEASRNRK
+1916 KVAQS
-1931 ARKTAK
+1931 AK
-1937 ELESA
+1937 ESAFIYARMAERWSEIMHEYGNKTYSPEDYTKSHPIVISKQTGDAQLEQAFEQRAWHGSGIDFDNFDLGKIGSGA
-1942 TKETQNDADIRF
+1942 GASMHGWGIYAAKSKRTAQKYKKEMKDRGLPSVLYEIDVPANKELLDEDKRYKDQMKGVQTKILKAVQSLSLEQKQAFWTKWLRQAMGSTKDEIQAETALRTVELNIKHCHDASLEWEGLPAFRKRIALNSLKKQGYTDEQINDTSYMESESKRWEKELPAAQQQ
-1954 GTVEDAEKAVMK
+1954 VEDAKGAGNKKRKQLIEAAMENPEATLEK
-1966 AFGIKPH
+1966 GIGTGKEIYNYLTD
-1973 KKPADTPAV
+1973 ALSDG
-1982 PHETSTKATPK
+1982 
-1993 KAVKKA
+1993 
-1999 VIKDNDKIEKT
+1999 KDIEKT
-2010 FHLLDDSDE
+2010 SKYLNEQGIHGITYDDAYDGRCYVVFDD
-2019 ALEAEKK
+2019 K
-2026 AILKELSHLSANP
+2026 AIQIIDKYNQDVHNAKAAYDAS
-2039 AFNPTLMYHLLKF
+2039 T
-2052 GAIHVQRGLNEF
+2052 GAIRLF
-2064 ARWAKA
+2064 DIA
-2070 MKDTLPQ
+2070 DQ
-2077 SEPFLQSVWAS
+2077 S
-2088 LQAMPNHAKLDE
+2088 
-2100 KQLTAAI
+2100 
-2107 RYVGSLYDHGMTD
+2107 
-2120 KVDLRKSFIA
+2120 SFIHESA
-2130 TLGVKNA
+2130 HMFLS
-2137 KYFDAV
+2137 D
-2143 YNAVMEYPSIEE
+2143 MER
-2155 LKGENDNVNSN
+2155 L
-2166 VPELVARSGEGASE
+2166 ARKK
-2180 NAVGESR
+2180 
-2187 IQGGTAMR
+2187 
-2195 GSRQD
+2195 D
-2200 TAPAGKGPEE
+2200 APAGLVSDLQTVK
-2210 PRMGH
+2210 
-2215 DSVPGS
+2215 DW
-2221 STATGRTA
+2221 A
-2229 GNRRVQ
+2229 G
-2235 TQESKDS
+2235 
-2242 TGSTGSTELPGSVR
+2242 
-2256 AGLERV
+2256 
-2262 PDDDQ
+2262 
-2267 RRPAELVRVAQN
+2267 
-2279 RPQHEDPV
+2279 
-2287 NKVQE
+2287 
-2292 EQKDKHLNEIKKA
+2292 
-2305 LPMLLPQQAEDVY
+2305 Y
-2318 IAEDRFKEHSGMMF
+2318 
-2332 TNGTGT
+2332 
-2338 GKTYT
+2338 
-2343 GLGIVKRFVDA
+2343 
-2354 NKKNILIIAPSDGIL
+2354 
-2369 KQWEE
+2369 
-2374 AATKDFG
+2374 
-2381 ITLTRL
+2381 
-2387 NSTKDAGKD
+2387 
-2396 VVTATYANVGANRAL
+2396 
-2411 VNRDFDLV
+2411 
-2419 ITDESHNLMGSESA
+2419 
-2433 KPTDALQLVR
+2433 
-2443 AVTGHEDG
+2443 
-2451 FQRYHHDK
+2451 
-2459 HPEIS
+2459 
-2464 SKLDELHEEIKK
+2464 
-2476 LRKRDS
+2476 
-2482 QNGKAYNETHDPS
+2482 
-2495 LADESRE
+2495 
-2502 ISNQIEKLEEERSK
+2502 
-2516 WHKKLETFKDAD
+2516 
-2528 EKAFAEKQP
+2528 
-2537 SKVLFLSA
+2537 
-2545 TPFQYVA
+2545 
-2552 DLDYANGYLFN
+2552 
-2563 YSDYGPMDEQGYNRA
+2563 
-2578 NGRET
+2578 
-2583 FYMENFGY
+2583 
-2591 KMRYNRLERPGSDV
+2591 
-2605 DTDLMEREFNRKMV
+2605 
-2619 ESGAMHGRMLS
+2619 
-2630 SAYDYDRGFIRV
+2630 
-2642 DAGIGKKIDEG
+2642 
-2653 FDWLRDQP
+2653 
-2661 KYSELSDFLR
+2661 
-2671 GRFTGQQKYYL
+2671 
-2682 LEAIKAKQAIPL
+2682 
-2694 IKEYLKEGKKVVIF
+2694 
-2708 HNFNKGGADNPFAI
+2708 
-2722 SREGMDHLERLDS
+2722 
-2735 ELADH
+2735 
-2740 ILEQYHEF
+2740 
-2748 QAERPDLAD
+2748 
-2757 LDLND
+2757 
-2762 LESPIETLSKAFGD
+2762 
-2776 ELVLYNGTL
+2776 
-2785 SKGEREKNKNSFNND
+2785 
-2800 DSKTKII
+2800 
-2807 LVQSAAGQA
+2807 
-2816 GVSLHD
+2816 
-2822 TTGKHQ
+2822 
-2828 RALINLGLPT
+2828 
-2838 RPSEAI
+2838 
-2844 QQEGRIYRV
+2844 
-2853 GNKSNAIFRY
+2853 
-2863 LNTGTYMEQ
+2863 
-2872 TAFATKLAERAG
+2872 
-2884 TVENIA
+2884 
-2890 LGEMARSL
+2890 
-2898 KQAYV
+2898 
-2903 EAFEESQEG
+2903 
-2912 DGWKKYLP
+2912 
-2920 GSKTEGTGGKA
+2920 
-2931 NDYRQEQA
+2931 
-2939 TDFDRA
+2939 
-2945 KAVYFGKQKK
+2945 
-2955 NSRTKSQEGHD
+2955 
-2966 YFATPEPVGYKMV
+2966 
-2979 QWLQSK
+2979 K
-2985 PGQSLLE
+2985 PGQMNGYKGTALE
-2992 PSAGD
+2992 KEFQEYAD
-2997 GAIARWMPDNT
+2997 AIR
-3008 YNTVVEPS
+3008 
-3016 RDLTPKLMRNV
+3016 
-3027 AGAKVVESTFENFDL
+3027 
-3042 HNKFDGIAMNPP
+3042 
-3054 FGHGGKTAVE
+3054 
-3064 HVAKAYQH
+3064 
-3072 LKDGGRLIAI
+3072 
-3082 IPDGS
+3082 
-3087 ACQKHFD
+3087 
-3094 KWFYGDPEAKRKADR
+3094 EAKKTGDVVAIKSAETRWIHERFAR
-3109 GIADGVLMAD
+3109 GFERYIADGKAPNESLKNVFEKFKGWMVSIYQDLKNLGKKPPKEIQDVMA
-3119 IHLPSVTFDRAGT
+3119 
-3132 NVNTRMVVIDK
+3132 RMIAPKTDTK
-3143 YTDEGTRQVA
+3143 YSAR
-3153 EAEVRGRID
+3153 EAHE
-3162 IAADDVSELF
+3162 
-3172 DRIEGMDMPERL
+3172 
-3184 DMSDEKKQTSI
+3184 
-3195 RKAGQ
+3195 
-3200 QLSRSKEEL
+3200 QLTRSKEDL

-3239 IVVDLKNEILLT
+3239 IVVDVNNEILLT
-3251 DKELAQ
+3251 DEELAQ

-3263 IDDNGNVIVE
+3263 IDDNGNVVVE

-3300 YHLAEGAVLTDREKS
+3300 YHLAEGAVLTDREKA

-3352 INDFAAKMKKI
+3352 IKDFAAKMKRI
-3363 FTGAETV
+3363 LTRTETV
-3370 NDVFRQIESGEVWE
+3370 NDIFRQIESGKVWE
-3384 RGARDNNERRYAIR
+3384 RDARDNNERRYAAR

-3474 SNYGRILALHLDNV
+3474 SNYGRILALHLDNI
-3488 MNLKGNLE
+3488 MQLKGNLE
-3496 LTNKVLDRQDKNAAE
+3496 LANKVLDRQDKNAAE
-3511 NKMNGVNERL
+3511 NKMNGVNEHL
-3521 TPSQARQ
+3521 TPAQARQ

-3538 IRNPELARETYPAYA
+3538 IRNPELARETYPAYS

-3560 EKHPDLKEKL
+3560 EQHPDLKEKL
-3570 DRVIQLNETY
+3570 DKVIQLNETY

-3628 SKIVAKA
+3628 AKVVARA

-3648 VHKQAQMALNVASS
+3648 VHKQAQMAINVASS

-3668 TGGKSTED
+3668 TGGKSVEE
-3676 TYKVLNTVYGHAITK
+3676 TYKVLNKVYGHAITK

-3933 QANRFTI
+3933 QTNRFMF
-3940 KIASG
+3940 KVASS

-3981 LPLVDNVRGAR
+3981 LPFVDNVRGAW
-3992 KLHFDKKFSA
+3992 KLHFDKEFSA

-4038 VVVKQVRQLISWAWH
+4038 VVVKQVRQLISYAWH

-4102 QLVNK
+4102 QIVNK

-4130 MRAIMSTVIW
+4130 MRAILNTVIW

-4201 QMTGADPHGMKE
+4201 QMTGTDPHGMKE

-4263 TSYTSELAKA
+4263 TSYTSELAKSL
-4273 IGDTWIAKSIKLS
+4273 GDTWLAKSIKLS

-4299 SAGRFV
+4299 SAGRFI

-4336 SFIRQNGQN
+4336 SFVRQNGQN
-4345 SEYIN
+4345 SEYVN

-4402 KAIRNDPKKDPDQK
+4402 KAIRNDPKKDPDRK
-4416 RREIDQRRT
+4416 RQEIDQRRT

>member
-17 VPEGAAPGYEDD
+17 IPEGAAPGYEDD

-37 SASSI
+37 SFSSI
-42 QNAASSI
+42 QNTASSI
-49 LDALSHPSFLQGGTV
+49 LDALSRPSFLQGGTV
-64 IAPDYTPRQLDDD
+64 IA
-77 ASDVPIQEAN
+77 SD
-87 PTYHPYAA
+87 
-95 STALNNFIQD
+95 
-105 HTTVIAPN
+105 

-135 QFGELEDESVRNE
+135 QFGELEDESVRDE

-189 NGILDNVQKAEEG
+189 NGILTNVQRAEEG
-202 MQNYRE
+202 MQDYRD
-208 QWNNEYGDSYFLNPN
+208 QWNNTYGDSYFLNPN
-223 KFATDAGSG
+223 KFATDVGSG

-259 AALSRAG
+259 SALSRAG

-277 ALIADTVRSPIS
+277 ALIADTVRSIPTS
-289 SLADSLSEYGTVVN
+289 NLADSLSEYGTVVN
-303 DMMQSGMSE
+303 DMMQNGMSE
-312 DEARRRAIP
+312 DEARRRGIP

-349 GLLGRGAEE
+349 SLLGRTAGE
-358 GIGKSLAKGAART
+358 GMAKSIAKGAART
-371 GMLAGASGLTEG
+371 GLLAGASGLTEG

-428 GIPGNVAAG
+428 GVPGNVAAG

-448 AEAQEQAQGIK
+448 AESQEQAQSIK
-459 DTLSHGKPDGMSD
+459 DTLSHGKPAGMSNAA
-472 TEYNAYLELANS
+472 YNAYIELANS
-484 GDPALIEQAASSLKA
+484 GNPDLIKQAASSLES
-499 FQGPQGKGAQGTTG
+499 FQQSQEGSQESAD

-519 YQDYETYDQKET
+519 YKDYETYDQKQE
-531 IADFLDNNT
+531 IENFLDNNT
-540 VEQIGGEDNYNW
+540 VEQIGGEKNFNW
-552 LVGVLRNGTP
+552 LMGVLRNGTP
-562 EEVQK
+562 EEVQH
-567 AYNDV
+567 AYDTV

-592 GSVSPNTGNAMVNA
+592 GSMSPNTGNAMANI
-606 VIQAANDSGVDPR
+606 VIQAANDSGVEPR
-619 LALAIAA
+619 LGLAIAA
-626 RESGGDDVNAIHM
+626 RESGGDDVNAISM
-639 PDPHDG
+639 PEPHDG

-652 QDETVADLG
+652 QEETVSELG

-686 KIANEDGDVWAGVR
+686 KIANENGDVWAGVR

-725 IGGGGNVEA
+725 IGGSGNSWSAGVTGYNLPTQSDDIAAQVETLKPGWKQALPAIGGILNQMGLA
-734 PSEAFYDL
+734 
-742 SDAMNPQVDGMDPNT
+742 DGAAISSGGRTTAHN
-757 MAKMNL
+757 AEVGG
-763 LARDFYQK
+763 AE
-771 YGHRLLV
+771 H
-778 TSLKR
+778 
-783 NGDGSSYHD
+783 SYHINDD
-792 EGHAFDFSDDFLEQ
+792 ERGGGDAVDIVLPKGTTEEQAQAVLERFKETGAFKEVLFH
-806 NPDARDWLVQQ
+806 DAGSGYHLHL
-817 GEKYGLKGLDEFSHP
+817 GGYTGGLSSSGVSGK
-832 VATTDGGNV
+832 VAGDN
-841 HFTDHGGP
+841 
-849 VPGGTSGAV
+849 
-858 TGKITSDDGQFNRE
+858 GQFERE

-877 QEAKSDMDRIQV
+877 QEAKSDMDKIQA

-901 DSAEKTAQEAQED
+901 DSAEKTAQDAQED

-921 AEESQQSTQDDVV
+921 AEEGQQSAQDDVV

-942 DTSNNIDEINALD
+942 DTSSNIDEINTLD
-955 GMFTKDGNGNDKF
+955 GMFTKDSNGNDKF
-968 IDTPENRDFIKAN
+968 IDTPENRDFIKTN
-981 YKDEITKAVND
+981 YKDEIAKAVND
-992 AMSKKKAPI
+992 AMGKKKTSP
-1001 ATPVPKAQQQT
+1001 ATPLPKTQQQT
-1012 PHARLGRILST
+1012 PHARLGRILAT
-1023 YDRKDPKFK
+1023 YDREDPKFK

-1044 EQRKLADDL
+1044 EQKKLADDL

-1077 TPQNAPQQGVE
+1077 TLQNVPRQGVE

-1096 NTPAQVKESLET
+1096 NPPAQVKESLET

-1126 PSGRTVKVHASTS
+1126 PAGRTAKVHASTN

-1164 VNDLYPAEYQP
+1164 VNDLYPAELQP

-1262 KVQSMAHPV
+1262 KVQSMEHPV

-1297 AEQAKTDTDRLK
+1297 AEQAKADADRLK

-1333 RTAAKDIF
+1333 RAAASDVF
-1341 SDAEGNSVFNA
+1341 SDAEGNSVFNE
-1352 KGELSPIGAL
+1352 KGDLSPTGQF

-1373 KDDYLLTQL
+1373 DDNYLLTQL

-1394 NAMIAAAPEVAKVN
+1394 NAMIAAAPEVVKVN
-1408 EGIKEGNLYPD
+1408 EGIKNGTLYPD

-1447 QETNL
+1447 QETSL
-1452 FSQGESEAERLVL
+1452 FLQGESEAKRLVL

-1480 MYKAVCDRI
+1480 MYKGACDRI

-1525 QSLFDTA
+1525 QSLFDTT

-1540 VSEVPDNRQAEPAGS
+1540 ISEVPDNRQAEPAGS
-1555 GRVHQQEA
+1555 GRVHQQEV

-1576 DEKSKQSDHVNAEPQ
+1576 DEKSKQSDHVDTEPQ
-1591 QTESKDKESAHAEEG
+1591 QTESKDTEGTHAEEG
-1606 SQSDVQKEI
+1606 SQGDVQEEI
-1615 SKFHDLLNSKKS
+1615 SKSHDLLNSKES
-1627 TPRQVV
+1627 TPRKEETKERTVSDDTRERLHELMADDNTKPAKVAAAYIRFTKALIEDVKSGKV
-1633 DAYKRIA
+1633 DAKTADKQVTDEYKAIENSRFYEYLDKAPISGA
-1640 DAVIA
+1640 GFKRA
-1645 NAKENHSKATA
+1645 NA
-1656 GEKII
+1656 
-1661 TDNRDGAISGYKISD
+1661 
-1676 VFIKRRLQREITTV
+1676 
-1690 YDNAHKE
+1690 NAHKF
-1697 LRAIIKTAG
+1697 LRG
-1706 KETAPKAE
+1706 
-1714 QPKETKPTE
+1714 ETK
-1723 QPKEKAASGFTD
+1723 EK
-1735 DEIKTLTDRGFNRW
+1735 
-1749 TKKLPNGKVMDRLYI
+1749 
-1764 KPEYL
+1764 
-1769 GLELTRY
+1769 
-1776 KSGNISSAKFN
+1776 
-1787 GETISNSEARRI
+1787 
-1799 EGTKCYVDV
+1799 
-1808 TTKEVVC
+1808 
-1815 DREDLKQAIQEVI
+1815 
-1828 DDALKAKS
+1828 
-1836 QQEEQTSGVTPYKQT
+1836 TSGVTPYKQAA
-1851 IDDIMDRLDHKK
+1851 DDIMDRLDHKK

-1916 KKVNDMRLEASRNRK
+1916 KKANDTRLEASRNRK

-1973 KKPADTPAV
+1973 KKPSDTPAV

-1999 VIKDNDKIEKT
+1999 VINDNDKIEKT

-2026 AILKELSHLSANP
+2026 AIIEELSHLSANP
-2039 AFNPTLMYHLLKF
+2039 AFNPVLMYHLLKV

-2077 SEPFLQSVWAS
+2077 SEPFLHSVWDS
-2088 LQAMPNHAKLDE
+2088 LQSMPNHAKLDE

-2155 LKGENDNVNSN
+2155 LKGANDNVSSN

-2187 IQGGTAMR
+2187 IQGRTAVR

-2200 TAPAGKGPEE
+2200 TAPAGKE
-2210 PRMGH
+2210 PPKQGMGH
-2215 DSVPGS
+2215 DSLSSGS
-2221 STATGRTA
+2221 TSTGRTV

-2242 TGSTGSTELPGSVR
+2242 TGSTRSTELPGSVR

-2267 RRPAELVRVAQN
+2267 RRPDELVSAAQN

-2287 NKVQE
+2287 ETAQK
-2292 EQKDKHLNEIKKA
+2292 EQKDKHLDEIKKA
-2305 LPMLLPQQAEDVY
+2305 LPMLLPQQAEDVC
-2318 IAEDRFKEHSGMMF
+2318 IAENRFKDHSGMMF

-2343 GLGIVKRFVDA
+2343 GLGVVKRFADA
-2354 NKKNILIIAPSDGIL
+2354 GKNNILIIAPSDGIL

-2374 AATKDFG
+2374 AAAKDFG

-2387 NSTKDAGKD
+2387 DSTKDAGKGA
-2396 VVTATYANVGANRAL
+2396 VTATYANVGANQAL

-2443 AVTGHEDG
+2443 AVTGNKDG
-2451 FQRYHHDK
+2451 FKRYHHDK

-2464 SKLDELHEEIKK
+2464 SKIDKALEEIKK

-2482 QNGKAYNETHDPS
+2482 QIDKERKETHDPS
-2495 LADESRE
+2495 LNDESRK
-2502 ISNQIEKLEEERSK
+2502 IRDKIEKLEEEMSK
-2516 WHKKLETFKDAD
+2516 WHEKLEAFKSAD
-2528 EKAFAEKQP
+2528 EKTFAEKQP
-2537 SKVLFLSA
+2537 SKILFLSA

-2552 DLDYANGYLFN
+2552 DLDYANGYLFD
-2563 YSDYGPMDEQGYNRA
+2563 YADYGPMEQQGYNQA
-2578 NGRET
+2578 NGREN

-2661 KYSELSDFLR
+2661 RYSELNDFLR

-2694 IKEYLKEGKKVVIF
+2694 IKEYIKEGKKVVIF

-2735 ELADH
+2735 ERADD
-2740 ILEQYHEF
+2740 ILKQYHDF
-2748 QAERPDLAD
+2748 QAQRPDLAD

-2828 RALINLGLPT
+2828 RVLINLGLPT

-2931 NDYRQEQA
+2931 NDYRQEKA

-2966 YFATPEPVGYKMV
+2966 YFATPEPIGYKMV

-3082 IPDGS
+3082 IPDGP
-3087 ACQKHFD
+3087 AGQKHFD

-3132 NVNTRMVVIDK
+3132 NVNTHMVVIDK

-3153 EAEVRGRID
+3153 EAEARGRID

-3226 GDRMTFTMPNGSH
+3226 GYRMTFTMSNGSH
-3239 IVVDLKNEILLT
+3239 IVVDVKNEILLT
-3251 DKELAQ
+3251 DEDLAQ

-3263 IDDNGNVIVE
+3263 IDDNGNVVVE

-3300 YHLAEGAVLTDREKS
+3300 YHLAEGAVLTDREKA

-3352 INDFAAKMKKI
+3352 IKDFAARMKRI
-3363 FTGAETV
+3363 FTRTETV
-3370 NDVFRQIESGEVWE
+3370 NDIFRQIESGKVWE
-3384 RGARDNNERRYAIR
+3384 RGANNSNQRGSYSVYAKRKLKEDMQAFAKKIDDFMNHKLSSNEYVRVMDTPLVFDLVGEKHLPIYISPNVLNKILNGKHHSEISSEMLKEIPRRLADPMFILR
-3398 QDDQEEAPVKPQDII
+3398 
-3413 DAINDIVHIYEGS
+3413 AINHRTGVEDA
-3426 RLTDK
+3426 
-3431 ERKELRESSKFDP
+3431 SSKIIVIDLK
-3444 DQKQA
+3444 DKNG
-3449 VRPQA
+3449 A
-3454 TDLYDRHAHA
+3454 TIMIPFIMEQQTKDDKKIMSNLIKSVYGRTTDRKTFTPNDAWYVDKLKKGDALYVNKKRTDHWLA
-3464 GFNRMGYFNL
+3464 GINTSARTHSGPLVVDSFNL
-3474 SNYGRILALHLDNV
+3474 SNIIADETDLGKLKKDNPTHYSIREQDQKISNEAKKRFMNHIEVAQKQADENAIGVHRTLLQSPSRIAEKKKYFKPFFKMADDAMNLLTKLRADYQRHLDSA
-3488 MNLKGNLE
+3488 LDLSKKDKASLQE
-3496 LTNKVLDRQDKNAAE
+3496 LLWSGDMEGKEYTREELREQ
-3511 NKMNGVNERL
+3511 GYNEQVID
-3521 TPSQARQ
+3521 SYWQ
-3528 NAVMDFGAMM
+3528 
-3538 IRNPELARETYPAYA
+3538 IRNLFRKAYN
-3553 KIFDEGL
+3553 
-3560 EKHPDLKEKL
+3560 
-3570 DRVIQLNETY
+3570 QLNET
-3580 QGQTAAERAAGS
+3580 
-3592 IAREKEKVQLRK
+3592 RK
-3604 HPKEWLHTHFDK
+3604 QAKTKTGHF
-3616 FYTNWVDDKHIF
+3616 
-3628 SKIVAKA
+3628 S
-3635 EAELGR
+3635 GR
-3641 KLAYDYD
+3641 KLDELRHNKFVEILRETDQDDGSTLVSYKEYGNW
-3648 VHKQAQMALNVASS
+3648 QAHYLVNEDELKLLENDDNIQILEKVPTKEGPMDGQKHWKVITREGVPNIHDRKGYVPHFFHEYMVRFVDSRGKATVVSS
-3662 RALLFL
+3662 GRTIREA
-3668 TGGKSTED
+3668 
-3676 TYKVLNTVYGHAITK
+3676 TK
-3691 NVTMKD
+3691 NAIKWQ
-3697 IMDALNKVSKED
+3697 
-3709 VSKTG
+3709 
-3714 AENAYDALGN
+3714 AENEKMLKKRNEEDWKIT
-3724 YLIAMRTEELEKH
+3724 IAPKVFDFGEIGLDESQ
-3737 YHDAYARSAGFD
+3737 YATTVGDKDFYQM
-3749 EEGTREIIQN
+3749 E
-3759 TPESIKK
+3759 KK
-3766 IAQMYWDINTN
+3766 IADKHSMTLHEAKEMLDGMVKKKGRHRFFGNFLRRTGADGYEQEIEWVLRHYFNSTSRYVAMESKFKPQAISLFERLFGRFDNEYHGLPNYIKEYINDINGNPSTLEKQLNDLLNAIPAIGKWVNAHVGDRAAVSLANSITN
-3777 IVNILQQQGLISK
+3777 KISIAKLGFLNVSSAMLNILQIANAAAYTGNISTLWKALLKGAHRKYSLHDLKILRETNVLNDIGLDSGAGYGK
-3790 DLAGKLR
+3790 FSAGKWANRGMILFKESEGIVRRGVTLTAYETAR
-3797 KYKHYCP
+3797 KRGRSHEEAIRYAKDVNRKSNFDYGVHDAPGIFRRGSIFSQIFLQFKKYP
-3804 MYRDMSDGITDMDEM
+3804 IKQLEAMKDFLPFFGKGTTKKQKAIFWGTYFAMAGLFQIPFANILGLLIMGITGDDPEKEAKKSLIELAENYPSLKPLAKIGMYG
-3819 IGTIGVFNKGGG
+3819 IGTFANIDITNRVGIGDAVPDDLQSLFGPAASTLFNVAKSAYSGDNWTKQVR
-3831 YANVSNGIKRIEG
+3831 NVSPGLGNLLMAAQGNSV
-3844 GGKRPILDPITSLSQ
+3844 GKRGRVNQ
-3859 MAVSMISKCERN
+3859 E
-3871 DVAKTFVKL
+3871 
-3880 GQDFSGL
+3880 
-3887 GDVVVRDPTLKHADP
+3887 
-3902 TAFAFTVWQ
+3902 
-3911 NGEQVVYR
+3911 Y
-3919 TTPEIYDA
+3919 TTPY
-3927 LTNNDA
+3927 
-3933 QANRFTI
+3933 QR
-3940 KIASG
+3940 
-3945 IAQTLRT
+3945 
-3952 GATIS
+3952 
-3957 PSFIVRNLL
+3957 LL
-3966 RDTMSATVN
+3966 RGMGFQSTDESDSYLIQSILSSEKKKAS
-3975 SKTGFY
+3975 SKKQQLIDEYIANPTGE
-3981 LPLVDNVRGAR
+3981 NAR
-3992 KLHFDKKFSA
+3992 KLKNAGIKPSTVKAEQKKKRLDTKGRTESTMNKNDKKQ
-4002 EYHASGASMST
+4002 YQ
-4013 YMRADADSSRDLT
+4013 Y
-4026 KELLGHKYDSYP
+4026 LL
-4038 VVVKQVRQLISWAWH
+4038 
-4053 KYEKFG
+4053 
-4059 NLIEDST
+4059 
-4066 RAGEFRRARNQGLSI
+4066 
-4081 DQAGQLAREITLD
+4081 
-4094 FSRHGKKG
+4094 
-4102 QLVNK
+4102 
-4107 YVPFF
+4107 
-4112 NATIQG
+4112 
-4118 TDKFIRT
+4118 
-4125 FKDNP
+4125 
-4130 MRAIMSTVIW
+4130 
-4140 IILPSLGLWAIN
+4140 
-4152 HDDDWYKELDENTK
+4152 DW
-4166 YTNWAIPLPGG
+4166 
-4177 THLLIPK
+4177 
-4184 PQEVGIL
+4184 
-4191 FGSGIEAVLN
+4191 
-4201 QMTGADPHGMKE
+4201 
-4213 WARQYAEAMTPSLYP
+4213 
-4228 AVVRPLIEWMTNY
+4228 
-4241 SFWTGRNLVPASLQK
+4241 
-4256 APSEMQF
+4256 
-4263 TSYTSELAKA
+4263 
-4273 IGDTWIAKSIKLS
+4273 
-4286 PIAIDNWISGWFG
+4286 
-4299 SAGRFV
+4299 
-4305 ANMLNDPISYV
+4305 
-4316 RGNSRPSEPAKYWYE
+4316 
-4331 MPVIG
+4331 
-4336 SFIRQNGQN
+4336 
-4345 SEYIN
+4345 
-4350 RMYEIQKDMNDDY
+4350 
-4363 ERSDAGKQRKGK
+4363 
-4375 KSSSN
+4375 
-4380 KPKELKQVDT
+4380 
-4390 AVSSVSKLNKEI
+4390 
-4402 KAIRNDPKKDPDQK
+4402 
-4416 RREIDQRRT
+4416 
-4425 KINDLAKKVVLK
+4425 
-4437 FDK
+4437 

>member
-1 MSKLSDYLMN
+1 MSKLLEYMQN
-11 NTPAAN
+11 ANHPADVYIEKA
-17 VPEGAAPGYEDD
+17 
-29 GSSDDSGF
+29 SDDSSADDSSSSEGSGF
-37 SASSI
+37 
-42 QNAASSI
+42 
-49 LDALSHPSFLQGGTV
+49 LSGLRNFLEHPFQGSG
-64 IAPDYTPRQLDDD
+64 
-77 ASDVPIQEAN
+77 
-87 PTYHPYAA
+87 
-95 STALNNFIQD
+95 
-105 HTTVIAPN
+105 TVIAPN

-135 QFGELEDESVRNE
+135 QFGELEDESVRDE

-189 NGILDNVQKAEEG
+189 NGILTNVQRAEEG
-202 MQNYRE
+202 MQNYRD

-223 KFATDAGSG
+223 KFATDAGSV

-259 AALSRAG
+259 SALSRAG

-303 DMMQSGMSE
+303 DMMQDGMSE
-312 DEARRRAIP
+312 DEVRRRAIP

-349 GLLGRGAEE
+349 SLLGRSAGE
-358 GIGKSLAKGAART
+358 GMAKSIAKGAART

-396 QGKRDGGWYNP
+396 EGNRDGGWYNP

-428 GIPGNVAAG
+428 GVPGNVAAG

-448 AEAQEQAQGIK
+448 AESQEQAQSIK
-459 DTLSHGKPDGMSD
+459 DTLSHGKPAGMSNAA
-472 TEYNAYLELANS
+472 YNAYIELANS
-484 GDPALIEQAASSLKA
+484 GNPDLIKQAASSLES
-499 FQGPQGKGAQGTTG
+499 FQQSQEGSQESTD

-519 YQDYETYDQKET
+519 YKDYETYDQKQE
-531 IADFLDNNT
+531 IENFLDNNT
-540 VEQIGGEDNYNW
+540 VEQIGGEKNFNW
-552 LVGVLRNGTP
+552 LMGVLRNGTP
-562 EEVQK
+562 EEVQH
-567 AYNDV
+567 AYDTV

-584 KNRPARSG
+584 KNRPARSSG
-592 GSVSPNTGNAMVNA
+592 TMAPNTGNEKINA
-606 VIQAANDSGVDPR
+606 IIQAANDSGEDPR
-619 LALAIAA
+619 KILAMAA
-626 RESGGDDVNAIHM
+626 VETGGGDVNAIGATSSNLM
-639 PDPHDG
+639 QIEDATADA
-645 IYGIMQA
+645 YGV
-652 QDETVADLG
+652 DKK
-661 LDSQYPDWKTDPYQ
+661 YPQWKTDPYQ
-675 NAMVGMAILKS
+675 NAMAGIEVLKA
-686 KIANEDGDVWAGVR
+686 KTAEKGGDEWAGVEHYNAGGDP
-700 DYNGAGEEAEQYRQL
+700 DYIPKVRAA
-715 VKNNYDNMGD
+715 YDSIGD
-725 IGGGGNVEA
+725 IGGGGGSA
-734 PSEAFYDL
+734 TYDGL
-742 SDAMNPQVDGMDPNT
+742 QLTLPDSDEFTDQSGNISGLTEDTRMKLRVLDNLCYQKFGQHLIVSSSYREGDPNNHG
-757 MAKMNL
+757 A
-763 LARDFYQK
+763 
-771 YGHRLLV
+771 GV
-778 TSLKR
+778 
-783 NGDGSSYHD
+783 
-792 EGHAFDFSDDFLEQ
+792 AFDVSGGIVDD
-806 NPDARDWLVQQ
+806 PDARQWLEQAGPAVGLFVIPEYQ
-817 GEKYGLKGLDEFSHP
+817 GEAGAEFAHG
-832 VATTDGGNV
+832 DNV
-841 HFTDHGGP
+841 HFSNVEPGIYGQTRNAEGHWSEEHAAPSIQSILKGGAS
-849 VPGGTSGAV
+849 SGV
-858 TGKITSDDGQFNRE
+858 SGKVTSDNGQFERE

-877 QEAKSDMDRIQV
+877 QEAKSDMDKIKA
-889 QSDQAMNEIMND
+889 QSDQAMNDIMND
-901 DSAEKTAQEAQED
+901 DSAEKTAQDAQQD

-921 AEESQQSTQDDVV
+921 AEESQQNAQDDVV

-942 DTSNNIDEINALD
+942 DTSNNIDEINTLD
-955 GMFTKDGNGNDKF
+955 GMFTKDSNGNDKF

-992 AMSKKKAPI
+992 AMSKKKAPS
-1001 ATPVPKAQQQT
+1001 ATPVPKTQQQT

-1044 EQRKLADDL
+1044 EQQKLADDL

-1067 NPLTSQQGQN
+1067 NPLTTQQDQN
-1077 TPQNAPQQGVE
+1077 APQNAPQQAVE
-1088 APEQPEQA
+1088 TPEQPEQV
-1096 NTPAQVKESLET
+1096 NTPVQAKESLET
-1108 QKKRNAYLS
+1108 QKKRKIYLA

-1126 PSGRTVKVHASTS
+1126 PAGKTVKVHASTN

-1155 TASHNTDYA
+1155 TASHDMNYA

-1181 QMRGQVEKMAKTM
+1181 QMRGQVEKMTKGM

-1199 AESQFVNEGAPIVNN
+1199 AESQFVNEGAPVVNN

-1232 QGLTD
+1232 KGLTD
-1237 SHKKSAKAYKDFLA
+1237 AHKKSAKAYKDYLI

-1262 KVQSMAHPV
+1262 KVQSMDHPV
-1271 LVRQAADDADTKAII
+1271 LVRQAADNADTNAII

-1297 AEQAKTDTDRLK
+1297 AEQAKADADRLK

-1333 RTAAKDIF
+1333 RAAASDVF
-1341 SDAEGNSVFNA
+1341 SDAEGNSVFNE
-1352 KGELSPIGAL
+1352 KGDLSPTGAF

-1373 KDDYLLTQL
+1373 NDNYLLTQL

-1408 EGIKEGNLYPD
+1408 EGIKNGILYPD

-1447 QETNL
+1447 QETDL

-1480 MYKAVCDRI
+1480 MYKGACDRI

-1501 DSTEAPRISL
+1501 DSKEAPRISL

-1525 QSLFDTA
+1525 QSLFDTT

-1555 GRVHQQEA
+1555 GRIHQQEA

-1576 DEKSKQSDHVNAEPQ
+1576 DEKSKQSDHVDTEPQ
-1591 QTESKDKESAHAEEG
+1591 QTESKDKESTHAEED
-1606 SQSDVQKEI
+1606 SQGDVQEEV
-1615 SKFHDLLNSKKS
+1615 SKFHNVLDDEKS
-1627 TPRQVV
+1627 TPKQVI
-1633 DAYKRIA
+1633 DAYKSVV
-1640 DAVIA
+1640 DKVIA
-1645 NAKENHSKATA
+1645 NANGSRKNAKIGDKIVTDEYQSLTNSKHWGAFMNEDGGRNWHEVATINA
-1656 GEKII
+1656 
-1661 TDNRDGAISGYKISD
+1661 D
-1676 VFIKRRLQREITTV
+1676 
-1690 YDNAHKE
+1690 AHKT

-1714 QPKETKPTE
+1714 QSKETKPAE
-1723 QPKEKAASGFTD
+1723 QPKEKAGFTD
-1735 DEIKTLTDRGFNRW
+1735 DEIKTLTNRGFNRW
-1749 TKKLPNGKVMDRLYI
+1749 TKKLSNGKVMDRLYI

-1776 KSGNISSAKFN
+1776 KSDNISSATFN
-1787 GETISNSEARRI
+1787 GERISNSEARRI

-1808 TTKEVVC
+1808 ATKEVVC
-1815 DREDLKQAIQEVI
+1815 DRDDLKQVAQEVV
-1828 DDALKAKS
+1828 DDAL
-1836 QQEEQTSGVTPYKQT
+1836 
-1851 IDDIMDRLDHKK
+1851 
-1863 LTPTQAINKLKT
+1863 
-1875 IMKDA
+1875 
-1880 NAARWGEFKAMEA
+1880 
-1893 IESKEKLSFDDY
+1893 SKEKSQVLAQAETKKAAPKDDVKTIKKSLLNLATKVWQNPRAQGKVTFYPSQKLKDKVKELFGHDIDTVFITADDIRHIKSGHSEHEENRGQINLSEQDIPDIY
-1905 KMALDLANDAM
+1905 DV
-1916 KKVNDMRLEASRNRK
+1916 VNDFDNATKLQSDAKGNQKIMFVKDVNGKMISLLIERGKHK
-1931 ARKTAK
+1931 AQVKTAYK
-1937 ELESA
+1937 KQVQMSDVTSPEPNVLNDSVPASTSIISQKAEKGNKPDELRNQLSNGGKQAYDYAFDKLSQGHEKVAQSAKESA
-1942 TKETQNDADIRF
+1942 FIYARMAERWSEIMHEYGNKTYSPEDYTKSHPIVMGQQSGNAQLERAFEQRAWHGSSHDFDKFDLGYIGTGEGAQAHGWGLYFAGNKDISQGYANKLSNPVGEVNVAGIIYSIGRGGGSWRVRNIATGELISKMKIVKAISALYTEQGKDKALKYLKDKADQTRKFKKIWIDAYDWLKNQEVDDSQWHNGKLYEVEIPDI
-1954 GTVEDAEKAVMK
+1954 
-1966 AFGIKPH
+1966 
-1973 KKPADTPAV
+1973 DT
-1982 PHETSTKATPK
+1982 
-1993 KAVKKA
+1993 
-1999 VIKDNDKIEKT
+1999 
-2010 FHLLDDSDE
+2010 LLDEQKSLSE
-2019 ALEAEKK
+2019 QPSKVKK
-2026 AILKELSHLSANP
+2026 AILDYYRSRPDEYIAPEDETLTGNNETGKEFLKDVIFQLRREGSHTPERDAS
-2039 AFNPTLMYHLLKF
+2039 LLLNSFGINGITYYGNRDGRCYVVFDDKAIQIIDKYNQDVHNAKAAYDAST
-2052 GAIHVQRGLNEF
+2052 GAIRLF
-2064 ARWAKA
+2064 DIA
-2070 MKDTLPQ
+2070 DQ
-2077 SEPFLQSVWAS
+2077 S
-2088 LQAMPNHAKLDE
+2088 
-2100 KQLTAAI
+2100 
-2107 RYVGSLYDHGMTD
+2107 
-2120 KVDLRKSFIA
+2120 SFIHESA
-2130 TLGVKNA
+2130 HMFLS
-2137 KYFDAV
+2137 D
-2143 YNAVMEYPSIEE
+2143 MER
-2155 LKGENDNVNSN
+2155 LAQKKD
-2166 VPELVARSGEGASE
+2166 
-2180 NAVGESR
+2180 
-2187 IQGGTAMR
+2187 
-2195 GSRQD
+2195 
-2200 TAPAGKGPEE
+2200 APAGLVSDLQTVKDWAGYKPGQMNGYKG
-2210 PRMGH
+2210 
-2215 DSVPGS
+2215 
-2221 STATGRTA
+2221 TALEKEFQEYADTIREAKKTGDVVAIKSAEARWIH
-2229 GNRRVQ
+2229 
-2235 TQESKDS
+2235 
-2242 TGSTGSTELPGSVR
+2242 
-2256 AGLERV
+2256 ERFA
-2262 PDDDQ
+2262 
-2267 RRPAELVRVAQN
+2267 RGFER
-2279 RPQHEDPV
+2279 
-2287 NKVQE
+2287 
-2292 EQKDKHLNEIKKA
+2292 
-2305 LPMLLPQQAEDVY
+2305 Y
-2318 IAEDRFKEHSGMMF
+2318 IAEGKAPNESLKNVFEKFKEWMVSIYHDLK
-2332 TNGTGT
+2332 NL
-2338 GKTYT
+2338 GKKPPKEIQDVMARMITPE
-2343 GLGIVKRFVDA
+2343 V
-2354 NKKNILIIAPSDGIL
+2354 N
-2369 KQWEE
+2369 
-2374 AATKDFG
+2374 TKY
-2381 ITLTRL
+2381 
-2387 NSTKDAGKD
+2387 S
-2396 VVTATYANVGANRAL
+2396 
-2411 VNRDFDLV
+2411 
-2419 ITDESHNLMGSESA
+2419 
-2433 KPTDALQLVR
+2433 VR
-2443 AVTGHEDG
+2443 E
-2451 FQRYHHDK
+2451 
-2459 HPEIS
+2459 
-2464 SKLDELHEEIKK
+2464 
-2476 LRKRDS
+2476 
-2482 QNGKAYNETHDPS
+2482 
-2495 LADESRE
+2495 
-2502 ISNQIEKLEEERSK
+2502 
-2516 WHKKLETFKDAD
+2516 
-2528 EKAFAEKQP
+2528 
-2537 SKVLFLSA
+2537 
-2545 TPFQYVA
+2545 
-2552 DLDYANGYLFN
+2552 ANG
-2563 YSDYGPMDEQGYNRA
+2563 Q
-2578 NGRET
+2578 
-2583 FYMENFGY
+2583 
-2591 KMRYNRLERPGSDV
+2591 
-2605 DTDLMEREFNRKMV
+2605 
-2619 ESGAMHGRMLS
+2619 
-2630 SAYDYDRGFIRV
+2630 
-2642 DAGIGKKIDEG
+2642 
-2653 FDWLRDQP
+2653 
-2661 KYSELSDFLR
+2661 
-2671 GRFTGQQKYYL
+2671 
-2682 LEAIKAKQAIPL
+2682 
-2694 IKEYLKEGKKVVIF
+2694 
-2708 HNFNKGGADNPFAI
+2708 
-2722 SREGMDHLERLDS
+2722 
-2735 ELADH
+2735 
-2740 ILEQYHEF
+2740 
-2748 QAERPDLAD
+2748 
-2757 LDLND
+2757 
-2762 LESPIETLSKAFGD
+2762 
-2776 ELVLYNGTL
+2776 
-2785 SKGEREKNKNSFNND
+2785 
-2800 DSKTKII
+2800 
-2807 LVQSAAGQA
+2807 
-2816 GVSLHD
+2816 
-2822 TTGKHQ
+2822 
-2828 RALINLGLPT
+2828 
-2838 RPSEAI
+2838 
-2844 QQEGRIYRV
+2844 
-2853 GNKSNAIFRY
+2853 
-2863 LNTGTYMEQ
+2863 
-2872 TAFATKLAERAG
+2872 
-2884 TVENIA
+2884 
-2890 LGEMARSL
+2890 
-2898 KQAYV
+2898 
-2903 EAFEESQEG
+2903 
-2912 DGWKKYLP
+2912 
-2920 GSKTEGTGGKA
+2920 
-2931 NDYRQEQA
+2931 
-2939 TDFDRA
+2939 
-2945 KAVYFGKQKK
+2945 
-2955 NSRTKSQEGHD
+2955 
-2966 YFATPEPVGYKMV
+2966 
-2979 QWLQSK
+2979 
-2985 PGQSLLE
+2985 
-2992 PSAGD
+2992 
-2997 GAIARWMPDNT
+2997 
-3008 YNTVVEPS
+3008 
-3016 RDLTPKLMRNV
+3016 LT
-3027 AGAKVVESTFENFDL
+3027 
-3042 HNKFDGIAMNPP
+3042 
-3054 FGHGGKTAVE
+3054 
-3064 HVAKAYQH
+3064 
-3072 LKDGGRLIAI
+3072 
-3082 IPDGS
+3082 
-3087 ACQKHFD
+3087 
-3094 KWFYGDPEAKRKADR
+3094 
-3109 GIADGVLMAD
+3109 
-3119 IHLPSVTFDRAGT
+3119 
-3132 NVNTRMVVIDK
+3132 
-3143 YTDEGTRQVA
+3143 
-3153 EAEVRGRID
+3153 
-3162 IAADDVSELF
+3162 
-3172 DRIEGMDMPERL
+3172 
-3184 DMSDEKKQTSI
+3184 
-3195 RKAGQ
+3195 
-3200 QLSRSKEEL
+3200 RSKEDL

-3239 IVVDLKNEILLT
+3239 IVVDVKNEILLT
-3251 DKELAQ
+3251 DEELAQ

-3263 IDDNGNVIVE
+3263 IDDNGNVVVE

-3300 YHLAEGAVLTDREKS
+3300 YHLAEGAVLTDREKA

-3352 INDFAAKMKKI
+3352 IKDFAAKMRKI
-3363 FTGAETV
+3363 FTGVETV
-3370 NDVFRQIESGEVWE
+3370 NDIFRQIESGKVWE
-3384 RGARDNNERRYAIR
+3384 RGARDNNERRYAVR

-3474 SNYGRILALHLDNV
+3474 SNYGRILALHLDNI
-3488 MNLKGNLE
+3488 MQLKGNLE
-3496 LTNKVLDRQDKNAAE
+3496 LANKVLDRQDKNAAE
-3511 NKMNGVNERL
+3511 NKMNGVNEHL
-3521 TPSQARQ
+3521 TPAQARQ

-3538 IRNPELARETYPAYA
+3538 IRNPELARETYPAYS

-3560 EKHPDLKEKL
+3560 EQHPDLKEKL
-3570 DRVIQLNETY
+3570 DKVIQLNETY
-3580 QGQTAAERAAGS
+3580 QGQTAAERSAGS

-3628 SKIVAKA
+3628 AKVVTRA

-3648 VHKQAQMALNVASS
+3648 VHKQAQMAINVASS

-3668 TGGKSTED
+3668 TGGKGVEE
-3676 TYKVLNTVYGHAITK
+3676 TYKVLNKVYGHAITK

-3880 GQDFSGL
+3880 DQDFSGL

-3933 QANRFTI
+3933 QTNRFTI
-3940 KIASG
+3940 KMASS

-3981 LPLVDNVRGAR
+3981 LPFVDNVRGAW
-3992 KLHFDKKFSA
+3992 KLHFDKEFSA

-4038 VVVKQVRQLISWAWH
+4038 VVVKQVRQLISWAWL

-4059 NLIEDST
+4059 NLVEDST
-4066 RAGEFRRARNQGLSI
+4066 RAGEFRRARKQGLSI

-4102 QLVNK
+4102 RIANK
-4107 YVPFF
+4107 YIPFF

-4130 MRAIMSTVIW
+4130 MRAILNTVIW

-4201 QMTGADPHGMKE
+4201 QMTGTDPHGMKE
-4213 WARQYAEAMTPSLYP
+4213 WARQYFDAMTPGVFP
-4228 AVVRPLIEWMTNY
+4228 AIVRPLIEWLTDY
-4241 SFWTGRNLVPASLQK
+4241 SFWTGRHLIPAGLK
-4256 APSEMQF
+4256 NAPSEMQY

-4273 IGDTWIAKSIKLS
+4273 LGDTWIAKNISIGERHGIS
-4286 PIAIDNWISGWFG
+4286 PVAIDNWISGWFG

-4331 MPVIG
+4331 MLSLAR
-4336 SFIRQNGQN
+4336 SFARTARTANTSIVC
-4345 SEYIN
+4345 
-4350 RMYEIQKDMNDDY
+4350 M
-4363 ERSDAGKQRKGK
+4363 
-4375 KSSSN
+4375 KS
-4380 KPKELKQVDT
+4380 
-4390 AVSSVSKLNKEI
+4390 
-4402 KAIRNDPKKDPDQK
+4402 
-4416 RREIDQRRT
+4416 RRT
-4425 KINDLAKKVVLK
+4425 
-4437 FDK
+4437 

>member
-11 NTPAAN
+11 NTPATN
-17 VPEGAAPGYEDD
+17 VSEGAAPGYEDD
-29 GSSDDSGF
+29 SSSGSSDDSGF
-37 SASSI
+37 SLSG
-42 QNAASSI
+42 I
-49 LDALSHPSFLQGGTV
+49 L
-64 IAPDYTPRQLDDD
+64 
-77 ASDVPIQEAN
+77 
-87 PTYHPYAA
+87 
-95 STALNNFIQD
+95 STAKNFLEHPFQGMG
-105 HTTVIAPN
+105 TVIAPN

-127 PGTPVASG
+127 PGTPIASG
-135 QFGELEDESVRNE
+135 QFGELEDESVRDE
-148 RMKDSADYMAANWPR
+148 RMKDSADYMATNWPR
-163 LYGGVVAADEGLA
+163 LYGGAVAADEGLA

-189 NGILDNVQKAEEG
+189 NGILTNVQRAEEG
-202 MQNYRE
+202 MQNYRD

-223 KFATDAGSG
+223 KFATDVGSG

-259 AALSRAG
+259 SALSRAG

-303 DMMQSGMSE
+303 DMMQNGMSE

-349 GLLGRGAEE
+349 GLLGRSAGE
-358 GIGKSLAKGAART
+358 GVAKSIAKGAART

-407 FTWTNEDWEAAR
+407 LTWTNEDWESAR

-428 GIPGNVAAG
+428 GVPGNVAAG
-437 FHPEAR
+437 FHPEAK

-448 AEAQEQAQGIK
+448 VESQEQAQSIK
-459 DTLSHGKPDGMSD
+459 DTLSHGKPAGMSNAA
-472 TEYNAYLELANS
+472 YNAYIELANS
-484 GDPALIEQAASSLKA
+484 GNPDLIKQAASSLESL
-499 FQGPQGKGAQGTTG
+499 QQSQEGSQESTD

-519 YQDYETYDQKET
+519 YKDYETYDQKQE
-531 IADFLDNNT
+531 IENFLDNNT
-540 VEQIGGEDNYNW
+540 VEQIGGEKNFNW
-552 LVGVLRNGTP
+552 LMGVLRNGTP
-562 EEVQK
+562 EEVQH
-567 AYNDV
+567 AYDTV

-584 KNRPARSG
+584 KNRPVSG
-592 GSVSPNTGNAMVNA
+592 GGSMSPNTGNAMANI
-606 VIQAANDSGVDPR
+606 VIQAANDSGVEPR
-619 LALAIAA
+619 LGLAIAA
-626 RESGGDDVNAIHM
+626 RESGGDDVNAISM
-639 PDPHDG
+639 PEPHDG
-645 IYGIMQA
+645 VYGVMQA
-652 QDETVADLG
+652 QEETVSNMG

-675 NAMVGMAILKS
+675 NAMVGMAILKA
-686 KIANEDGDVWAGVR
+686 KIDGENGDVWAGVR
-700 DYNGAGEEAEQYRQL
+700 DYDGAGEEAEQYRQL

-725 IGGGGNVEA
+725 IGGGGSGNVEA

-742 SDAMNPQVDGMDPNT
+742 SEAMNPQVDGMDPNT

-806 NPDARDWLVQQ
+806 NTDARDWLVQQ

-849 VPGGTSGAV
+849 APGGASSGV
-858 TGKITSDDGQFNRE
+858 SGKVTSDNGQFERE

-877 QEAKSDMDRIQV
+877 QEAKSDMDKIKA
-889 QSDQAMNEIMND
+889 QSDQAINEIMND
-901 DSAEKTAQEAQED
+901 DSAEKTAQDAQQD

-921 AEESQQSTQDDVV
+921 ADIGNNQTETTQTQGDNTTDVNQVLGALGITQDDLARAA
-934 PDVAQTIR
+934 AQNIIGKL
-942 DTSNNIDEINALD
+942 DDNIDP
-955 GMFTKDGNGNDKF
+955 NDPKS
-968 IDTPENRDFIKAN
+968 ID
-981 YKDEITKAVND
+981 KAVRQAIS
-992 AMSKKKAPI
+992 AMTPDEVRGIVNQAEGQQKATS

-1044 EQRKLADDL
+1044 EQKKLADDL

-1067 NPLTSQQGQN
+1067 NPLTTQQDQN
-1077 TPQNAPQQGVE
+1077 APQNAPQQAVE
-1088 APEQPEQA
+1088 SPKQPEQVNA
-1096 NTPAQVKESLET
+1096 PVQVKESLET
-1108 QKKRNAYLS
+1108 QKKRKIYLA

-1126 PSGRTVKVHASTS
+1126 PAGRTVKVHASTN

-1155 TASHNTDYA
+1155 TASHDMNYA

-1181 QMRGQVEKMAKTM
+1181 QMRGQVEKMTKGM

-1199 AESQFVNEGAPIVNN
+1199 AESQFVNEGAPVINN

-1220 GNGRVMAIQKAY
+1220 GNGRVMAVQKAY
-1232 QGLTD
+1232 KGLTD
-1237 SHKKSAKAYKDFLA
+1237 AHKKSAKAYKDYLI

-1262 KVQSMAHPV
+1262 KVQSVDHPV
-1271 LVRQAADDADTKAII
+1271 LVRQAADDADTNAII

-1297 AEQAKTDTDRLK
+1297 AEQAKADADRLK

-1333 RTAAKDIF
+1333 RAAASDVF
-1341 SDAEGNSVFNA
+1341 SDAEGNSVFNE
-1352 KGELSPIGAL
+1352 KGDLPPTGAF

-1373 KDDYLLTQL
+1373 NDNYLLTQL

-1408 EGIKEGNLYPD
+1408 EGIKNGALYPD

-1433 MSLRNEGKPLSFHL
+1433 MSLRNEGKPLPFHL
-1447 QETNL
+1447 QETSL

-1480 MYKAVCDRI
+1480 MYKGACDRI
-1489 FAVGSPKQSKLF
+1489 FAIGSPKQSKLF
-1501 DSTEAPRISL
+1501 DSKEAPRISL

-1525 QSLFDTA
+1525 QSLFDTT

-1540 VSEVPDNRQAEPAGS
+1540 VSEVSDNRQAEPAGS

-1576 DEKSKQSDHVNAEPQ
+1576 DEKSKQSDHVDTEPQ
-1591 QTESKDKESAHAEEG
+1591 QTESKDTEGTHAEEG
-1606 SQSDVQKEI
+1606 SQGDVQEEI
-1615 SKFHDLLNSKKS
+1615 SKFHNVLDDEKS
-1627 TPRQVV
+1627 TPKQVI
-1633 DAYKRIA
+1633 DAYKSVVDKVIASADGSRKNAKIGDKIVTDEYQSLTNSKHWNAFMNEDGGRNWHEVATINA
-1640 DAVIA
+1640 DAHRALHAIINTAGVKAKEAPSSQGILPYKQAVDDIMDRLDHKKLTPARAINKLKIIMKDA
-1645 NAKENHSKATA
+1645 NAARWGEFKAMEAIESKEKLSFDDYKMALDLANDAMKKANDMRLEASRKRKARKTA
-1656 GEKII
+1656 
-1661 TDNRDGAISGYKISD
+1661 
-1676 VFIKRRLQREITTV
+1676 
-1690 YDNAHKE
+1690 KE
-1697 LRAIIKTAG
+1697 LESAT
-1706 KETAPKAE
+1706 E
-1714 QPKETKPTE
+1714 ETKPTE
-1723 QPKEKAASGFTD
+1723 QPKEKTGFTD
-1735 DEIKTLTDRGFNRW
+1735 DEIKILTDRGFNRW
-1749 TKKLPNGKVMDRLYI
+1749 TKKLSNGKVMDRLYI

-1799 EGTKCYVDV
+1799 ESTKCYVDV
-1808 TTKEVVC
+1808 ATKEIVC
-1815 DREDLKQAIQEVI
+1815 DREDLKQVAQEVV
-1828 DDALKAKS
+1828 DDALSKEKS
-1836 QQEEQTSGVTPYKQT
+1836 QDAENTHAQLAYHGTPHMFDHFDLTHIGSGYGVQAHGWGLYFAANKNIANAYKEAMEIPEGEKILYLNGQKYTIADSQHLRNVETNEIENDRLINAAGTMVVREGSIEGALKRLHSLANRQKGSNGRGAKMTADSIALLEQRNTKYEAEPSTSGVYAVDIPESNTMLDEQKTISEQPAKVKRAIYNMVYGTEIPTNSTKSILTDKNQPHINKTGTIDLSTLNKMTGKELYSQLANSIQHNQKSVSLLLNKYGIKGITYDGGIDGRCYVVFDDQAVAIQQRYDTALNNHMPELKRSYQT
-1851 IDDIMDRLDHKK
+1851 ILANIKKAFPNGKIIKEENNKIVLQLPNGSRVYVDIATQCILTEKEMVKAKK
-1863 LTPTQAINKLKT
+1863 EHGYSQDADVVAQGFERTIGKDGFIQIAENSTDGTEFHEAFHFAKDVALTS
-1875 IMKDA
+1875 
-1880 NAARWGEFKAMEA
+1880 R
-1893 IESKEKLSFDDY
+1893 EKQ
-1905 KMALDLANDAM
+1905 ALDRANNKQA
-1916 KKVNDMRLEASRNRK
+1916 KAEARSIDEVESDNYSKWRK
-1931 ARKTAK
+1931 AR
-1937 ELESA
+1937 
-1942 TKETQNDADIRF
+1942 
-1954 GTVEDAEKAVMK
+1954 EK
-1966 AFGIKPH
+1966 H
-1973 KKPADTPAV
+1973 
-1982 PHETSTKATPK
+1982 
-1993 KAVKKA
+1993 
-1999 VIKDNDKIEKT
+1999 
-2010 FHLLDDSDE
+2010 
-2019 ALEAEKK
+2019 
-2026 AILKELSHLSANP
+2026 
-2039 AFNPTLMYHLLKF
+2039 
-2052 GAIHVQRGLNEF
+2052 
-2064 ARWAKA
+2064 
-2070 MKDTLPQ
+2070 
-2077 SEPFLQSVWAS
+2077 
-2088 LQAMPNHAKLDE
+2088 
-2100 KQLTAAI
+2100 
-2107 RYVGSLYDHGMTD
+2107 
-2120 KVDLRKSFIA
+2120 
-2130 TLGVKNA
+2130 
-2137 KYFDAV
+2137 
-2143 YNAVMEYPSIEE
+2143 
-2155 LKGENDNVNSN
+2155 
-2166 VPELVARSGEGASE
+2166 
-2180 NAVGESR
+2180 
-2187 IQGGTAMR
+2187 
-2195 GSRQD
+2195 
-2200 TAPAGKGPEE
+2200 
-2210 PRMGH
+2210 
-2215 DSVPGS
+2215 
-2221 STATGRTA
+2221 
-2229 GNRRVQ
+2229 
-2235 TQESKDS
+2235 
-2242 TGSTGSTELPGSVR
+2242 
-2256 AGLERV
+2256 
-2262 PDDDQ
+2262 
-2267 RRPAELVRVAQN
+2267 
-2279 RPQHEDPV
+2279 
-2287 NKVQE
+2287 
-2292 EQKDKHLNEIKKA
+2292 
-2305 LPMLLPQQAEDVY
+2305 
-2318 IAEDRFKEHSGMMF
+2318 
-2332 TNGTGT
+2332 
-2338 GKTYT
+2338 
-2343 GLGIVKRFVDA
+2343 
-2354 NKKNILIIAPSDGIL
+2354 
-2369 KQWEE
+2369 
-2374 AATKDFG
+2374 
-2381 ITLTRL
+2381 
-2387 NSTKDAGKD
+2387 
-2396 VVTATYANVGANRAL
+2396 
-2411 VNRDFDLV
+2411 
-2419 ITDESHNLMGSESA
+2419 
-2433 KPTDALQLVR
+2433 
-2443 AVTGHEDG
+2443 
-2451 FQRYHHDK
+2451 
-2459 HPEIS
+2459 
-2464 SKLDELHEEIKK
+2464 
-2476 LRKRDS
+2476 
-2482 QNGKAYNETHDPS
+2482 
-2495 LADESRE
+2495 
-2502 ISNQIEKLEEERSK
+2502 
-2516 WHKKLETFKDAD
+2516 
-2528 EKAFAEKQP
+2528 
-2537 SKVLFLSA
+2537 
-2545 TPFQYVA
+2545 
-2552 DLDYANGYLFN
+2552 
-2563 YSDYGPMDEQGYNRA
+2563 
-2578 NGRET
+2578 
-2583 FYMENFGY
+2583 
-2591 KMRYNRLERPGSDV
+2591 
-2605 DTDLMEREFNRKMV
+2605 
-2619 ESGAMHGRMLS
+2619 
-2630 SAYDYDRGFIRV
+2630 
-2642 DAGIGKKIDEG
+2642 
-2653 FDWLRDQP
+2653 
-2661 KYSELSDFLR
+2661 
-2671 GRFTGQQKYYL
+2671 
-2682 LEAIKAKQAIPL
+2682 
-2694 IKEYLKEGKKVVIF
+2694 
-2708 HNFNKGGADNPFAI
+2708 
-2722 SREGMDHLERLDS
+2722 
-2735 ELADH
+2735 
-2740 ILEQYHEF
+2740 
-2748 QAERPDLAD
+2748 
-2757 LDLND
+2757 
-2762 LESPIETLSKAFGD
+2762 
-2776 ELVLYNGTL
+2776 
-2785 SKGEREKNKNSFNND
+2785 
-2800 DSKTKII
+2800 
-2807 LVQSAAGQA
+2807 
-2816 GVSLHD
+2816 
-2822 TTGKHQ
+2822 
-2828 RALINLGLPT
+2828 
-2838 RPSEAI
+2838 
-2844 QQEGRIYRV
+2844 
-2853 GNKSNAIFRY
+2853 
-2863 LNTGTYMEQ
+2863 
-2872 TAFATKLAERAG
+2872 
-2884 TVENIA
+2884 
-2890 LGEMARSL
+2890 
-2898 KQAYV
+2898 
-2903 EAFEESQEG
+2903 
-2912 DGWKKYLP
+2912 
-2920 GSKTEGTGGKA
+2920 
-2931 NDYRQEQA
+2931 
-2939 TDFDRA
+2939 
-2945 KAVYFGKQKK
+2945 
-2955 NSRTKSQEGHD
+2955 
-2966 YFATPEPVGYKMV
+2966 
-2979 QWLQSK
+2979 
-2985 PGQSLLE
+2985 
-2992 PSAGD
+2992 
-2997 GAIARWMPDNT
+2997 
-3008 YNTVVEPS
+3008 
-3016 RDLTPKLMRNV
+3016 
-3027 AGAKVVESTFENFDL
+3027 
-3042 HNKFDGIAMNPP
+3042 
-3054 FGHGGKTAVE
+3054 
-3064 HVAKAYQH
+3064 
-3072 LKDGGRLIAI
+3072 
-3082 IPDGS
+3082 
-3087 ACQKHFD
+3087 
-3094 KWFYGDPEAKRKADR
+3094 
-3109 GIADGVLMAD
+3109 
-3119 IHLPSVTFDRAGT
+3119 
-3132 NVNTRMVVIDK
+3132 
-3143 YTDEGTRQVA
+3143 
-3153 EAEVRGRID
+3153 
-3162 IAADDVSELF
+3162 
-3172 DRIEGMDMPERL
+3172 
-3184 DMSDEKKQTSI
+3184 
-3195 RKAGQ
+3195 
-3200 QLSRSKEEL
+3200 
-3209 KAEIK
+3209 
-3214 EAFPNA
+3214 
-3220 KEIKDE
+3220 
-3226 GDRMTFTMPNGSH
+3226 
-3239 IVVDLKNEILLT
+3239 
-3251 DKELAQ
+3251 
-3257 AKKDHH
+3257 
-3263 IDDNGNVIVE
+3263 
-3273 GYAQLHGK
+3273 
-3281 DAYMAL
+3281 
-3287 SQGSRENTGFHEA
+3287 
-3300 YHLAEGAVLTDREKS
+3300 
-3315 AIKKAI
+3315 
-3321 PDAEKR
+3321 
-3327 ADKYAEWVEA
+3327 
-3337 RKHGRGTAWGKLFQK
+3337 RGTAFGRLYNK
-3352 INDFAAKMKKI
+3352 ITDFATRVLEI
-3363 FTGAETV
+3363 FKGV
-3370 NDVFRQIESGEVWE
+3370 DNVHSIFRNIESGEVWNRTPGKGNGQTRYSVREDDTE
-3384 RGARDNNERRYAIR
+3384 R
-3398 QDDQEEAPVKPQDII
+3398 QETTVKPQDII

-3431 ERKELRESSKFDP
+3431 ERRELRESSKFDP

-3488 MNLKGNLE
+3488 MQLKSNLE
-3496 LTNKVLDRQDKNAAE
+3496 LANKVLARQDKNAAE

-3521 TPSQARQ
+3521 TPAQARQ

-3538 IRNPELARETYPAYA
+3538 IRNPELARETYPAYS

-3560 EKHPDLKEKL
+3560 EQHPDLKEKL
-3570 DRVIQLNETY
+3570 DKVIQLNETY
-3580 QGQTAAERAAGS
+3580 QGQTAAERGAGS

-3628 SKIVAKA
+3628 AKAVARA

-3648 VHKQAQMALNVASS
+3648 VHKQAQMAINVASS

-3668 TGGKSTED
+3668 TGGKSVEE
-3676 TYKVLNTVYGHAITK
+3676 TYKVLNKVYGHAITK

-3697 IMDALNKVSKED
+3697 IMDSLNKVSKED

-3737 YHDAYARSAGFD
+3737 YHDTYARSAGFD

-3766 IAQMYWDINTN
+3766 IAPMYWDINTN

-3804 MYRDMSDGITDMDEM
+3804 MYRDMSGGITDMDEM

-3880 GQDFSGL
+3880 GQDFAGL

-3933 QANRFTI
+3933 QTNRFTI
-3940 KIASG
+3940 KMASS

-3981 LPLVDNVRGAR
+3981 LPFVDNVRGAW
-3992 KLHFDKKFSA
+3992 KLHFDKEFSA

-4038 VVVKQVRQLISWAWH
+4038 VVVKQARQLISWAWH
-4053 KYEKFG
+4053 NYEKFG

-4102 QLVNK
+4102 QIVNK

-4130 MRAIMSTVIW
+4130 MRAILNTVIW
-4140 IILPSLGLWAIN
+4140 VILPSLGLWAIN

-4201 QMTGADPHGMKE
+4201 QMTGTDPHGMKE

-4263 TSYTSELAKA
+4263 TSYTSELAKSL
-4273 IGDTWIAKSIKLS
+4273 GDTWLAKSIKLS

-4299 SAGRFV
+4299 SAGRFI
-4305 ANMLNDPISYV
+4305 ANMLNGPISYV
-4316 RGNSRPSEPAKYWYE
+4316 RGNSRPPEPAKYWYE

-4336 SFIRQNGQN
+4336 SFVRQNGQN
-4345 SEYIN
+4345 SEYVN

-4380 KPKELKQVDT
+4380 KPKGLKQVDT

-4402 KAIRNDPKKDPDQK
+4402 KAIRNDPKKDPDRK
-4416 RREIDQRRT
+4416 RQEIDQRRT

>member
-17 VPEGAAPGYEDD
+17 VSEGAAPGYEDD
-29 GSSDDSGF
+29 GSSGSSDDSGF
-37 SASSI
+37 SLSG
-42 QNAASSI
+42 I
-49 LDALSHPSFLQGGTV
+49 L
-64 IAPDYTPRQLDDD
+64 
-77 ASDVPIQEAN
+77 
-87 PTYHPYAA
+87 
-95 STALNNFIQD
+95 STAKNFLEHPFQGMG
-105 HTTVIAPN
+105 TVIAPN

-135 QFGELEDESVRNE
+135 QFGELEDESVRDE

-189 NGILDNVQKAEEG
+189 NGILTNVQRAEEG
-202 MQNYRE
+202 MQNYRD

-259 AALSRAG
+259 SALSRAG

-289 SLADSLSEYGTVVN
+289 SLADSLAEYGTVVN
-303 DMMQSGMSE
+303 DMMQDGMSE

-349 GLLGRGAEE
+349 SLLGRSAGE
-358 GIGKSLAKGAART
+358 GMTKSIAKGAART

-396 QGKRDGGWYNP
+396 EGNRDGGWYNP

-428 GIPGNVAAG
+428 GVPGNVAAG

-448 AEAQEQAQGIK
+448 AESQEQAQSIK
-459 DTLSHGKPDGMSD
+459 DTLSHGKPAGMSNAA
-472 TEYNAYLELANS
+472 YNAYIELANS
-484 GDPALIEQAASSLKA
+484 GNPDLIKQAASSLES
-499 FQGPQGKGAQGTTG
+499 FQQSQEGSQESTD

-519 YQDYETYDQKET
+519 YKDYETYDQKQE
-531 IADFLDNNT
+531 IENFLDNNT
-540 VEQIGGEDNYNW
+540 VEQIGGEKNFNW
-552 LVGVLRNGTP
+552 LMGVLRNGTP
-562 EEVQK
+562 EEVQH
-567 AYNDV
+567 AYDTV
-572 IAAEKATAEQEA
+572 VAAEKATAEQEA

-592 GSVSPNTGNAMVNA
+592 GSMAPNTGNAMVNI

-619 LALAIAA
+619 LGLAIAA
-626 RESGGDDVNAIHM
+626 RESGGDDVNAISM
-639 PDPHDG
+639 PPPHDG
-645 IYGIMQA
+645 VYGVMQA
-652 QDETVADLG
+652 QEETVSNMG

-675 NAMVGMAILKS
+675 NAMVGMAILKA
-686 KIANEDGDVWAGVR
+686 KIDGENGDVWAGVR
-700 DYNGAGEEAEQYRQL
+700 DYDGAGEEAEQYRQL

-725 IGGGGNVEA
+725 IGGGGGGSSTYDGLQLTLPDSDEFTDQSGNVSGLTEDTRMKLRVLDNLCYQKFGQHLIV
-734 PSEAFYDL
+734 SSSYRE
-742 SDAMNPQVDGMDPNT
+742 GDPNNHG
-757 MAKMNL
+757 A
-763 LARDFYQK
+763 
-771 YGHRLLV
+771 GV
-778 TSLKR
+778 
-783 NGDGSSYHD
+783 
-792 EGHAFDFSDDFLEQ
+792 AFDVSGGIVDD
-806 NPDARDWLVQQ
+806 PDARQWLEQAGPAVGLFVIPEYQ
-817 GEKYGLKGLDEFSHP
+817 GEAGAEFAHG
-832 VATTDGGNV
+832 DNV
-841 HFTDHGGP
+841 HFSNVEPGIYGQTRNAEGHWSEEHAAPSIQSILKGGAS
-849 VPGGTSGAV
+849 SGV
-858 TGKITSDDGQFNRE
+858 SSKVTSDNGQFERE

-877 QEAKSDMDRIQV
+877 QEAESDMDKIQA

-901 DSAEKTAQEAQED
+901 DSAEKTAQDAQQD

-921 AEESQQSTQDDVV
+921 AEESQQSTQDAVI

-942 DTSNNIDEINALD
+942 DTSSNIDEINALD

-968 IDTPENRDFIKAN
+968 IDTPENRDYIKTN
-981 YKDEITKAVND
+981 YKDEIDAAV
-992 AMSKKKAPI
+992 KKAMQKTTAPKIKTQKKEDLPI
-1001 ATPVPKAQQQT
+1001 VDGTSDVGPAARFMKS
-1012 PHARLGRILST
+1012 PHARLGNILAD
-1023 YDRKDPKFK
+1023 YDRNDPKFK
-1032 EYMNTFRNGTEQ
+1032 GYMETFRHGTDEQQAQLADQLQQAQ
-1044 EQRKLADDL
+1044 EQAKANSTTSNATVTTPSPANPSQQAVQAPKPAAQVNTPTPTQTAPKKAPKAQYEWGMRGYHWSGELNDKGKINIREADMSMYDSDMQFDVAKIQKAIAKAKTEEEARGIIRNIAKNTYGAHVERLRMKIGGNASVEEWRTKHKESPEIQEVYDDL
-1053 QTTQELE
+1053 TKGLTNLYEQATGKT
-1060 RANSLKG
+1060 LKE
-1067 NPLTSQQGQN
+1067 QFAEK
-1077 TPQNAPQQGVE
+1077 APTKAVE
-1088 APEQPEQA
+1088 APKEKPTTN
-1096 NTPAQVKESLET
+1096 NTETPKET
-1108 QKKRNAYLS
+1108 PQK
-1117 KKQKLMERV
+1117 
-1126 PSGRTVKVHASTS
+1126 
-1139 DAGFD
+1139 
-1144 ATYKIVPAGDI
+1144 
-1155 TASHNTDYA
+1155 
-1164 VNDLYPAEYQP
+1164 
-1175 RDRNRP
+1175 
-1181 QMRGQVEKMAKTM
+1181 
-1194 KPELL
+1194 
-1199 AESQFVNEGAPIVNN
+1199 
-1214 SGVVLN
+1214 
-1220 GNGRVMAIQKAY
+1220 
-1232 QGLTD
+1232 
-1237 SHKKSAKAYKDFLA
+1237 
-1251 SIAPSLGIAPE
+1251 E
-1262 KVQSMAHPV
+1262 KVEE
-1271 LVRQAADDADTKAII
+1271 K
-1286 NSTEG
+1286 
-1291 GAKLGG
+1291 
-1297 AEQAKTDTDRLK
+1297 
-1309 LSTLEQFV
+1309 
-1317 DNGTGEFM
+1317 
-1325 NPSNREFR
+1325 
-1333 RTAAKDIF
+1333 
-1341 SDAEGNSVFNA
+1341 
-1352 KGELSPIGAL
+1352 KGEVKHEENKG
-1362 RIRNAIFAKAY
+1362 
-1373 KDDYLLTQL
+1373 
-1382 SEATDNNSKNIM
+1382 NN
-1394 NAMIAAAPEVAKVN
+1394 VN
-1408 EGIKEGNLYPD
+1408 
-1419 YDISDVITKTAKTI
+1419 TK
-1433 MSLRNEGKPLSFHL
+1433 
-1447 QETNL
+1447 
-1452 FSQGESEAERLVL
+1452 
-1465 EFIERNKFKSRTIAD
+1465 
-1480 MYKAVCDRI
+1480 
-1489 FAVGSPKQSKLF
+1489 
-1501 DSTEAPRISL
+1501 
-1511 ENIISNAIQEVEHG
+1511 
-1525 QSLFDTA
+1525 
-1532 EEKPAEKA
+1532 
-1540 VSEVPDNRQAEPAGS
+1540 
-1555 GRVHQQEA
+1555 
-1563 GRVQSQEKEGNEV
+1563 
-1576 DEKSKQSDHVNAEPQ
+1576 PQ
-1591 QTESKDKESAHAEEG
+1591 QAESKDTESAHAEEG
-1606 SQSDVQKEI
+1606 SQGDVQEEV
-1615 SKFHDLLNSKKS
+1615 SKFHNVLDDEKS
-1627 TPRQVV
+1627 TPKQVI
-1633 DAYKRIA
+1633 DAYKSVV
-1640 DAVIA
+1640 DKVIA
-1645 NAKENHSKATA
+1645 NANGSRKNAKIGDKIVTDEYQSLTNSKHWNAFMNEDGGRNWHEVATINA
-1656 GEKII
+1656 
-1661 TDNRDGAISGYKISD
+1661 D
-1676 VFIKRRLQREITTV
+1676 
-1690 YDNAHKE
+1690 AHKT
-1697 LRAIIKTAG
+1697 LRAIIKTSG

-1714 QPKETKPTE
+1714 QSKETKPAE
-1723 QPKEKAASGFTD
+1723 QPKEKAGFTD

-1749 TKKLPNGKVMDRLYI
+1749 TKKLSNGKVMDRLYI

-1787 GETISNSEARRI
+1787 GEAISNSEARRI

-1808 TTKEVVC
+1808 ATKEVVC
-1815 DREDLKQAIQEVI
+1815 DREDLKQAAQEVV

-1836 QQEEQTSGVTPYKQT
+1836 QQEEQAPKEVT
-1851 IDDIMDRLDHKK
+1851 
-1863 LTPTQAINKLKT
+1863 
-1875 IMKDA
+1875 
-1880 NAARWGEFKAMEA
+1880 
-1893 IESKEKLSFDDY
+1893 
-1905 KMALDLANDAM
+1905 
-1916 KKVNDMRLEASRNRK
+1916 
-1931 ARKTAK
+1931 KTAK

-1954 GTVEDAEKAVMK
+1954 GTVDDAEKAVME
-1966 AFGIKPH
+1966 AFGVKPH

-1982 PHETSTKATPK
+1982 PRKASTKATPK
-1993 KAVKKA
+1993 KAAKKA
-1999 VIKDNDKIEKT
+1999 VIKDDAKIEKT

-2026 AILKELSHLSANP
+2026 AILEELSHLSANP
-2039 AFNPTLMYHLLKF
+2039 AFNPVLMYHLLKF

-2077 SEPFLQSVWAS
+2077 SEPFLHSVWAS
-2088 LQAMPNHAKLDE
+2088 LQSMPNNAKLDE

-2155 LKGENDNVNSN
+2155 LKGANENVNRN

-2180 NAVGESR
+2180 NAVGESS

-2200 TAPAGKGPEE
+2200 TAPTGKESEKPG
-2210 PRMGH
+2210 MGH
-2215 DSVPGS
+2215 DSIPGS
-2221 STATGRTA
+2221 SAATGRTA
-2229 GNRRVQ
+2229 GNRRIQ

-2242 TGSTGSTELPGSVR
+2242 AGSTGSTELPGSVR

-2267 RRPAELVRVAQN
+2267 RRPAELVRAAQN

-2287 NKVQE
+2287 EKVQE

-2305 LPMLLPQQAEDVY
+2305 LPMLLPQQAEDVC

-2354 NKKNILIIAPSDGIL
+2354 DKKNILIIAPSDGIL

-2374 AATKDFG
+2374 AAAKDFG

-2387 NSTKDAGKD
+2387 NSTKDVGKGA
-2396 VVTATYANVGANRAL
+2396 VTATYANVGANRAL

-2419 ITDESHNLMGSESA
+2419 ITDESHKLMGSESA
-2433 KPTDALQLVR
+2433 TPTDALQLVR

-2464 SKLDELHEEIKK
+2464 SKLDKIEAETGK
-2476 LRKRDS
+2476 LTKR
-2482 QNGKAYNETHDPS
+2482 
-2495 LADESRE
+2495 ADEIDKMQKGSGTPALTDEARK
-2502 ISNQIEKLEEERSK
+2502 IKAQIQKLDEEASKWRQKLES
-2516 WHKKLETFKDAD
+2516 FQAAD

-2563 YSDYGPMDEQGYNRA
+2563 YSDYGPMDYQGYNQPD
-2578 NGRET
+2578 GRDT

-2591 KMRYNRLERPGSDV
+2591 KMRQNHLERPGADV

-2630 SAYDYDRGFIRV
+2630 SAYDYDRGFIRI
-2642 DAGIGKKIDEG
+2642 DAGVGKKIDDG
-2653 FDWLRDQP
+2653 FTWLWGQP
-2661 KYSELSDFLR
+2661 KYRDLSEFLR

-2694 IKEYLKEGKKVVIF
+2694 IKEYLKEGKKVVVF
-2708 HNFNKGGADNPFAI
+2708 HNYNKGGADNPFVIKPEDADRLARMD
-2722 SREGMDHLERLDS
+2722 REM
-2735 ELADH
+2735 ADR
-2740 ILEQYHEF
+2740 ILKQYDEF

-2757 LDLND
+2757 LDLNG
-2762 LESPIETLSKAFGD
+2762 LESPIKTLPKAFGD
-2776 ELVLYNGTL
+2776 ELVLYNG
-2785 SKGEREKNKNSFNND
+2785 KVHKNDRAKNKDEFND
-2800 DSKTKII
+2800 DNSKVKVI
-2807 LVQSAAGQA
+2807 LVQSDSGQA
-2816 GVSLHD
+2816 GLSLHD
-2822 TTGKHQ
+2822 TTGKYP

-2838 RPSEAI
+2838 KPSEAI

-2931 NDYRQEQA
+2931 NDYRQEKA

-3082 IPDGS
+3082 VPDGS

-3143 YTDEGTRQVA
+3143 YTNEGTRQVA
-3153 EAEVRGRID
+3153 EAEARGRID
-3162 IAADDVSELF
+3162 ITADDVNELF

-3184 DMSDEKKQTSI
+3184 DMSDEKKQASI

-3200 QLSRSKEEL
+3200 QLTRSKEDL

-3214 EAFPNA
+3214 DAFPTA

-3251 DKELAQ
+3251 DEELAQ

-3273 GYAQLHGK
+3273 GYAQFHGK

-3300 YHLAEGAVLTDREKS
+3300 YHLAEGAVLTDREKT

-3352 INDFAAKMKKI
+3352 IKDFAMKMKKI
-3363 FTGAETV
+3363 FTGVETV

-3384 RGARDNNERRYAIR
+3384 RKANSKDNQARYSIHQA
-3398 QDDQEEAPVKPQDII
+3398 QDSGQEEAPVKPQDII

-3426 RLTDK
+3426 RLTNK

-3592 IAREKEKVQLRK
+3592 IAREKEKVPLRK
-3604 HPKEWLHTHFDK
+3604 HPKEWLHMHFDK

-3628 SKIVAKA
+3628 AKIVARA

-3933 QANRFTI
+3933 QTNRFTI
-3940 KIASG
+3940 KMASS

-3981 LPLVDNVRGAR
+3981 LPFVDNVRGAW
-3992 KLHFDKKFSA
+3992 KLHFDKEFSA

-4013 YMRADADSSRDLT
+4013 YLRADADSSRDLT

-4038 VVVKQVRQLISWAWH
+4038 VVVKQVRQLISYAWH

-4059 NLIEDST
+4059 NLVEDST

-4130 MRAIMSTVIW
+4130 MRAILSTVIW

-4201 QMTGADPHGMKE
+4201 QMTGTDPHGMKE
-4213 WARQYAEAMTPSLYP
+4213 WARQYSEAMTPSLYP

-4263 TSYTSELAKA
+4263 TSYTSELAKSL
-4273 IGDTWIAKSIKLS
+4273 GDTWLAKNIKLS

-4305 ANMLNDPISYV
+4305 ANMLNNPISYV
-4316 RGNSRPSEPAKYWYE
+4316 RGNSRPSEPSKYWYE

-4390 AVSSVSKLNKEI
+4390 AVKSVSKLNKEI

>member
-1 MSKLSDYLMN
+1 MALNYLDK
-11 NTPAAN
+11 AAWDAGVYKDKGN
-17 VPEGAAPGYEDD
+17 DD
-29 GSSDDSGF
+29 DTQQDTSSEDSGY
-37 SASSI
+37 SASGILS
-42 QNAASSI
+42 AAKNF
-49 LDALSHPSFLQGGTV
+49 LEHPFQGMG
-64 IAPDYTPRQLDDD
+64 
-77 ASDVPIQEAN
+77 
-87 PTYHPYAA
+87 
-95 STALNNFIQD
+95 
-105 HTTVIAPN
+105 TVIAPN

-135 QFGELEDESVRNE
+135 QFGELEDESVRDE

-163 LYGGVVAADEGLA
+163 LYGGFVAADEGLA

-189 NGILDNVQKAEEG
+189 NGILNNVQRAEEG
-202 MQNYRE
+202 MQDYRD
-208 QWNNEYGDSYFLNPN
+208 QWNNTYGDSYFLNPN
-223 KFATDAGSG
+223 KFATDAGSV
-232 IGSTVPIMALSALM
+232 IGSSVPIMAFSGLM

-259 AALSRAG
+259 SALSRAG

-277 ALIADTVRSPIS
+277 ALIADTVRSIPTS
-289 SLADSLSEYGTVVN
+289 NLADSLSEYGTVVN
-303 DMMQSGMSE
+303 DMMQNGVSE

-407 FTWTNEDWEAAR
+407 FAWTNEDWEAAR

-437 FHPEAR
+437 FHPEAK

-448 AEAQEQAQGIK
+448 AESREQAQSIK
-459 DTLSHGKPDGMSD
+459 DTLSHGKPKGMSNAA
-472 TEYNAYLELANS
+472 YNAYIELANS
-484 GDPALIEQAASSLKA
+484 GNPDLIKQAASSLES
-499 FQGPQGKGAQGTTG
+499 FQKSQGNSSSESTD

-519 YQDYETYDQKET
+519 YKDYEAYDQKQE
-531 IADFLDNNT
+531 IENFLNNNT

-552 LVGVLRNGTP
+552 LYGVLRNGTP

-626 RESGGDDVNAIHM
+626 RESGGDDINAIHM

-725 IGGGGNVEA
+725 IGGGGGGNATYDGLQLTLPDSDEFTDQSGNVSGLTEDTRMKLRVLDNLCYQKFGQHLIV
-734 PSEAFYDL
+734 SSSYRE
-742 SDAMNPQVDGMDPNT
+742 GDPNNHG
-757 MAKMNL
+757 A
-763 LARDFYQK
+763 
-771 YGHRLLV
+771 GV
-778 TSLKR
+778 
-783 NGDGSSYHD
+783 
-792 EGHAFDFSDDFLEQ
+792 AFDVSGGIVDD
-806 NPDARDWLVQQ
+806 PDARQWLEQAGPAVGLFVIPEYQ
-817 GEKYGLKGLDEFSHP
+817 GEAGAEFAHG
-832 VATTDGGNV
+832 DNV
-841 HFTDHGGP
+841 HFSNVEPGIYGQTRNAEGHWSEEHAAPSIQSILKGGAS
-849 VPGGTSGAV
+849 SGVSSKAA
-858 TGKITSDDGQFNRE
+858 GDNGQFERE

-877 QEAKSDMDRIQV
+877 QEAKSDMDKIQA

-901 DSAEKTAQEAQED
+901 DSAEKTAQDAQQD
-914 AENAQKQ
+914 AESAQKQ
-921 AEESQQSTQDDVV
+921 AEESQQSAQDDVV

-942 DTSNNIDEINALD
+942 DTSNNIDEINTLD

-968 IDTPENRDFIKAN
+968 IDTPENRDYIKTN
-981 YKDEITKAVND
+981 YKDEIDAAV
-992 AMSKKKAPI
+992 KKAMQKTTAPKIKTQKKEDLPI
-1001 ATPVPKAQQQT
+1001 VDGTSDVGPAARFMKS
-1012 PHARLGRILST
+1012 PHARLGNILAD
-1023 YDRKDPKFK
+1023 YDRNDPKFK
-1032 EYMNTFRNGTEQ
+1032 GYMETFRHGTDEQQAQLADQLQQAQ
-1044 EQRKLADDL
+1044 EQAKANSTTSNATVTTPSPANPSQQAVQAPKPAAQVNTPTPTQTAPKKAPKAQYEWGMRGYHWSGELNDKGKINIREADMSMYDSDMQFDVAKIQKAIAKAKTEEEARGIIRNIAKNTYGAHVERLRMKIGGNASVEEWRTKHKESPEIQEVYDDL
-1053 QTTQELE
+1053 TKGLTNLYEQATGKT
-1060 RANSLKG
+1060 LKE
-1067 NPLTSQQGQN
+1067 QFAEK
-1077 TPQNAPQQGVE
+1077 APTKAVE
-1088 APEQPEQA
+1088 APKEKPTTN
-1096 NTPAQVKESLET
+1096 NTETPKET
-1108 QKKRNAYLS
+1108 PQK
-1117 KKQKLMERV
+1117 
-1126 PSGRTVKVHASTS
+1126 
-1139 DAGFD
+1139 
-1144 ATYKIVPAGDI
+1144 
-1155 TASHNTDYA
+1155 
-1164 VNDLYPAEYQP
+1164 
-1175 RDRNRP
+1175 
-1181 QMRGQVEKMAKTM
+1181 
-1194 KPELL
+1194 
-1199 AESQFVNEGAPIVNN
+1199 
-1214 SGVVLN
+1214 
-1220 GNGRVMAIQKAY
+1220 
-1232 QGLTD
+1232 
-1237 SHKKSAKAYKDFLA
+1237 
-1251 SIAPSLGIAPE
+1251 E
-1262 KVQSMAHPV
+1262 KVEE
-1271 LVRQAADDADTKAII
+1271 K
-1286 NSTEG
+1286 
-1291 GAKLGG
+1291 
-1297 AEQAKTDTDRLK
+1297 
-1309 LSTLEQFV
+1309 
-1317 DNGTGEFM
+1317 
-1325 NPSNREFR
+1325 
-1333 RTAAKDIF
+1333 
-1341 SDAEGNSVFNA
+1341 
-1352 KGELSPIGAL
+1352 KGEVKHEENKG
-1362 RIRNAIFAKAY
+1362 
-1373 KDDYLLTQL
+1373 
-1382 SEATDNNSKNIM
+1382 NN
-1394 NAMIAAAPEVAKVN
+1394 VN
-1408 EGIKEGNLYPD
+1408 
-1419 YDISDVITKTAKTI
+1419 TK
-1433 MSLRNEGKPLSFHL
+1433 
-1447 QETNL
+1447 
-1452 FSQGESEAERLVL
+1452 
-1465 EFIERNKFKSRTIAD
+1465 
-1480 MYKAVCDRI
+1480 
-1489 FAVGSPKQSKLF
+1489 
-1501 DSTEAPRISL
+1501 
-1511 ENIISNAIQEVEHG
+1511 
-1525 QSLFDTA
+1525 
-1532 EEKPAEKA
+1532 
-1540 VSEVPDNRQAEPAGS
+1540 
-1555 GRVHQQEA
+1555 
-1563 GRVQSQEKEGNEV
+1563 
-1576 DEKSKQSDHVNAEPQ
+1576 PQ
-1591 QTESKDKESAHAEEG
+1591 QAESKDKESSHAEEG
-1606 SQSDVQKEI
+1606 SQSDVQEEV

-1640 DAVIA
+1640 DAVVA
-1645 NAKENHSKATA
+1645 DAKDNPSKVKA

-1661 TDNRDGAISGYKISD
+1661 VDNHDLAVHSNNFTD
-1676 VFIKRRLQREITTV
+1676 VFIKRRLQREITAV

-1723 QPKEKAASGFTD
+1723 QPKEKAAGGFTD
-1735 DEIKTLTDRGFNRW
+1735 DEIKTLTDSGFNRW

-1776 KSGNISSAKFN
+1776 KSGNISSATFN

-1799 EGTKCYVDV
+1799 EGTKCYVDIA
-1808 TTKEVVC
+1808 TKEVVC
-1815 DREDLKQAIQEVI
+1815 DRDDLKQAAQEVV
-1828 DDALKAKS
+1828 DDAL
-1836 QQEEQTSGVTPYKQT
+1836 
-1851 IDDIMDRLDHKK
+1851 
-1863 LTPTQAINKLKT
+1863 
-1875 IMKDA
+1875 
-1880 NAARWGEFKAMEA
+1880 
-1893 IESKEKLSFDDY
+1893 SKEKSQV
-1905 KMALDLANDAM
+1905 LAQ
-1916 KKVNDMRLEASRNRK
+1916 
-1931 ARKTAK
+1931 T
-1937 ELESA
+1937 
-1942 TKETQNDADIRF
+1942 ET
-1954 GTVEDAEKAVMK
+1954 
-1966 AFGIKPH
+1966 
-1973 KKPADTPAV
+1973 
-1982 PHETSTKATPK
+1982 K
-1993 KAVKKA
+1993 KAVPKDDVA
-1999 VIKDNDKIEKT
+1999 VT
-2010 FHLLDDSDE
+2010 GDE
-2019 ALEAEKK
+2019 FGKYK
-2026 AILKELSHLSANP
+2026 NLKEL
-2039 AFNPTLMYHLLKF
+2039 
-2052 GAIHVQRGLNEF
+2052 R
-2064 ARWAKA
+2064 AKA
-2070 MKDTLPQ
+2070 KAYYKEHLQGTSVHNPILGDVELKDDSIDFTGKGISKAVSTSAKENKLLLIKYLPQ
-2077 SEPFLQSVWAS
+2077 L
-2088 LQAMPNHAKLDE
+2088 
-2100 KQLTAAI
+2100 I
-2107 RYVGSLYDHGMTD
+2107 
-2120 KVDLRKSFIA
+2120 
-2130 TLGVKNA
+2130 
-2137 KYFDAV
+2137 
-2143 YNAVMEYPSIEE
+2143 
-2155 LKGENDNVNSN
+2155 
-2166 VPELVARSGEGASE
+2166 E
-2180 NAVGESR
+2180 NANE
-2187 IQGGTAMR
+2187 
-2195 GSRQD
+2195 
-2200 TAPAGKGPEE
+2200 
-2210 PRMGH
+2210 
-2215 DSVPGS
+2215 
-2221 STATGRTA
+2221 
-2229 GNRRVQ
+2229 
-2235 TQESKDS
+2235 
-2242 TGSTGSTELPGSVR
+2242 
-2256 AGLERV
+2256 
-2262 PDDDQ
+2262 
-2267 RRPAELVRVAQN
+2267 VASQPN
-2279 RPQHEDPV
+2279 V
-2287 NKVQE
+2287 
-2292 EQKDKHLNEIKKA
+2292 KDKREAKQYTYLMTHAIVGGKQENVI
-2305 LPMLLPQQAEDVY
+2305 VT
-2318 IAEDRFKEHSGMMF
+2318 IF
-2332 TNGTGT
+2332 T
-2338 GKTYT
+2338 
-2343 GLGIVKRFVDA
+2343 DA
-2354 NKKNILIIAPSDGIL
+2354 NGNKYYNHILNDEENKKRPPVYPAQAANKSDGIPAMR
-2369 KQWEE
+2369 EP
-2374 AATKDFG
+2374 F
-2381 ITLTRL
+2381 
-2387 NSTKDAGKD
+2387 STSIIPQKAEKW
-2396 VVTATYANVGANRAL
+2396 N
-2411 VNRDFDLV
+2411 
-2419 ITDESHNLMGSESA
+2419 
-2433 KPTDALQLVR
+2433 KP
-2443 AVTGHEDG
+2443 
-2451 FQRYHHDK
+2451 
-2459 HPEIS
+2459 
-2464 SKLDELHEEIKK
+2464 DEL
-2476 LRKRDS
+2476 R
-2482 QNGKAYNETHDPS
+2482 
-2495 LADESRE
+2495 
-2502 ISNQIEKLEEERSK
+2502 NQLS
-2516 WHKKLETFKDAD
+2516 DAP
-2528 EKAFAEKQP
+2528 K
-2537 SKVLFLSA
+2537 
-2545 TPFQYVA
+2545 
-2552 DLDYANGYLFN
+2552 
-2563 YSDYGPMDEQGYNRA
+2563 
-2578 NGRET
+2578 
-2583 FYMENFGY
+2583 
-2591 KMRYNRLERPGSDV
+2591 V
-2605 DTDLMEREFNRKMV
+2605 DT
-2619 ESGAMHGRMLS
+2619 
-2630 SAYDYDRGFIRV
+2630 
-2642 DAGIGKKIDEG
+2642 
-2653 FDWLRDQP
+2653 
-2661 KYSELSDFLR
+2661 KYS
-2671 GRFTGQQKYYL
+2671 
-2682 LEAIKAKQAIPL
+2682 
-2694 IKEYLKEGKKVVIF
+2694 V
-2708 HNFNKGGADNPFAI
+2708 
-2722 SREGMDHLERLDS
+2722 RE
-2735 ELADH
+2735 
-2740 ILEQYHEF
+2740 
-2748 QAERPDLAD
+2748 
-2757 LDLND
+2757 
-2762 LESPIETLSKAFGD
+2762 
-2776 ELVLYNGTL
+2776 
-2785 SKGEREKNKNSFNND
+2785 
-2800 DSKTKII
+2800 
-2807 LVQSAAGQA
+2807 
-2816 GVSLHD
+2816 
-2822 TTGKHQ
+2822 
-2828 RALINLGLPT
+2828 
-2838 RPSEAI
+2838 
-2844 QQEGRIYRV
+2844 
-2853 GNKSNAIFRY
+2853 
-2863 LNTGTYMEQ
+2863 
-2872 TAFATKLAERAG
+2872 
-2884 TVENIA
+2884 
-2890 LGEMARSL
+2890 
-2898 KQAYV
+2898 
-2903 EAFEESQEG
+2903 
-2912 DGWKKYLP
+2912 
-2920 GSKTEGTGGKA
+2920 A
-2931 NDYRQEQA
+2931 NDQ
-2939 TDFDRA
+2939 
-2945 KAVYFGKQKK
+2945 
-2955 NSRTKSQEGHD
+2955 
-2966 YFATPEPVGYKMV
+2966 
-2979 QWLQSK
+2979 
-2985 PGQSLLE
+2985 
-2992 PSAGD
+2992 
-2997 GAIARWMPDNT
+2997 
-3008 YNTVVEPS
+3008 
-3016 RDLTPKLMRNV
+3016 LT
-3027 AGAKVVESTFENFDL
+3027 
-3042 HNKFDGIAMNPP
+3042 
-3054 FGHGGKTAVE
+3054 
-3064 HVAKAYQH
+3064 
-3072 LKDGGRLIAI
+3072 
-3082 IPDGS
+3082 
-3087 ACQKHFD
+3087 
-3094 KWFYGDPEAKRKADR
+3094 
-3109 GIADGVLMAD
+3109 
-3119 IHLPSVTFDRAGT
+3119 
-3132 NVNTRMVVIDK
+3132 
-3143 YTDEGTRQVA
+3143 
-3153 EAEVRGRID
+3153 
-3162 IAADDVSELF
+3162 
-3172 DRIEGMDMPERL
+3172 
-3184 DMSDEKKQTSI
+3184 
-3195 RKAGQ
+3195 
-3200 QLSRSKEEL
+3200 RSKEDL

-3214 EAFPNA
+3214 EAFPTA

-3300 YHLAEGAVLTDREKS
+3300 YHLAEGAVLTDREKA

-3327 ADKYAEWVEA
+3327 ADKYAKWVEA

-3352 INDFAAKMKKI
+3352 IKDFAMKMKKI

-3426 RLTDK
+3426 RLPDK
-3431 ERKELRESSKFDP
+3431 ERKELRESSKFAP

-3981 LPLVDNVRGAR
+3981 LPLVDNVRGAW

>member
-1 MSKLSDYLMN
+1 MSKLLEYMQN
-11 NTPAAN
+11 ANHPADVYIEKA
-17 VPEGAAPGYEDD
+17 
-29 GSSDDSGF
+29 SDDSSADDSSSSEGSGF
-37 SASSI
+37 
-42 QNAASSI
+42 
-49 LDALSHPSFLQGGTV
+49 LSGLRNFLEHPFQGSG
-64 IAPDYTPRQLDDD
+64 
-77 ASDVPIQEAN
+77 
-87 PTYHPYAA
+87 
-95 STALNNFIQD
+95 
-105 HTTVIAPN
+105 TVIAPN

-135 QFGELEDESVRNE
+135 QFGELEDESVRDE

-189 NGILDNVQKAEEG
+189 NGILTNVQRAEEG
-202 MQNYRE
+202 MQNYRD

-223 KFATDAGSG
+223 KFATDAGSV
-232 IGSTVPIMALSALM
+232 IGSSVPIMALSALM

-259 AALSRAG
+259 SALSRAG

-277 ALIADTVRSPIS
+277 ALIADTVRSIPTS
-289 SLADSLSEYGTVVN
+289 NLADSLSEYGTVVN
-303 DMMQSGMSE
+303 DMMQNGMSE

-349 GLLGRGAEE
+349 SLLGRSAGE
-358 GIGKSLAKGAART
+358 GMAKSIAKGAART

-428 GIPGNVAAG
+428 GVPGNVAAG

-448 AEAQEQAQGIK
+448 AESQEQAQSIK
-459 DTLSHGKPDGMSD
+459 DTLSHGKPAGMSNAA
-472 TEYNAYLELANS
+472 YNAYIELANS
-484 GDPALIEQAASSLKA
+484 GNPDLIKQAASSLES
-499 FQGPQGKGAQGTTG
+499 FQQSQEGSQESTD

-519 YQDYETYDQKET
+519 YKDYETYDQKQE
-531 IADFLDNNT
+531 IENFLDNNT
-540 VEQIGGEDNYNW
+540 VEQIGGEKNFNW
-552 LVGVLRNGTP
+552 LMGVLRNGTP

-567 AYNDV
+567 AYDTV

-592 GSVSPNTGNAMVNA
+592 GSMSPNTGNAMVNI

-619 LALAIAA
+619 LGLAIAA
-626 RESGGDDVNAIHM
+626 RESGGDDVNAISM
-639 PDPHDG
+639 PEPHDG

-652 QDETVADLG
+652 QEETVSELG

-686 KIANEDGDVWAGVR
+686 KIANENGDVWAGVR

-725 IGGGGNVEA
+725 IGGGGGSATYDGLQLTLPDSDEFTDQSGNVSGLTEDTRMKLRVLDNLCYQKFGQHLIV
-734 PSEAFYDL
+734 SSSYRE
-742 SDAMNPQVDGMDPNT
+742 GDPNNHG
-757 MAKMNL
+757 A
-763 LARDFYQK
+763 
-771 YGHRLLV
+771 GV
-778 TSLKR
+778 
-783 NGDGSSYHD
+783 
-792 EGHAFDFSDDFLEQ
+792 AFDVSGGIVDD
-806 NPDARDWLVQQ
+806 PDARQWLEQAGPAVGLFVIPEYQ
-817 GEKYGLKGLDEFSHP
+817 GEAGAEFAHG
-832 VATTDGGNV
+832 DNV
-841 HFTDHGGP
+841 HFSNVEPGIYGQTRNAEGHWSEEHAAPSIQSILKGG
-849 VPGGTSGAV
+849 VSGGVSSKV
-858 TGKITSDDGQFNRE
+858 TGDNGQFERE

-877 QEAKSDMDRIQV
+877 QEAKSDMDKIQA

-901 DSAEKTAQEAQED
+901 DSSEKTAQDAQED

-921 AEESQQSTQDDVV
+921 AEESQQSAQDDVV

-942 DTSNNIDEINALD
+942 DTSNNIDEINTLD
-955 GMFTKDGNGNDKF
+955 GMFTKDSNGNDKF
-968 IDTPENRDFIKAN
+968 IDTPENRDFIKTN
-981 YKDEITKAVND
+981 YKDEIAKAVND
-992 AMSKKKAPI
+992 AMSKKKAPS
-1001 ATPVPKAQQQT
+1001 ATSVPKAQQQT

-1044 EQRKLADDL
+1044 EQKKLADDL

-1067 NPLTSQQGQN
+1067 NPLTTQQDQSA
-1077 TPQNAPQQGVE
+1077 PQNAPQQAVE
-1088 APEQPEQA
+1088 TPKQPEPV
-1096 NTPAQVKESLET
+1096 NTPVQAKESLET
-1108 QKKRNAYLS
+1108 QKKRKIYLA

-1126 PSGRTVKVHASTS
+1126 PAGKTVKVHASTN

-1155 TASHNTDYA
+1155 TASHDMNYA

-1181 QMRGQVEKMAKTM
+1181 QMRGQVEKMTKGM

-1199 AESQFVNEGAPIVNN
+1199 AESQFVNEGAPVVNN

-1220 GNGRVMAIQKAY
+1220 GNGRVMAVQKAY
-1232 QGLTD
+1232 KGLTD
-1237 SHKKSAKAYKDFLA
+1237 AHKKSAKAYKDYLV

-1262 KVQSMAHPV
+1262 KVQSMDHPV
-1271 LVRQAADDADTKAII
+1271 LVRQAADDADTSAII

-1297 AEQAKTDTDRLK
+1297 AEQAKADADRLK
-1309 LSTLEQFV
+1309 LSTLERFV

-1333 RTAAKDIF
+1333 RAAASDVF
-1341 SDAEGNSVFNA
+1341 SDAEGNSVFND
-1352 KGELSPIGAL
+1352 KGDLSPTGAF

-1373 KDDYLLTQL
+1373 NDNYLLTQL

-1408 EGIKEGNLYPD
+1408 EGIKNGTLYPD

-1447 QETNL
+1447 QETDL

-1480 MYKAVCDRI
+1480 MYKGACDRI

-1501 DSTEAPRISL
+1501 DSKEAPRISL

-1525 QSLFDTA
+1525 QSLFDTT
-1532 EEKPAEKA
+1532 EEKPAEKT

-1576 DEKSKQSDHVNAEPQ
+1576 DEKSKQSDHVDAEPQ
-1591 QTESKDKESAHAEEG
+1591 QTESKDKESTHAEEG
-1606 SQSDVQKEI
+1606 SQGDVQEEV
-1615 SKFHDLLNSKKS
+1615 SKFHNVLDDEKS
-1627 TPRQVV
+1627 TPKQVIDSYKSIV
-1633 DAYKRIA
+1633 DK
-1640 DAVIA
+1640 VIA
-1645 NAKENHSKATA
+1645 NANGSRKNAKIGDKIVTDEYQSLTNSKHWGAFMNEDGGRNWHEVATINA
-1656 GEKII
+1656 
-1661 TDNRDGAISGYKISD
+1661 D
-1676 VFIKRRLQREITTV
+1676 
-1690 YDNAHKE
+1690 AHKT

-1706 KETAPKAE
+1706 KETAPKVE
-1714 QPKETKPTE
+1714 QSEETKPAE
-1723 QPKEKAASGFTD
+1723 QPKEKAGFTD
-1735 DEIKTLTDRGFNRW
+1735 DEIKTLTDRGFKRW
-1749 TKKLPNGKVMDRLYI
+1749 TKKLSNGKVMDRLYI

-1776 KSGNISSAKFN
+1776 KSGNISSATFN
-1787 GETISNSEARRI
+1787 GERISNSEARRI

-1808 TTKEVVC
+1808 ATKEVVC
-1815 DREDLKQAIQEVI
+1815 DRDDLKQVAQEVVDDALSKEKSQVLAQAETKKAAPKDDVKTIKKSLLNLATKVWQNPRAQGKVTFYPSQKLKDKVKELFGHDIDTVFITADDIRHIKSGHSEHEENRGQINLSEQDIPDIYDVVNDFDNATKLQSDAKGNQKIMFVKDVNGKMISLLIERGKHKAQVKTAYKKQVQMSDVTSPEPNVLNDSVPASTSIISQKAEKGNKPDELRNQLSNGGKQAYDYAFDKLSQGHEKVAQSAKESAFIYARMAERWSEIMHEYGNKTYSPEDYTKSHPIVMGQQSGNAQLERAFEQRAWHGSGVDFDNFDLGKIGSGTGASMHGWGIYAAKSKRIAQKYKKEMKDRGLPSVLYEIDVPANKELLDEDKRYKDQMKGVQTKIIKAVQSLSLEQKQAFWTKWLRQAMGSTKDEIQAETALRTVELNIKHCHDASLGWEGLPAFRKRIALNSLKKQGYTDEQINDTSYMESESKRWEKELPAAQQQVEDAKGAGNKKRKQLIEAAMENPEATLEKGIGTGKEIYNYLTDALSDGKDIEKTSKYLNEQGIHGITYDDAYDGRCYVVFDDKAIQIIDKYNQDVHNAKAAYDASTGAIRLFDIADQSSFIHESAHMFLSDMERLAQKKDAPAGLVSDLQTVKDWAGYKPGQMKGYKGTALEKEFQEYADAIREAKKTGDVVAIKSAETRWIHERFARGFERYIADGKAPNESLKNVFEKFKGWMVSIYHDLKNLGKKPPKEIQDVMARMITPEVDTKYSVREANGQLTRSKEDLK
-1828 DDALKAKS
+1828 AK
-1836 QQEEQTSGVTPYKQT
+1836 
-1851 IDDIMDRLDHKK
+1851 
-1863 LTPTQAINKLKT
+1863 
-1875 IMKDA
+1875 
-1880 NAARWGEFKAMEA
+1880 
-1893 IESKEKLSFDDY
+1893 
-1905 KMALDLANDAM
+1905 
-1916 KKVNDMRLEASRNRK
+1916 
-1931 ARKTAK
+1931 
-1937 ELESA
+1937 
-1942 TKETQNDADIRF
+1942 
-1954 GTVEDAEKAVMK
+1954 
-1966 AFGIKPH
+1966 
-1973 KKPADTPAV
+1973 
-1982 PHETSTKATPK
+1982 
-1993 KAVKKA
+1993 
-1999 VIKDNDKIEKT
+1999 
-2010 FHLLDDSDE
+2010 
-2019 ALEAEKK
+2019 
-2026 AILKELSHLSANP
+2026 
-2039 AFNPTLMYHLLKF
+2039 
-2052 GAIHVQRGLNEF
+2052 
-2064 ARWAKA
+2064 
-2070 MKDTLPQ
+2070 
-2077 SEPFLQSVWAS
+2077 
-2088 LQAMPNHAKLDE
+2088 
-2100 KQLTAAI
+2100 
-2107 RYVGSLYDHGMTD
+2107 
-2120 KVDLRKSFIA
+2120 
-2130 TLGVKNA
+2130 
-2137 KYFDAV
+2137 
-2143 YNAVMEYPSIEE
+2143 
-2155 LKGENDNVNSN
+2155 
-2166 VPELVARSGEGASE
+2166 
-2180 NAVGESR
+2180 
-2187 IQGGTAMR
+2187 
-2195 GSRQD
+2195 
-2200 TAPAGKGPEE
+2200 
-2210 PRMGH
+2210 
-2215 DSVPGS
+2215 
-2221 STATGRTA
+2221 
-2229 GNRRVQ
+2229 
-2235 TQESKDS
+2235 
-2242 TGSTGSTELPGSVR
+2242 
-2256 AGLERV
+2256 
-2262 PDDDQ
+2262 
-2267 RRPAELVRVAQN
+2267 
-2279 RPQHEDPV
+2279 
-2287 NKVQE
+2287 
-2292 EQKDKHLNEIKKA
+2292 
-2305 LPMLLPQQAEDVY
+2305 
-2318 IAEDRFKEHSGMMF
+2318 
-2332 TNGTGT
+2332 
-2338 GKTYT
+2338 
-2343 GLGIVKRFVDA
+2343 
-2354 NKKNILIIAPSDGIL
+2354 
-2369 KQWEE
+2369 
-2374 AATKDFG
+2374 
-2381 ITLTRL
+2381 
-2387 NSTKDAGKD
+2387 
-2396 VVTATYANVGANRAL
+2396 
-2411 VNRDFDLV
+2411 
-2419 ITDESHNLMGSESA
+2419 
-2433 KPTDALQLVR
+2433 
-2443 AVTGHEDG
+2443 
-2451 FQRYHHDK
+2451 
-2459 HPEIS
+2459 
-2464 SKLDELHEEIKK
+2464 
-2476 LRKRDS
+2476 
-2482 QNGKAYNETHDPS
+2482 
-2495 LADESRE
+2495 
-2502 ISNQIEKLEEERSK
+2502 
-2516 WHKKLETFKDAD
+2516 
-2528 EKAFAEKQP
+2528 
-2537 SKVLFLSA
+2537 
-2545 TPFQYVA
+2545 
-2552 DLDYANGYLFN
+2552 
-2563 YSDYGPMDEQGYNRA
+2563 
-2578 NGRET
+2578 
-2583 FYMENFGY
+2583 
-2591 KMRYNRLERPGSDV
+2591 
-2605 DTDLMEREFNRKMV
+2605 
-2619 ESGAMHGRMLS
+2619 
-2630 SAYDYDRGFIRV
+2630 
-2642 DAGIGKKIDEG
+2642 
-2653 FDWLRDQP
+2653 
-2661 KYSELSDFLR
+2661 
-2671 GRFTGQQKYYL
+2671 
-2682 LEAIKAKQAIPL
+2682 
-2694 IKEYLKEGKKVVIF
+2694 
-2708 HNFNKGGADNPFAI
+2708 
-2722 SREGMDHLERLDS
+2722 
-2735 ELADH
+2735 
-2740 ILEQYHEF
+2740 
-2748 QAERPDLAD
+2748 
-2757 LDLND
+2757 
-2762 LESPIETLSKAFGD
+2762 
-2776 ELVLYNGTL
+2776 
-2785 SKGEREKNKNSFNND
+2785 
-2800 DSKTKII
+2800 
-2807 LVQSAAGQA
+2807 
-2816 GVSLHD
+2816 
-2822 TTGKHQ
+2822 
-2828 RALINLGLPT
+2828 
-2838 RPSEAI
+2838 
-2844 QQEGRIYRV
+2844 
-2853 GNKSNAIFRY
+2853 
-2863 LNTGTYMEQ
+2863 
-2872 TAFATKLAERAG
+2872 
-2884 TVENIA
+2884 
-2890 LGEMARSL
+2890 
-2898 KQAYV
+2898 
-2903 EAFEESQEG
+2903 
-2912 DGWKKYLP
+2912 
-2920 GSKTEGTGGKA
+2920 
-2931 NDYRQEQA
+2931 
-2939 TDFDRA
+2939 
-2945 KAVYFGKQKK
+2945 
-2955 NSRTKSQEGHD
+2955 
-2966 YFATPEPVGYKMV
+2966 
-2979 QWLQSK
+2979 
-2985 PGQSLLE
+2985 
-2992 PSAGD
+2992 
-2997 GAIARWMPDNT
+2997 
-3008 YNTVVEPS
+3008 
-3016 RDLTPKLMRNV
+3016 
-3027 AGAKVVESTFENFDL
+3027 
-3042 HNKFDGIAMNPP
+3042 
-3054 FGHGGKTAVE
+3054 
-3064 HVAKAYQH
+3064 
-3072 LKDGGRLIAI
+3072 
-3082 IPDGS
+3082 
-3087 ACQKHFD
+3087 
-3094 KWFYGDPEAKRKADR
+3094 
-3109 GIADGVLMAD
+3109 
-3119 IHLPSVTFDRAGT
+3119 
-3132 NVNTRMVVIDK
+3132 
-3143 YTDEGTRQVA
+3143 
-3153 EAEVRGRID
+3153 
-3162 IAADDVSELF
+3162 
-3172 DRIEGMDMPERL
+3172 
-3184 DMSDEKKQTSI
+3184 
-3195 RKAGQ
+3195 
-3200 QLSRSKEEL
+3200 
-3209 KAEIK
+3209 IK

-3239 IVVDLKNEILLT
+3239 IVVDVKNEILLT
-3251 DKELAQ
+3251 DEELAQ

-3263 IDDNGNVIVE
+3263 IDDNGNVVVE

-3300 YHLAEGAVLTDREKS
+3300 YHLAEGAVLTDREKA

-3352 INDFAAKMKKI
+3352 IKDFAAKMRKI
-3363 FTGAETV
+3363 FTGVETV
-3370 NDVFRQIESGEVWE
+3370 NDIFRQIESGKVWG
-3384 RGARDNNERRYAIR
+3384 RDARDNNERRYAVR

-3488 MNLKGNLE
+3488 MQLKGNLE
-3496 LTNKVLDRQDKNAAE
+3496 LANKVLDRQDKNAAE
-3511 NKMNGVNERL
+3511 NKMNGVNEHL
-3521 TPSQARQ
+3521 TPAQARQ

-3538 IRNPELARETYPAYA
+3538 IRNPELARETYPAYS

-3560 EKHPDLKEKL
+3560 EQHPDLKEKL
-3570 DRVIQLNETY
+3570 DKVIQLNETY

-3604 HPKEWLHTHFDK
+3604 HPKEWLSTHFDK
-3616 FYTNWVDDKHIF
+3616 FYTNWVDDKHAF
-3628 SKIVAKA
+3628 AKVVARA

-3648 VHKQAQMALNVASS
+3648 VHKQAQMAINVASS

-3668 TGGKSTED
+3668 TGGKGVEE
-3676 TYKVLNTVYGHAITK
+3676 TYKVLNKVYGHAITK

-3697 IMDALNKVSKED
+3697 IMDALNNVSKED

-3933 QANRFTI
+3933 QTNRFTI
-3940 KIASG
+3940 KMASS

-3981 LPLVDNVRGAR
+3981 LPFVDNVRGAW
-3992 KLHFDKKFSA
+3992 KLHFDKEFSA

-4066 RAGEFRRARNQGLSI
+4066 RAGEFRRARKQGLSI

-4102 QLVNK
+4102 QIANK
-4107 YVPFF
+4107 YIPFF

-4130 MRAIMSTVIW
+4130 MRAILNTVIW

-4201 QMTGADPHGMKE
+4201 QMTGTDPHGMKE
-4213 WARQYAEAMTPSLYP
+4213 WARQYFDAMTPGVFP
-4228 AVVRPLIEWMTNY
+4228 AIVRPLVEWLTDY
-4241 SFWTGRNLVPASLQK
+4241 SFWTGRHLIPAGLK
-4256 APSEMQF
+4256 NAPSEMQF

-4273 IGDTWIAKSIKLS
+4273 LGDTWIAKNISIGERHGIS
-4286 PIAIDNWISGWFG
+4286 PVAIDNWISGWFG

-4345 SEYIN
+4345 SEYVN

-4402 KAIRNDPKKDPDQK
+4402 KAIRNDPKKDPDRK
-4416 RREIDQRRT
+4416 RQEIDQRRT

>member
-1 MSKLSDYLMN
+1 MN

-17 VPEGAAPGYEDD
+17 VSEGAAPGYEDD
-29 GSSDDSGF
+29 GSSGSSDDSGF
-37 SASSI
+37 SLSG
-42 QNAASSI
+42 I
-49 LDALSHPSFLQGGTV
+49 L
-64 IAPDYTPRQLDDD
+64 
-77 ASDVPIQEAN
+77 
-87 PTYHPYAA
+87 
-95 STALNNFIQD
+95 STAKNFLEHPFQGMG
-105 HTTVIAPN
+105 TVIAPN

-135 QFGELEDESVRNE
+135 QFGELEDESVRDE

-189 NGILDNVQKAEEG
+189 NGILHNVQRAEEG
-202 MQNYRE
+202 MQDYRD

-223 KFATDAGSG
+223 KFATDAGSV
-232 IGSTVPIMALSALM
+232 IGSSVPIMAFSGLM

-259 AALSRAG
+259 SALSRAG

-277 ALIADTVRSPIS
+277 ALIADTVRSIPTS
-289 SLADSLSEYGTVVN
+289 NLADSLSEYGTVVN
-303 DMMQSGMSE
+303 DMMQNGMSE

-419 GGFVGGALM
+419 GGFVGGTLM
-428 GIPGNVAAG
+428 GVPGNVAAG

-448 AEAQEQAQGIK
+448 AESQEQAQSIK
-459 DTLSHGKPDGMSD
+459 DTLSHGKPKGMSNAA
-472 TEYNAYLELANS
+472 YNAYIELANS
-484 GDPALIEQAASSLKA
+484 GNPDLIKQAASSLES
-499 FQGPQGKGAQGTTG
+499 FQKSQGNSSSESTD

-519 YQDYETYDQKET
+519 YKDYETYDQKQE
-531 IADFLDNNT
+531 IENFLNNNT

-552 LVGVLRNGTP
+552 LYGVLRNGTP

-592 GSVSPNTGNAMVNA
+592 GSMSPNTGNAMVNA

-626 RESGGDDVNAIHM
+626 RESGGDDVNAISM
-639 PDPHDG
+639 PEPHDG

-652 QDETVADLG
+652 QDETVSELG

-686 KIANEDGDVWAGVR
+686 KIANENGDVWAGVR

-725 IGGGGNVEA
+725 IGSGGNVEA

-849 VPGGTSGAV
+849 VPGGASGAV
-858 TGKITSDDGQFNRE
+858 TGKITSDDGQFDRE

-877 QEAKSDMDRIQV
+877 QEAKSDMDRIQA

-901 DSAEKTAQEAQED
+901 DSAEKTAQDAQED

-921 AEESQQSTQDDVV
+921 ADIGDNQPETTQTQGDNTTDINQVLSALGITQDGLVKAAAQNIIGKLGDNVDPNDPKSIDQAV
-934 PDVAQTIR
+934 RQAISAITPDEVRGI
-942 DTSNNIDEINALD
+942 
-955 GMFTKDGNGNDKF
+955 
-968 IDTPENRDFIKAN
+968 
-981 YKDEITKAVND
+981 VNQ
-992 AMSKKKAPI
+992 AKGQQKAPS
-1001 ATPVPKAQQQT
+1001 ATPVPKNQQQT

-1067 NPLTSQQGQN
+1067 NPLTTQQGQN
-1077 TPQNAPQQGVE
+1077 TPENVPQRAVE
-1088 APEQPEQA
+1088 SPKQPEQT
-1096 NTPAQVKESLET
+1096 NTPTQVKESLET
-1108 QKKRNAYLS
+1108 QKKRNAHLS

-1126 PSGRTVKVHASTS
+1126 PAGKTVKVHASTN

-1144 ATYKIVPAGDI
+1144 ATYKIVQAGDI
-1155 TASHNTDYA
+1155 TASHNTNYA

-1181 QMRGQVEKMAKTM
+1181 QMRGQVEKMTKGM

-1199 AESQFVNEGAPIVNN
+1199 AESQFVNEGAPVVNN

-1262 KVQSMAHPV
+1262 KVLSMEHPV
-1271 LVRQAADDADTKAII
+1271 LVRQAADDADTNAII

-1297 AEQAKTDTDRLK
+1297 AEQAKADADRLK

-1447 QETNL
+1447 QETSL

-1480 MYKAVCDRI
+1480 MYNAVCDRI

-1525 QSLFDTA
+1525 QSLFDTT

-1591 QTESKDKESAHAEEG
+1591 QTESKDKESSHAEEG
-1606 SQSDVQKEI
+1606 PQSDVQEEI
-1615 SKFHDLLNSKKS
+1615 SKFHNILNDEKS
-1627 TPRQVV
+1627 TPKQVI
-1633 DAYKRIA
+1633 DAYKSVVKA
-1640 DAVIA
+1640 IA
-1645 NAKENHSKATA
+1645 NANGSRKNAKIGDKIVTDEYQYLTNSKHWDAFMNEDGGRNWHEVATINA
-1656 GEKII
+1656 
-1661 TDNRDGAISGYKISD
+1661 D
-1676 VFIKRRLQREITTV
+1676 
-1690 YDNAHKE
+1690 AHKT
-1697 LRAIIKTAG
+1697 LRTIIKTAG

-1723 QPKEKAASGFTD
+1723 QPKEKAAGGFTD

-1749 TKKLPNGKVMDRLYI
+1749 TKKLSNGKVMDRLYI

-1808 TTKEVVC
+1808 ATKEVVC
-1815 DREDLKQAIQEVI
+1815 DREDLKQVAQEVVDNVLSKEEPQVLAQAETKKAAQKDSVQEEVSKFHDLLNI
-1828 DDALKAKS
+1828 KESTPRKVVDAYKRIADAVVADAKDNPSKAK
-1836 QQEEQTSGVTPYKQT
+1836 
-1851 IDDIMDRLDHKK
+1851 
-1863 LTPTQAINKLKT
+1863 A
-1875 IMKDA
+1875 
-1880 NAARWGEFKAMEA
+1880 GEK
-1893 IESKEKLSFDDY
+1893 IIVDNH
-1905 KMALDLANDAM
+1905 DLAVHSNNFTDVFI
-1916 KKVNDMRLEASRNRK
+1916 KRRLQREI
-1931 ARKTAK
+1931 TAVYDNANE
-1937 ELESA
+1937 ELRAITESA
-1942 TKETQNDADIRF
+1942 GKEEIKNDADIRF
-1954 GTVEDAEKAVMK
+1954 GTVEEAEKAVMK

-1982 PHETSTKATPK
+1982 PHETSTKTTPK

-2026 AILKELSHLSANP
+2026 AILEELSHLSANP
-2039 AFNPTLMYHLLKF
+2039 AFNPVLMYHLLKV

-2064 ARWAKA
+2064 VRWAKA

-2077 SEPFLQSVWAS
+2077 SEPFLHSVWDS
-2088 LQAMPNHAKLDE
+2088 LQSMPNHAKLDE
-2100 KQLTAAI
+2100 K
-2107 RYVGSLYDHGMTD
+2107 
-2120 KVDLRKSFIA
+2120 
-2130 TLGVKNA
+2130 
-2137 KYFDAV
+2137 
-2143 YNAVMEYPSIEE
+2143 
-2155 LKGENDNVNSN
+2155 
-2166 VPELVARSGEGASE
+2166 
-2180 NAVGESR
+2180 
-2187 IQGGTAMR
+2187 
-2195 GSRQD
+2195 
-2200 TAPAGKGPEE
+2200 
-2210 PRMGH
+2210 
-2215 DSVPGS
+2215 
-2221 STATGRTA
+2221 
-2229 GNRRVQ
+2229 
-2235 TQESKDS
+2235 
-2242 TGSTGSTELPGSVR
+2242 
-2256 AGLERV
+2256 
-2262 PDDDQ
+2262 
-2267 RRPAELVRVAQN
+2267 
-2279 RPQHEDPV
+2279 
-2287 NKVQE
+2287 
-2292 EQKDKHLNEIKKA
+2292 
-2305 LPMLLPQQAEDVY
+2305 
-2318 IAEDRFKEHSGMMF
+2318 
-2332 TNGTGT
+2332 
-2338 GKTYT
+2338 
-2343 GLGIVKRFVDA
+2343 
-2354 NKKNILIIAPSDGIL
+2354 
-2369 KQWEE
+2369 
-2374 AATKDFG
+2374 
-2381 ITLTRL
+2381 
-2387 NSTKDAGKD
+2387 
-2396 VVTATYANVGANRAL
+2396 
-2411 VNRDFDLV
+2411 
-2419 ITDESHNLMGSESA
+2419 
-2433 KPTDALQLVR
+2433 
-2443 AVTGHEDG
+2443 
-2451 FQRYHHDK
+2451 
-2459 HPEIS
+2459 
-2464 SKLDELHEEIKK
+2464 
-2476 LRKRDS
+2476 
-2482 QNGKAYNETHDPS
+2482 
-2495 LADESRE
+2495 
-2502 ISNQIEKLEEERSK
+2502 
-2516 WHKKLETFKDAD
+2516 
-2528 EKAFAEKQP
+2528 
-2537 SKVLFLSA
+2537 
-2545 TPFQYVA
+2545 
-2552 DLDYANGYLFN
+2552 
-2563 YSDYGPMDEQGYNRA
+2563 
-2578 NGRET
+2578 
-2583 FYMENFGY
+2583 
-2591 KMRYNRLERPGSDV
+2591 
-2605 DTDLMEREFNRKMV
+2605 
-2619 ESGAMHGRMLS
+2619 
-2630 SAYDYDRGFIRV
+2630 
-2642 DAGIGKKIDEG
+2642 
-2653 FDWLRDQP
+2653 
-2661 KYSELSDFLR
+2661 
-2671 GRFTGQQKYYL
+2671 
-2682 LEAIKAKQAIPL
+2682 
-2694 IKEYLKEGKKVVIF
+2694 
-2708 HNFNKGGADNPFAI
+2708 
-2722 SREGMDHLERLDS
+2722 
-2735 ELADH
+2735 
-2740 ILEQYHEF
+2740 
-2748 QAERPDLAD
+2748 
-2757 LDLND
+2757 
-2762 LESPIETLSKAFGD
+2762 
-2776 ELVLYNGTL
+2776 
-2785 SKGEREKNKNSFNND
+2785 
-2800 DSKTKII
+2800 
-2807 LVQSAAGQA
+2807 
-2816 GVSLHD
+2816 
-2822 TTGKHQ
+2822 
-2828 RALINLGLPT
+2828 
-2838 RPSEAI
+2838 
-2844 QQEGRIYRV
+2844 
-2853 GNKSNAIFRY
+2853 
-2863 LNTGTYMEQ
+2863 
-2872 TAFATKLAERAG
+2872 
-2884 TVENIA
+2884 
-2890 LGEMARSL
+2890 
-2898 KQAYV
+2898 
-2903 EAFEESQEG
+2903 
-2912 DGWKKYLP
+2912 
-2920 GSKTEGTGGKA
+2920 
-2931 NDYRQEQA
+2931 
-2939 TDFDRA
+2939 
-2945 KAVYFGKQKK
+2945 
-2955 NSRTKSQEGHD
+2955 
-2966 YFATPEPVGYKMV
+2966 
-2979 QWLQSK
+2979 
-2985 PGQSLLE
+2985 
-2992 PSAGD
+2992 
-2997 GAIARWMPDNT
+2997 
-3008 YNTVVEPS
+3008 
-3016 RDLTPKLMRNV
+3016 
-3027 AGAKVVESTFENFDL
+3027 
-3042 HNKFDGIAMNPP
+3042 
-3054 FGHGGKTAVE
+3054 
-3064 HVAKAYQH
+3064 
-3072 LKDGGRLIAI
+3072 
-3082 IPDGS
+3082 
-3087 ACQKHFD
+3087 
-3094 KWFYGDPEAKRKADR
+3094 
-3109 GIADGVLMAD
+3109 
-3119 IHLPSVTFDRAGT
+3119 
-3132 NVNTRMVVIDK
+3132 
-3143 YTDEGTRQVA
+3143 
-3153 EAEVRGRID
+3153 
-3162 IAADDVSELF
+3162 
-3172 DRIEGMDMPERL
+3172 
-3184 DMSDEKKQTSI
+3184 
-3195 RKAGQ
+3195 

-3251 DKELAQ
+3251 DEELAQ

-3300 YHLAEGAVLTDREKS
+3300 YHLAEGAVLTDREKT

-3352 INDFAAKMKKI
+3352 IKDFAAKMKKI

-3384 RGARDNNERRYAIR
+3384 RQSNSKDNQARYSIHQT
-3398 QDDQEEAPVKPQDII
+3398 QDSEQEEALVKPQDII

-3431 ERKELRESSKFDP
+3431 ERKELKEASQFDP

-3560 EKHPDLKEKL
+3560 EQHPDLKEKL
-3570 DRVIQLNETY
+3570 DKVIQLNETY

-3592 IAREKEKVQLRK
+3592 IAREREKVQLRK

-3628 SKIVAKA
+3628 SKIVARA

-3648 VHKQAQMALNVASS
+3648 VHKQAQMAINVASS

-3819 IGTIGVFNKGGG
+3819 ISTIGAFNKGGG
-3831 YANVSNGIKRIEG
+3831 YANVNNGIKRIEG

-3887 GDVVVRDPTLKHADP
+3887 GDIVVRDPTLKHADP

-3940 KIASG
+3940 KIASS

-3981 LPLVDNVRGAR
+3981 LPLVDNVRGAW

-4130 MRAIMSTVIW
+4130 MRAILSTVIW

-4201 QMTGADPHGMKE
+4201 QMAGTDPHGMKE

-4263 TSYTSELAKA
+4263 TSYTSELAKSL
-4273 IGDTWIAKSIKLS
+4273 GDTWLAKNIKLS

-4305 ANMLNDPISYV
+4305 ANMLNNPISYV
-4316 RGNSRPSEPAKYWYE
+4316 RGNSRPSEPSKYWYE
-4331 MPVIG
+4331 FPVIG

-4363 ERSDAGKQRKGK
+4363 ERSDAGKQSKGK

>member
-1 MSKLSDYLMN
+1 MALNYLDK
-11 NTPAAN
+11 AAWDAGVYKDKGN
-17 VPEGAAPGYEDD
+17 DD
-29 GSSDDSGF
+29 DTQQDTSSEDSGY
-37 SASSI
+37 SASGILS
-42 QNAASSI
+42 AAKNF
-49 LDALSHPSFLQGGTV
+49 LKHPFQGMG
-64 IAPDYTPRQLDDD
+64 
-77 ASDVPIQEAN
+77 
-87 PTYHPYAA
+87 
-95 STALNNFIQD
+95 
-105 HTTVIAPN
+105 TVIAPN

-135 QFGELEDESVRNE
+135 QFGELEDESVRDE

-163 LYGGVVAADEGLA
+163 LYGGFVAADEGLA

-189 NGILDNVQKAEEG
+189 NGILNNVQRAEEG
-202 MQNYRE
+202 MQDYRE

-223 KFATDAGSG
+223 KFATDVGSG

-259 AALSRAG
+259 SALSRAG

-277 ALIADTVRSPIS
+277 ALIADTVRSIPTS
-289 SLADSLSEYGTVVN
+289 NLADSLSEYGTVVN
-303 DMMQSGMSE
+303 DMMQNGMSE

-349 GLLGRGAEE
+349 GLLGRSAGE
-358 GIGKSLAKGAART
+358 GMAKSIAKGAART

-396 QGKRDGGWYNP
+396 ESNRDGGWYNP
-407 FTWTNEDWEAAR
+407 FTWTKEDWEAAR

-428 GIPGNVAAG
+428 GVPGNVAAG

-448 AEAQEQAQGIK
+448 AESQEQAQSIK
-459 DTLSHGKPDGMSD
+459 DTLSHGKPKGMSNAA
-472 TEYNAYLELANS
+472 YNAYIELANS
-484 GDPALIEQAASSLKA
+484 GNPDLIKQAASSLES
-499 FQGPQGKGAQGTTG
+499 FQQSQEGSQESTD

-519 YQDYETYDQKET
+519 YKDYETYDQKQE
-531 IADFLDNNT
+531 IENFLNNNT
-540 VEQIGGEDNYNW
+540 VEQIGGEKNFNW
-552 LVGVLRNGTP
+552 LMGVLRNGTP
-562 EEVQK
+562 EEVQH
-567 AYNDV
+567 AYDTV

-584 KNRPARSG
+584 KNRPASG
-592 GSVSPNTGNAMVNA
+592 GGSMSPNTGNAMVNI
-606 VIQAANDSGVDPR
+606 VIQAANDSGVEPR
-619 LALAIAA
+619 LGLAIAA
-626 RESGGDDVNAIHM
+626 RESGGDDVNAISM
-639 PDPHDG
+639 PEPHDG

-652 QDETVADLG
+652 QEETVSNMG

-675 NAMVGMAILKS
+675 NAMVGMAILKA
-686 KIANEDGDVWAGVR
+686 KIDGENGDVWAGVR

-725 IGGGGNVEA
+725 VGGGGSGNVEA

-742 SDAMNPQVDGMDPNT
+742 SEAMNPQVDGMDPNT

-849 VPGGTSGAV
+849 VPGGASGGVSSKVA
-858 TGKITSDDGQFNRE
+858 GDNGPFERE

-877 QEAKSDMDRIQV
+877 QEAKSDMDKIQA

-901 DSAEKTAQEAQED
+901 DSAEKTAQDAQQD

-921 AEESQQSTQDDVV
+921 ADIGNNQTETTQTQGDNTTDVNQVLGALGITQDDLARAA
-934 PDVAQTIR
+934 AQNIIGKL
-942 DTSNNIDEINALD
+942 DDNIDP
-955 GMFTKDGNGNDKF
+955 NDPKS
-968 IDTPENRDFIKAN
+968 IDKAIRQAISAMTP
-981 YKDEITKAVND
+981 DEVRGIVNQ
-992 AMSKKKAPI
+992 AKGQQKAPS

-1044 EQRKLADDL
+1044 EQKKLADDL

-1067 NPLTSQQGQN
+1067 NPLTTQQDQN
-1077 TPQNAPQQGVE
+1077 APQNAPQQAVE
-1088 APEQPEQA
+1088 SPKQPEQVNA
-1096 NTPAQVKESLET
+1096 PVQVKESLET
-1108 QKKRNAYLS
+1108 QKKRKIYLA

-1126 PSGRTVKVHASTS
+1126 PAGKTVKVHASTN

-1155 TASHNTDYA
+1155 TASHDMNYA

-1262 KVQSMAHPV
+1262 KVQSMEHPV

-1297 AEQAKTDTDRLK
+1297 AEQAKADADRLK

-1317 DNGTGEFM
+1317 DNGKGEFM

-1333 RTAAKDIF
+1333 RAAASDVF
-1341 SDAEGNSVFNA
+1341 SDAEGNSVFNE
-1352 KGELSPIGAL
+1352 KGDLSPTGQF

-1373 KDDYLLTQL
+1373 DDNYLLTQL

-1408 EGIKEGNLYPD
+1408 EGIKNGTLYPD

-1447 QETNL
+1447 QETSL
-1452 FSQGESEAERLVL
+1452 FSQGESEAKRLVL

-1480 MYKAVCDRI
+1480 MYKGACDRI

-1525 QSLFDTA
+1525 QSLFDTT

-1540 VSEVPDNRQAEPAGS
+1540 ISEVPDNRQAEPAGS
-1555 GRVHQQEA
+1555 GRVHQQEV

-1576 DEKSKQSDHVNAEPQ
+1576 DEKSKQSDHVDTEPQ
-1591 QTESKDKESAHAEEG
+1591 QTESKDTEGTHAEEG
-1606 SQSDVQKEI
+1606 SQGDVQEEI
-1615 SKFHDLLNSKKS
+1615 SKSHDLLNSKES
-1627 TPRQVV
+1627 TPRKEETKERTVSDDTRERLHELMADDNTKPAKVAAAYIRLTKALIEDVKSGKV
-1633 DAYKRIA
+1633 DAKTADKQVTDEYKAIENSRFYEYLDKAPISGA
-1640 DAVIA
+1640 GFKRA
-1645 NAKENHSKATA
+1645 NA
-1656 GEKII
+1656 
-1661 TDNRDGAISGYKISD
+1661 
-1676 VFIKRRLQREITTV
+1676 
-1690 YDNAHKE
+1690 NAHKF
-1697 LRAIIKTAG
+1697 LRG
-1706 KETAPKAE
+1706 
-1714 QPKETKPTE
+1714 ETK
-1723 QPKEKAASGFTD
+1723 EK
-1735 DEIKTLTDRGFNRW
+1735 
-1749 TKKLPNGKVMDRLYI
+1749 
-1764 KPEYL
+1764 
-1769 GLELTRY
+1769 
-1776 KSGNISSAKFN
+1776 
-1787 GETISNSEARRI
+1787 
-1799 EGTKCYVDV
+1799 
-1808 TTKEVVC
+1808 
-1815 DREDLKQAIQEVI
+1815 
-1828 DDALKAKS
+1828 
-1836 QQEEQTSGVTPYKQT
+1836 TSGVTPYKQAA
-1851 IDDIMDRLDHKK
+1851 DDIMDRLDHKK

-1916 KKVNDMRLEASRNRK
+1916 KKANDMRLEASRNRK

-1973 KKPADTPAV
+1973 KKPSDTPAV

-2026 AILKELSHLSANP
+2026 AIIEELSHLSANP
-2039 AFNPTLMYHLLKF
+2039 AFNPVLMYHLLKV

-2077 SEPFLQSVWAS
+2077 SEPFLHSVWDS
-2088 LQAMPNHAKLDE
+2088 LQSMPNHAKLDE

-2155 LKGENDNVNSN
+2155 LKGANDNVSSN

-2187 IQGGTAMR
+2187 IQGRTAVR

-2200 TAPAGKGPEE
+2200 TAPAGKE
-2210 PRMGH
+2210 PPKQGMGH
-2215 DSVPGS
+2215 DSLSSGS
-2221 STATGRTA
+2221 TSTGRTV

-2242 TGSTGSTELPGSVR
+2242 TGSTRSTELPGSVR

-2267 RRPAELVRVAQN
+2267 RRPDELVRAAQN

-2287 NKVQE
+2287 ETAQK
-2292 EQKDKHLNEIKKA
+2292 EQKDKHLDEIKKA
-2305 LPMLLPQQAEDVY
+2305 LPMLLPQQAEDVC
-2318 IAEDRFKEHSGMMF
+2318 IAENRFKDHSGMMF

-2343 GLGIVKRFVDA
+2343 GLGVVKRFADA
-2354 NKKNILIIAPSDGIL
+2354 GKNNILIIAPSDGIL

-2374 AATKDFG
+2374 AAAKDFG

-2387 NSTKDAGKD
+2387 DSTKDAGKGA
-2396 VVTATYANVGANRAL
+2396 VTATYANVGANQAL

-2443 AVTGHEDG
+2443 AVTGNKDG
-2451 FQRYHHDK
+2451 FKRYHHDK

-2464 SKLDELHEEIKK
+2464 SKIDKALEEVKK

-2482 QNGKAYNETHDPS
+2482 QIDKERKETHDPS
-2495 LADESRE
+2495 LNDESRK
-2502 ISNQIEKLEEERSK
+2502 IRDKIEKLEEEMSK
-2516 WHKKLETFKDAD
+2516 WHEKLEAFKSAD
-2528 EKAFAEKQP
+2528 EKTFAEKQP
-2537 SKVLFLSA
+2537 SKILFLSA

-2552 DLDYANGYLFN
+2552 DLDYANGYLFD
-2563 YSDYGPMDEQGYNRA
+2563 YADYGPMEQQGYNQA
-2578 NGRET
+2578 NGREN

-2661 KYSELSDFLR
+2661 RYSELNDFLR

-2694 IKEYLKEGKKVVIF
+2694 IKEYIKEGKKVVIF

-2735 ELADH
+2735 ERADD
-2740 ILEQYHEF
+2740 ILKQYHDF
-2748 QAERPDLAD
+2748 QAQRPDLAG

-2828 RALINLGLPT
+2828 RVLINLGLPT

-2872 TAFATKLAERAG
+2872 MAFATKLAERAG

-2912 DGWKKYLP
+2912 DEWKKYLP

-2931 NDYRQEQA
+2931 NDYRQEKA
-2939 TDFDRA
+2939 TDFDRT

-2955 NSRTKSQEGHD
+2955 NSRTKSREGID

-3082 IPDGS
+3082 IPDGP

-3153 EAEVRGRID
+3153 EAEARGRID
-3162 IAADDVSELF
+3162 IAADDVNELF
-3172 DRIEGMDMPERL
+3172 GRIEGMDMPERL

-3239 IVVDLKNEILLT
+3239 IIVDMKNEIVLT

-3300 YHLAEGAVLTDREKS
+3300 YHLAEGAVLTDREKA

-3352 INDFAAKMKKI
+3352 INDFAAKMRKI

-3370 NDVFRQIESGEVWE
+3370 NDIFRQIESGKVWG
-3384 RGARDNNERRYAIR
+3384 RDARDNNERRYAAR
-3398 QDDQEEAPVKPQDII
+3398 QEDQEGVPVKPQDII

-3474 SNYGRILALHLDNV
+3474 SNYGRILALHLDNI
-3488 MNLKGNLE
+3488 MQLKGNLE
-3496 LTNKVLDRQDKNAAE
+3496 LANKVLDRQDKNAAE
-3511 NKMNGVNERL
+3511 NKMNGVNEHL
-3521 TPSQARQ
+3521 TPAQARQ

-3538 IRNPELARETYPAYA
+3538 IRNPELARETYPAYS

-3560 EKHPDLKEKL
+3560 EQHPDLKEKL
-3570 DRVIQLNETY
+3570 DKVIQLNETY

-3604 HPKEWLHTHFDK
+3604 HPKEWLSTHFDK
-3616 FYTNWVDDKHIF
+3616 FYTNWVDDKHAF
-3628 SKIVAKA
+3628 AKVVARA

-3648 VHKQAQMALNVASS
+3648 VHKQAQMAINVASS

-3668 TGGKSTED
+3668 TGGKGVEETH
-3676 TYKVLNTVYGHAITK
+3676 KVLNKVYGHAITK

-3697 IMDALNKVSKED
+3697 IMDALNKASKED

-3749 EEGTREIIQN
+3749 EEGTREIIQH

-3831 YANVSNGIKRIEG
+3831 YANVSNGIKRIES

-3871 DVAKTFVKL
+3871 NVAKTFVKL

-3933 QANRFTI
+3933 QTNRFTI
-3940 KIASG
+3940 KMASS

-3981 LPLVDNVRGAR
+3981 LPFVDNVRGAW
-3992 KLHFDKKFSA
+3992 KLHFDKEFSA

-4013 YMRADADSSRDLT
+4013 YLRADADSSRDLT

-4038 VVVKQVRQLISWAWH
+4038 VVVKQVRQLISYAWH

-4102 QLVNK
+4102 QIVNK

-4130 MRAIMSTVIW
+4130 MRAILNTVIW

-4263 TSYTSELAKA
+4263 TSYTSELAKSL
-4273 IGDTWIAKSIKLS
+4273 GDTWLAKNIQLS

-4305 ANMLNDPISYV
+4305 ANMLNNPISYV
-4316 RGNSRPSEPAKYWYE
+4316 RGNSRPSEPSKYWYE
-4331 MPVIG
+4331 FPVIG

-4402 KAIRNDPKKDPDQK
+4402 KAIRNDPKKDPDRK
-4416 RREIDQRRT
+4416 RQEIDQRRT